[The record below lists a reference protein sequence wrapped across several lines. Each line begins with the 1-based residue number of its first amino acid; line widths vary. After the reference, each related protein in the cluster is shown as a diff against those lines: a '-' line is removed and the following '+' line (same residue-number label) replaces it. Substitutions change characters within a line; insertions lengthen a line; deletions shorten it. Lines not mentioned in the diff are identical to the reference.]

1 MTYDNTY
8 KPARRICGTMA
19 LIILL
24 TLAARTATAQ
34 TIFHVTP
41 DGTQG
46 STAWT
51 DAMTLTEALD
61 AARAGDQIWVQGFE
75 TIDSADKLYTVPDD
89 DEAFTVPSGVSLYGG
104 FSGDETSIDERVT
117 TGKLSEM
124 RYRSVLSGDRRQ
136 NDAADESLLIFPGNA
151 TRDDNAA
158 HVVVMDLAPTAA
170 SGNNNTLPTV
180 IDGFSIAEGHAD
192 GNHTDASGWG
202 GGIFVT
208 GDNSGGGAFSITR
221 CFLVNNYAR
230 RGGAVY
236 VDRTVVVRPMTST
249 ISYNTVFNNAAG
261 ERSSANNSGGG
272 LYVAGAANVVNCEVF
287 NNENGGIAIA
297 PAAAVINSTV
307 ARNTGSGIEKIDD
320 GTGDAYVY
328 NTVIWGNSY
337 LYSTLSPRF
346 IHSAYHEVQL
356 SGDAIVDADGN
367 RYVSDRNRGNDVA
380 VPMFES
386 PSLRT
391 SYDREFNWRTM
402 SYPLWSWDIQEG
414 SAFIDGGDGDMYDD
428 RFGTTD
434 MAGQGRLS
442 NGMIDIGAYE
452 YQAIPA
458 SRIRYVKP
466 DGSDMNS
473 GDSWEAA
480 YRTIQHAIDAL
491 AATPGMPGEVWVAAG
506 TYEPTTYLAD
516 NPNYPASFRMSDGIS
531 VYGGFEG
538 KETETSKADRKIKA
552 GGMPWDFANVT
563 ILQGQ
568 SYSGEIGWNSTD
580 NRWSLNSAST
590 HVVWFAPLLNE
601 NKRGFDNV
609 TILDG
614 VTVRGGQATTSQA
627 DYYNGDRGAGI
638 YMCVNAWLT
647 NSVVTENVA
656 QGDGGAVWLSGGRV
670 MSSLLFN
677 NSSDSRG
684 GAIYM
689 DRAGIVL
696 RSMLANNSAYEGAGI
711 YMDNNGPWTDGVSH
725 PEYLILSTSIVSNN
739 TSSANG
745 AVYCNKGGV
754 VLQSTITNNS
764 TPRATDMTDENASQ
778 SGGLYIDTYTQTIN
792 TVLWNNRINGA
803 NIQVYV
809 KNPSP
814 ANVRFFSTAVASMNN
829 VVWNNTVTEG
839 VLSLSDTNT
848 AGGGQ
853 LAPGFSTD
861 GQLIESGIVNDYGVQ
876 GDWTTDWTSG
886 SLAIENYWQPV
897 SGSNL
902 RAQGAVLGTMPD
914 VVLIEPE
921 QDLGG
926 SLFAQKPSIGAWEI
940 AQTALNPEE
949 ADGGN
954 TLRLYVDV
962 NSTDPDHDGSSWDN
976 AYRSLNEA
984 IAYFA
989 SLPESEVGDKQL
1001 EIYVK
1006 EGDLFPIYAFGNL
1019 DPKTATLDI
1028 KKTASSLPL
1037 RIVGGWSADGTTR
1050 DPLTCR
1056 SILEGNQSGT
1066 TLADGLY
1073 HVVMVEPEANVVLD
1087 GFYVTR
1093 GYAAGTATITG
1104 GAGMLIYDNATVEVR
1119 NSVFENNTAVSCA
1132 AIDGR
1137 QQGVTLTLVNCV
1149 INNNTNTDTS
1159 APVVEAS
1166 TLHLN
1171 HVTMVNNIGAA
1182 PAGVGADAN
1191 SFAAGNTSG
1200 DTMTFDTMGEAGT
1213 ANFTNPS
1220 NVAGAV
1226 MGHDTYYGGYAD
1238 WTPLTGSTVM
1248 ASQIINRGT
1257 VTAGLDNDIAMHG
1270 RDLGGVP
1277 DIGAYEAA
1285 LPESGRV
1292 YYVREPAD
1300 GGNDN
1305 NSGLSWDDAFAT
1317 IRKAVDAASRT
1328 EVIDGEKAQVWV
1340 AAGTYEQDP
1349 QSGSDN
1355 CFEIVEAV
1363 NVYGAFPRTGNPS
1376 MDERRPFISD
1386 EIYYDNEGGS
1396 VTAADYETILT
1407 PQTRTQSGV
1416 RRVLGQPDE
1425 YNPFSGNRSYQYV
1438 GEGNGD
1444 YVNRRGE
1451 YYPQQGGSYYYSETG
1466 NEYVE
1471 ADPNIADYK
1480 GPGYTV
1486 YYNYGDYITAY
1497 PNEYTNRNLQLVE
1510 VGDDFG
1516 RYTVTY
1522 NSWIRRYIYTDVG
1535 QGNGDYVQWTRRGE
1549 YECSADIDGATYH
1562 DYEYV
1567 GRGRGEYIHAAN
1579 AGQYYEVGSGYGNYG
1594 RYTTDI
1600 YEYVGDGNGDY
1611 VMRGVF
1617 SHPTRWDGFTIR
1629 DGYIDSDR
1637 IKFLDNGLVND
1648 KSGGKRN
1655 GGAGVAIFTNV
1666 TLANSIVYGNYNRR
1680 GGSGG
1685 ETRGGGIYCDEG
1697 TLVNCYVLDNTL
1709 GDSNDYTGYGAGVYM
1724 FNGTAYNCVIAN
1736 NEGNAQH
1743 SDGAGV
1749 LVDNNNIFFNN
1760 TIVGNRS
1767 NGETRGAGGVCI
1779 WQDNGAISLSSLVMY
1794 NCVVLSNSMRTIGTN
1809 VGDENVAAQNGEMVC
1824 YNSIVGRIPGGGAY
1838 GNPGKRVKFVNCQT
1852 GTTSIFEDYA
1862 AGNYRIAGNGAG
1874 SIAINRGENEP
1885 VIGGETYFLMDY
1897 TDMDF
1902 TARIKDCT
1910 IDAGAYEFEQT
1921 TATPSYDYDT
1931 GSYVYFVTQ
1940 NGAGNA
1946 SGSSP
1951 DNAACA
1957 TKLQIVLNAAGE
1969 LVRTTGQNATV
1980 RLGVPEETGFTF
1992 TANTLSNANDPQSY
2006 TFVVPYG
2013 VQLEGGWNEDFNN
2026 NRNPYNYPT
2035 SLSPVAT
2042 VGGVTVNGYHA
2053 VTFGEPQTGQTG
2065 RTTVIDGVVLRDGQ
2079 ATSESGTGNSNARGG
2094 GAIVP
2099 SWGHVRNCV
2108 VSGNRALQGGGLYVM
2123 PGGLV
2128 TGTLV
2133 ISNTAEQGAGIYADG
2148 TGVDE
2153 SNRAHLVSVTVTD
2166 NEASSAGGG
2175 LYLEDGAAM
2184 TVNAVV
2190 WGNTAP
2196 SDKNVSGV
2204 LNTPF
2209 ADAMLSAAS
2218 GGTIDEFYPMNN
2230 CFVETYEIPGNFAN
2244 TSLESGD
2251 DAEVKY
2257 FVVGSGTGRTL
2268 KDFSPMIKHGS
2279 SKSLVQYMIDNYG
2292 MASTDMQG
2300 IARIQGDMDKVDG
2313 GAYAFYG
2320 GTTSLENVVT
2330 RLFVSQTKTVALA
2343 DGYDEAD
2350 YRGKSFFTPFT
2361 WLDDALLYIN
2371 EVRKEHPEYEDR
2383 EFEILMAGGTYKPHY
2398 RRTAAGDPGASVV
2411 DQRLS
2416 SFVIPEGVNIY
2427 GGFSGTEEIASAGIT
2442 EIPTADSTITVAAGG
2457 DINTLANARGMSD
2470 LNVNGVV
2477 EAWEFANQ
2485 TILSGQINEGA
2496 ATSQNVEH
2504 VVYTEGDGQIML
2516 DGLTVNYGDATTGTA
2531 TGGAGIYSYGVD
2543 CIVKGCR
2550 LLNCSA
2556 VNGGAAYIR
2565 HAGLTLLSSI
2575 VAGNRATASGG
2586 AVYVDGGTET
2596 ASLDA
2601 ANTVFANNEAASYGG
2616 AVATNQAGGTVNVSL
2631 INTLMVRNS
2640 AGQNYSAI
2648 CSQPLSTRITN
2659 SVIWG
2664 NSAGKAFNLGASSF
2678 SHSASD
2684 DSSFAASVAGNDGNI
2699 ALNTVNLAIDGP
2711 RFRSPSTVAGAS
2723 GNSTSSLWNPAA
2735 ISVLTDTGDGELAY
2749 GSSDMASAE
2758 GAYHDWWDGT
2768 TVSDYSTF
2776 YMGDAGYDRYAGPRP
2791 TPQDTVPDP
2800 KVIDMGAYEY
2810 QYDNPFDLDD
2820 VYVDLQERGDGS
2832 GSSWDNATT
2841 DLRGA
2846 ISALASGEYA
2856 GRKSTK
2862 TVHIRA
2868 GEYSP
2873 QQLNGG
2879 VAYRI
2884 QMAGADNA
2892 NISVLN
2898 IRGAYDETGNQDF
2911 GNPTR
2916 FVVNPAV
2923 GQANTLLSVNV
2934 NTKEVNIEGISFEG
2948 ASQNGMFITN
2958 GLPGDN
2964 TTPRV
2969 TVRNSAFRGNGTGVY
2984 FDQAVAGTDNLFVNT
2999 LFADGGTGI
3008 DADNAVGQVTVVNA
3022 TFAKNTGAAIEG
3034 NANVYN
3040 SMSWQCGTG
3049 LTTDDANHNHDFAAI
3064 DNSDVARGP
3073 NFVNPAGGDYN
3084 IRPSIMVLNMGSTEL
3099 YSSHAGKAP
3108 TKDYDL
3114 DGAPRLTGDGVD
3126 LGAYE
3131 YDAELSQVLYVRS
3144 GVAGSD
3150 ESGGSWENAM
3160 SDLQGAVDLAS
3171 IYHNK
3176 NNGSDGYVFV
3186 HNNVTAAD
3194 GLRVSMPGVKVYGG
3208 MNGEL
3213 TEGTLA
3219 AVLARRGSFLNYQ
3232 RQSTL
3237 PGLDITAASV
3247 VDGFTITGDV
3257 TVGSEGVLS
3266 TSVLSSSAT
3275 AKIDGLLYNS
3285 FVEGNVT
3292 GAGEA
3297 VNVTTPGTLGVAT
3310 KKNVVENAVTNG
3322 YVTAPVW
3329 EYQLKED
3336 NALIDGGD
3344 TQNIS
3349 AYIARAG
3356 HSKDLSGT
3364 SRVRNAVDGGCF
3376 ETWFVNAPTTV
3387 AADDCP
3393 TGSHVVYVTPGQELS
3408 LDKGLTSDTAP
3419 FEAGFLLLQH
3429 GAGLFAN
3436 GNWVSL
3442 GNLAVERTLGGEAG
3456 DSWDMAYMPFTIT
3469 STTVDGTAY
3478 DAAAGT
3484 VAVQTYDGRA
3494 RAAYNYQF
3502 SATDG
3507 AWTDISPRG
3516 NTGMLLRSD
3525 DGAAHTVRF
3534 YGNSY
3539 TESSDAKSVRLT
3551 KYNYNDPWASP
3562 DDGGDRFTH
3571 AENMSWN
3578 MFGSPFLCGMNY
3590 SDMQYGRVIYLKN
3603 GNTFASVNT
3612 MDDDAAGGALGAGS
3626 AVLTQTATL
3635 ADYETF
3641 EIAPRS
3647 ATLGDDTARSG
3658 NLAVSVMRGD
3668 SEAADEFVLT
3678 AVPGDEASETFS
3690 LANDG
3695 VKMMSVDTTASQVYM
3710 MRDGHRYS
3718 MLSAVDVEGT
3728 VPVGLRLTDAGSYAI
3743 AIPDDCPAYDYE
3755 TVILTDN
3762 ATGRVVDL
3770 LDAPYRFNVAAGGD
3784 VEGRFTL
3791 QFNTSLSE
3799 GVGTV
3804 NVYSDSEGNV
3814 IVEGLE
3820 TGMRIRLYDASGRMT
3835 ANRIAASPTE
3845 TFTGCERGVCLV
3857 QVIDGDSEPQVF
3869 KAMVGR

>member
-34 TIFHVTP
+34 NIFHVTP

-61 AARAGDQIWVQGFE
+61 AAHAGDQIWVQGFE

-104 FSGDETSIDERVT
+104 FRGDETSIDERVT

-124 RYRSVLSGDRRQ
+124 RYRSVLSGDRSQ
-136 NDAADESLLIFPGNA
+136 NDAADESLLIFPGNK
-151 TRDDNAA
+151 TREDNAA
-158 HVVVMDLAPTAA
+158 HVVVMDLTPTAE

-192 GNHTDASGWG
+192 GDPAEASGWG

-236 VDRTVVVRPMTST
+236 VDRKVVARPTTST

-297 PAAAVINSTV
+297 PTAAVINSTV

-320 GTGDAYVY
+320 GTGEAYVY

-337 LYSTLSPRF
+337 LYSTLSPTF
-346 IHSAYHEVQL
+346 YNSSYHEVEL
-356 SGDAIVDADGN
+356 TDGATVDANGN

-458 SRIRYVKP
+458 SRIRYVKTG
-466 DGSDMNS
+466 GSDMNS
-473 GDSWEAA
+473 GDSWDAA

-506 TYEPTTYLAD
+506 TYEPTTYLED

-531 VYGGFEG
+531 VYGGFAG
-538 KETETSKADRKIKA
+538 TETSKADRKIKA

-568 SYSGEIGWNSTD
+568 SYSGEINWNSTD

-601 NKRGFDNV
+601 EKRGFDNV

-814 ANVRFFSTAVASMNN
+814 ANVRFLSTAVASMNN

-848 AGGGQ
+848 ATGGQ

-861 GQLIESGIVNDYGVQ
+861 GQLTESGIVDDYGVQ
-876 GDWTTDWTSG
+876 GDWTTDWTTSG
-886 SLAIENYWQPV
+886 TLGIDHYWQPV

-940 AQTALNPEE
+940 AQTALNPEQV
-949 ADGGN
+949 DGGS

-962 NSTDPDHDGSSWDN
+962 NSTDPANDGSSWDN

-989 SLPESEVGDKQL
+989 SLPENEVGDKQL

-1028 KKTASSLPL
+1028 KKTASRLPL
-1037 RIVGGWSADGTTR
+1037 RIIGGWSAADGTTR
-1050 DPLTCR
+1050 DPLNCR

-1159 APVVEAS
+1159 APVVGAS

-1171 HVTMVNNIGAA
+1171 HVTMVNNEGAA
-1182 PAGVGADAN
+1182 YTADSASN

-1200 DTMTFDTMGEAGT
+1200 NTMTFDTMGEAGA

-1238 WTPLTGSTVM
+1238 WTPLTGSDVM
-1248 ASQIINRGT
+1248 ASQIINQGT
-1257 VTAGLDNDIAMHG
+1257 ATTGLDNDIAMHG

-1292 YYVREPAD
+1292 YYVRAD

-1305 NSGLSWDDAFAT
+1305 NSGLSWDAAFAT
-1317 IRKAVDAASRT
+1317 IRKAVEAASLT

-1386 EIYYDNEGGS
+1386 EVWFDDEGGS
-1396 VTAADYETILT
+1396 VTAADYETILRPAT
-1407 PQTRTQSGV
+1407 ANSDV
-1416 RRVLGQPDE
+1416 RRVLGQADMF
-1425 YNPFSGNRSYQYV
+1425 NPFSTSTEHYYFYV
-1438 GEGNGD
+1438 GGGQGNYDIHGD
-1444 YVNRRGE
+1444 EVVGKLNMPAGNYVYAAAGSTYYEEYNRRG
-1451 YYPQQGGSYYYSETG
+1451 QGQNAKEL
-1466 NEYVE
+1466 
-1471 ADPNIADYK
+1471 
-1480 GPGYTV
+1480 V
-1486 YYNYGDYITAY
+1486 Y
-1497 PNEYTNRNLQLVE
+1497 
-1510 VGDDFG
+1510 
-1516 RYTVTY
+1516 
-1522 NSWIRRYIYTDVG
+1522 
-1535 QGNGDYVQWTRRGE
+1535 
-1549 YECSADIDGATYH
+1549 
-1562 DYEYV
+1562 
-1567 GRGRGEYIHAAN
+1567 
-1579 AGQYYEVGSGYGNYG
+1579 VGSGYGEYRVTRDWLG
-1594 RYTTDI
+1594 RTTWESQSGGGYTEFKEAGYYLCSDDVATHYSDGQ
-1600 YEYVGDGNGDY
+1600 YMYRKGTSGVDHVGSGKGNSVLKESEFTY
-1611 VMRGVF
+1611 
-1617 SHPTRWDGFTIR
+1617 PTTWDGFTIR
-1629 DGYIDSDR
+1629 DGYLNSAR
-1637 IKFLDNGLVND
+1637 LRFLDNNID
-1648 KSGGKRN
+1648 SSDRSGGKRN
-1655 GGAGVAIFTNV
+1655 GGAGAAIFTNV
-1666 TLANSIVYGNYNRR
+1666 TLANSVVFGNQNVHGR
-1680 GGSGG
+1680 SGQYV
-1685 ETRGGGIYCDEG
+1685 ETRGGGVYCDEG
-1697 TLVNCYVLDNTL
+1697 TLVNCYVLNNTL
-1709 GDSNDYTGYGAGVYM
+1709 GDSNDETGYGAGVYM
-1724 FNGTAYNCVIAN
+1724 FNATAYNCVIAGN
-1736 NEGNAQH
+1736 TGNAQN

-1760 TIVGNRS
+1760 TIVGNKS
-1767 NGETRGAGGVCI
+1767 NGGTRGAGGVCI
-1779 WQDNGAISLSSLVMY
+1779 WQDSGASSSLVMY
-1794 NCVVLSNSMRTIGTN
+1794 NCVVLSNSMQTIGTN
-1809 VGDENVAAQNGEMVC
+1809 VGDENVAAQNGEIVC
-1824 YNSIVGRIPGGGAY
+1824 YNSIVGKLPSGGAY
-1838 GNPGKRVKFVNCQT
+1838 GNAGKRVRFVNCQT
-1852 GTTSIFEDYA
+1852 GTTSIFEGYGV
-1862 AGNYRIAGNGAG
+1862 GNYRLDGDGDG

-1921 TATPSYDYDT
+1921 TATPDAKGIYY
-1931 GSYVYFVTQ
+1931 VTQ

-1980 RLGVPEETGFTF
+1980 RLGVPQEAGFTF

-2013 VQLEGGWNEDFNN
+2013 VQLEGGWDEDFNT
-2026 NRNPYNYPT
+2026 RNPYNYPT

-2053 VTFGEPQTGQTG
+2053 VTFGEPQTEQTG

-2108 VSGNRALQGGGLYVM
+2108 VSGNRALQGGGLFVM

-2148 TGVDE
+2148 TGVNE

-2204 LNTPF
+2204 LNKPF

-2279 SKSLVQYMIDNYG
+2279 STSLVQYMIDNYG
-2292 MASTDMQG
+2292 MAPTDMQG
-2300 IARIQGDMDKVDG
+2300 ITRIQGMDKVDG
-2313 GAYAFYG
+2313 GAYAFDG
-2320 GTTSLENVVT
+2320 GTTSLDNVVT

-2343 DGYDEAD
+2343 DGNDEAY

-2398 RRTAAGDPGASVV
+2398 RRTAGDPAAGVV

-2416 SFVIPEGVNIY
+2416 SFVIPQGVNIY
-2427 GGFSGTEEIASAGIT
+2427 GGFSGTEEIAS
-2442 EIPTADSTITVAAGG
+2442 EEITVIPAADGPIRVEAGG
-2457 DINTLANARGMSD
+2457 DINALANAREMSD
-2470 LNVNGVV
+2470 LNVNGVL

-2496 ATSQNVEH
+2496 ARSQNVEH

-2516 DGLTVNYGDATTGTA
+2516 DGLTVNYGDATTRTA
-2531 TGGAGIYSYGVD
+2531 TGGAGIYSDGVD

-2556 VNGGAAYIR
+2556 VNGGAVYVR
-2565 HAGLTLLSSI
+2565 DAGLTLLSSI

-2586 AVYVDGGTET
+2586 AVYVDGGTGT

-2601 ANTVFANNEAASYGG
+2601 ANTVFANNEAASNGG
-2616 AVATNQAGGTVNVSL
+2616 AVATNQTDQTGGTVNVSL

-2640 AGQNYSAI
+2640 AGNCSAI
-2648 CSQPLSTRITN
+2648 FSQPFNTRITN

-2664 NSAGKAFNLGASSF
+2664 NSADRAFNLDLSSF

-2684 DSSFAASVAGNDGNI
+2684 DFDASVAGNKGNI

-2735 ISVLTDTGDGELAY
+2735 ISVLTDTGDGQLAY
-2749 GSSDMASAE
+2749 DDNKMANAT
-2758 GAYHDWWDGT
+2758 GGYHDWWDGK
-2768 TVSDYSTF
+2768 TVSTYSTF

-2791 TPQDTVPDP
+2791 TAQDPDPDP

-2810 QYDNPFDLDD
+2810 QYKPFELDD

-2884 QMAGADNA
+2884 QMAGATNA

-2923 GQANTLLSVNV
+2923 GQANMLLSVNV

-2958 GLPGDN
+2958 GQLGDN

-2984 FDQAVAGTDNLFVNT
+2984 FDRAVAGTDNLFVNT
-2999 LFADGGTGI
+2999 LFADGGNGI
-3008 DADNAVGQVTVVNA
+3008 DASKAAAGTVTVVNA
-3022 TFAKNTGAAIEG
+3022 TFANNTGAAIVG
-3034 NANVYN
+3034 NADVYN
-3040 SMSWQCGTG
+3040 SMSWMCHTG
-3049 LTTDDANHNHDFAAI
+3049 LATDAANHNRDFAEI
-3064 DNSDVARGP
+3064 DNNDVANGP

-3084 IRPSIMVLNMGSTEL
+3084 IRPSIMVLDMGSIDL
-3099 YSSHAGKAP
+3099 YDTHAGKAP
-3108 TKDYDL
+3108 KEDYDL
-3114 DGAPRLTGDGVD
+3114 DGAPRLTGDKVD

-3131 YDAELSQVLYVRS
+3131 YDAELRQVLYVRS

-3150 ESGGSWENAM
+3150 ESGDSWENAM

-3176 NNGSDGYVFV
+3176 NNDSDGYVFV

-3208 MNGEL
+3208 MNGESIED
-3213 TEGTLA
+3213 TPA
-3219 AVLARRGSFLNYQ
+3219 DVLARRGSFLNYQ

-3237 PGLDITAASV
+3237 PGLDITAESV
-3247 VDGFTITGDV
+3247 VDGFTITGGV

-3266 TSVLSSSAT
+3266 TSVLSLSSSAK
-3275 AKIDGLLYNS
+3275 AEIDGLLYNS
-3285 FVEGNVT
+3285 FVEGTVT
-3292 GAGEA
+3292 GMGEA
-3297 VNVTTPGTLGVAT
+3297 VNVTTPGTLDVAT
-3310 KKNVVENAVTNG
+3310 KRNVVENAVANG
-3322 YVTAPVW
+3322 YVTTPVW
-3329 EYQLKED
+3329 KYQLKED

-3344 TQNIS
+3344 TQDIS

-3408 LDKGLTSDTAP
+3408 LDKGLTTEASP
-3419 FEAGFLLLQH
+3419 FDVGFLLLQH
-3429 GAGLFAN
+3429 GAGLVGG

-3478 DAAAGT
+3478 EAAAGT

-3507 AWTDISPRG
+3507 AWSDISPRG

-3590 SDMQYGRVIYLKN
+3590 SDMEYGRVIYLKN

-3641 EIAPRS
+3641 EITPRS
-3647 ATLGDDTARSG
+3647 PTLGDDTARSG

>member
-34 TIFHVTP
+34 TTFHVTP

-61 AARAGDQIWVQGFE
+61 AASAGDQIWVQGFE
-75 TIDSADKLYTVPDD
+75 TIDSPDKLYTVPDD

-104 FSGDETSIDERVT
+104 FRGDETSIDERVT

-124 RYRSVLSGDRRQ
+124 RYRSVLSGDRSQ

-158 HVVVMDLAPTAA
+158 HVVVMDLTPTAE

-192 GNHTDASGWG
+192 GNPTDASGWG

-208 GDNSGGGAFSITR
+208 CDNSGGGAFSITR

-236 VDRTVVVRPMTST
+236 VDKTVVVRPTTST

-356 SGDAIVDADGN
+356 SGDETVDADGN
-367 RYVSDRNRGNDVA
+367 RYVSDRNRGDDVA

-473 GDSWEAA
+473 GDSWDAA

-506 TYEPTTYLAD
+506 TYEPTTYLED

-531 VYGGFEG
+531 VYGGFAG
-538 KETETSKADRKIKA
+538 TETSKAEREIKA

-568 SYSGEIGWNSTD
+568 SYSGEISWNSTD

-814 ANVRFFSTAVASMNN
+814 ANVRFLSTAVASMNN

-861 GQLIESGIVNDYGVQ
+861 GQLTESGIVNAYGVQ

-940 AQTALNPEE
+940 AQTALNPEV
-949 ADGGN
+949 ADGGS

-1037 RIVGGWSADGTTR
+1037 RIIGGWSAADGTTR
-1050 DPLTCR
+1050 DPLNCR

-1159 APVVEAS
+1159 APVVAAS

-1182 PAGVGADAN
+1182 YTATSTSN

-1200 DTMTFDTMGEAGT
+1200 DTMTFDTMGEAGA

-1292 YYVREPAD
+1292 YYVRTPGD
-1300 GGNDN
+1300 GGSDAH
-1305 NSGLSWDDAFAT
+1305 SGLSWDDAFAT

-1340 AAGTYEQDP
+1340 AAGNYSQDP
-1349 QSGSDN
+1349 INGSDN

-1363 NVYGAFPRTGNPS
+1363 NVYGAFPATGNPS
-1376 MDERRPFISD
+1376 MDERRPFFSTW
-1386 EIYYDNEGGS
+1386 EGFYN
-1396 VTAADYETILT
+1396 ADPTVSPSEYETILR
-1407 PQTRTQSGV
+1407 PANANNDV
-1416 RRVLGQPDE
+1416 RRVLGQADE
-1425 YNPFSGNRSYQYV
+1425 FNPFSDSTEPYYFYV
-1438 GEGNGD
+1438 GEGKGD
-1444 YVNRRGE
+1444 YEAHGDVVEEDVLNMPPAGNYLYAKSGTT
-1451 YYPQQGGSYYYSETG
+1451 YYESY
-1466 NEYVE
+1466 
-1471 ADPNIADYK
+1471 
-1480 GPGYTV
+1480 
-1486 YYNYGDYITAY
+1486 
-1497 PNEYTNRNLQLVE
+1497 NL
-1510 VGDDFG
+1510 
-1516 RYTVTY
+1516 
-1522 NSWIRRYIYTDVG
+1522 I
-1535 QGNGDYVQWTRRGE
+1535 
-1549 YECSADIDGATYH
+1549 
-1562 DYEYV
+1562 
-1567 GRGRGEYIHAAN
+1567 GRGEYPKELV
-1579 AGQYYEVGSGYGNYG
+1579 YVGSDYGEYRVKNDWLGRSIWESNTGGGYSEFTGAGYYLCADDVASHYSDGQNMYRKG
-1594 RYTTDI
+1594 TSGVD
-1600 YEYVGDGNGDY
+1600 YVGNGKGNFVLKDSEFTY
-1611 VMRGVF
+1611 
-1617 SHPTRWDGFTIR
+1617 PTTWDGFTIR
-1629 DGYIDSDR
+1629 DGYINSER
-1637 IKFLDNGLVND
+1637 LRFLDNGIDSND
-1648 KSGGKRN
+1648 RGGGKRN
-1655 GGAGVAIFTNV
+1655 GGAGVAFFDNV
-1666 TLANSIVYGNYNRR
+1666 TIANCVIAGNINKRDNDR
-1680 GGSGG
+1680 QADSD
-1685 ETRGGGIYCDEG
+1685 ETRGGGVYCDGG

-1709 GDSNDYTGYGAGVYM
+1709 GDDTDNTGYGAGVYM
-1724 FNGTAYNCVIAN
+1724 YSGTSYNCVIAQN
-1736 NEGNAQH
+1736 HGYADH
-1743 SDGAGV
+1743 SDGAGIFIE
-1749 LVDNNNIFFNN
+1749 NAIFFNN
-1760 TIVGNRS
+1760 TIVANQSHGS
-1767 NGETRGAGGVCI
+1767 SRGTGGICI
-1779 WQDNGAISLSSLVMY
+1779 WNSGGSATLTAY
-1794 NCVVLSNSMRTIGTN
+1794 NCISVGNIGMTGGN
-1809 VGDENVAAQNGEMVC
+1809 LGDKDVAVNGGEITC
-1824 YNSIVGRIPGGGAY
+1824 YNSIVGTVRSQSDNGGSGGAY
-1838 GNPGKRVKFVNCQT
+1838 RSVQYNNCIT
-1852 GTTSIFEDYA
+1852 ATTSIFA
-1862 AGNYRIAGNGAG
+1862 GASAGNYRIAGNGAG

-1885 VIGGETYFLMDY
+1885 VIGGETYYLMDY

-1902 TARIKDCT
+1902 TSRIKDCT

-1921 TATPSYDYDT
+1921 TATPDANGIYY
-1931 GSYVYFVTQ
+1931 VTQ
-1940 NGAGNA
+1940 NGAGTA
-1946 SGSSP
+1946 SGESP
-1951 DNAACA
+1951 TEAACA
-1957 TKLQIVLNAAGE
+1957 SKLQIVLNAAGE
-1969 LVRTTGQNATV
+1969 RVRAGQTATV

-2013 VQLEGGWNEDFNN
+2013 VQLEGGWDEDFNT
-2026 NRNPYNYPT
+2026 RNPYNYPT

-2148 TGVDE
+2148 TGVNE

-2209 ADAMLSAAS
+2209 ADVMLSTAS

-2300 IARIQGDMDKVDG
+2300 IARIQGSMDKVDG
-2313 GAYAFYG
+2313 GAYAFDG
-2320 GTTSLENVVT
+2320 GTTSLDNVVT

-2343 DGYDEAD
+2343 DGYEEAD

-2371 EVRKEHPEYEDR
+2371 EVRKEHPEYENR

-2398 RRTAAGDPGASVV
+2398 RRAAAGHPGASVV

-2442 EIPTADSTITVAAGG
+2442 EIPAADGTITVEAGG

-2516 DGLTVNYGDATTGTA
+2516 DGLTVNYGDATSGTT
-2531 TGGAGIYSYGVD
+2531 TGGAGIYSDGVD

-2575 VAGNRATASGG
+2575 VAGNSATASGG

-2616 AVATNQAGGTVNVSL
+2616 AVATNQTGGTVNVSL

-2664 NSAGKAFNLGASSF
+2664 NSADRAFNFDASSF

-2684 DSSFAASVAGNDGNI
+2684 DSYFADNVAGKDGNI

-2735 ISVLTDTGDGELAY
+2735 ISVLTDTGDGQLAY
-2749 GSSDMASAE
+2749 GDNVIANAT
-2758 GAYHDWWDGT
+2758 GGYHDWWDGK
-2768 TVSDYSTF
+2768 TVSTYSKF
-2776 YMGDAGYDRYAGPRP
+2776 YMGDADYDRYDGPRP
-2791 TPQDTVPDP
+2791 TAQDTDPDPDP

-2810 QYDNPFDLDD
+2810 QYKPFDLDD

-2856 GRKSTK
+2856 GRNSTK

-2873 QQLNGG
+2873 QQLPGG

-2884 QMAGADNA
+2884 QMAGATNA

-2898 IRGAYDETGNQDF
+2898 IRGAYDETGNQNF
-2911 GNPTR
+2911 GAPTR

-2923 GQANTLLSVNV
+2923 GQAGTLLSVNV

-2948 ASQNGMFITN
+2948 ATGNGMFITN
-2958 GLPGDN
+2958 GQPGDD

-3022 TFAKNTGAAIEG
+3022 TFANNDGAAIEG
-3034 NANVYN
+3034 NADVYN

-3049 LTTDDANHNHDFAAI
+3049 LTTDDTNHNRDFAAI

-3084 IRPSIMVLNMGSTEL
+3084 IRPSIMVLDMGSNVL
-3099 YSSHAGKAP
+3099 YSTHAGKAP
-3108 TKDYDL
+3108 AEDYDL

-3131 YDAELSQVLYVRS
+3131 YDAELRQVLYVRS

-3150 ESGGSWENAM
+3150 ESGVSWENAM

-3176 NNGSDGYVFV
+3176 NTGSDGYVFV

-3194 GLRVSMPGVKVYGG
+3194 GLRVSMPGVRVYGG
-3208 MNGEL
+3208 MNGES
-3213 TEGTLA
+3213 TDDA
-3219 AVLARRGSFLNYQ
+3219 PADVLARRGSFLNYQ

-3247 VDGFTITGDV
+3247 VDGFTITGGV
-3257 TVGSEGVLS
+3257 TVGSDGVLS

-3275 AKIDGLLYNS
+3275 AEIDGLLYNS
-3285 FVEGNVT
+3285 FVEGTVT
-3292 GAGEA
+3292 GTGEA

-3310 KKNVVENAVTNG
+3310 KKNVVENAVANG
-3322 YVTAPVW
+3322 YVTTPVW

-3336 NALIDGGD
+3336 SPSIDGGTED
-3344 TQNIS
+3344 IAS
-3349 AYIARAG
+3349 YIDKVG
-3356 HSKDLSGT
+3356 HSEDLSGT
-3364 SRVRNAVDGGCF
+3364 SRLRGNVDNGCF
-3376 ETWFVNAPTTV
+3376 ETWRITSPETIT
-3387 AADDCP
+3387 AADRP
-3393 TGSHVVYVTPGQELS
+3393 TVSHVVYVEPGQELS
-3408 LDKGLTSDTAP
+3408 LATGLTTEASP
-3419 FEAGFLLLQH
+3419 FDVGFLLLQH
-3429 GAGLFAN
+3429 GAGLVGG
-3436 GNWVSL
+3436 GNHVSL

-3469 STTVDGTAY
+3469 GTTVDGTDY
-3478 DAAAGT
+3478 DVAAAA
-3484 VAVQTYDGRA
+3484 VKVQTYDGRA

-3507 AWTDISPRG
+3507 AWSDISPRG

-3525 DGAAHTVRF
+3525 DGAEHTVRF

-3590 SDMQYGRVIYLKN
+3590 SDMQYGRVIYSKS

-3647 ATLGDDTARSG
+3647 AALGDDTARSG

-3784 VEGRFTL
+3784 VERRFTL

>member
-8 KPARRICGTMA
+8 KPVRRICGTMA

-41 DGTQG
+41 DGTKG

-51 DAMTLTEALD
+51 DAMTLTEALA

-124 RYRSVLSGDRRQ
+124 RYRSVLSGDRSQ
-136 NDAADESLLIFPGNA
+136 NDAAHESLLIFPGNA
-151 TRDDNAA
+151 TREDNAA
-158 HVVVMDLAPTAA
+158 HVVVMDLTPTAA

-192 GNHTDASGWG
+192 GNPADASGWG

-236 VDRTVVVRPMTST
+236 VDRTVVVRPTTST

-320 GTGDAYVY
+320 GTGEAYVY

-356 SGDAIVDADGN
+356 SGDETVDADGN

-466 DGSDMNS
+466 EGSDMNS
-473 GDSWEAA
+473 GDSWGTA

-506 TYEPTTYLAD
+506 IYEPTTYLED

-531 VYGGFEG
+531 VYGGFAG
-538 KETETSKADRKIKA
+538 TETSKAEREIKA

-568 SYSGEIGWNSTD
+568 SYSGEINWNSTD

-711 YMDNNGPWTDGVSH
+711 YMDNNGKWTDGVSH

-814 ANVRFFSTAVASMNN
+814 ANVRFLSTAVASMNN

-848 AGGGQ
+848 ATGGQ

-861 GQLIESGIVNDYGVQ
+861 GQLTESGIVNDYGVQ
-876 GDWTTDWTSG
+876 RDWTTDWTSG

-949 ADGGN
+949 ADGGS

-1028 KKTASSLPL
+1028 KKTASRLPL
-1037 RIVGGWSADGTTR
+1037 RIIGGWSAADGTTR
-1050 DPLTCR
+1050 DPLNCR

-1159 APVVEAS
+1159 APVVGAS

-1171 HVTMVNNIGAA
+1171 HVTMVNNEGAA
-1182 PAGVGADAN
+1182 YTATSTSN

-1248 ASQIINRGT
+1248 ASQIINCGM

-1292 YYVREPAD
+1292 YYVRT
-1300 GGNDN
+1300 GGSDA

-1355 CFEIVEAV
+1355 CFEIVDGV

-1386 EIYYDNEGGS
+1386 EIYYDNDGGTVS
-1396 VTAADYETILT
+1396 ADAYETILT
-1407 PQTRTQSGV
+1407 PRTRTQSGV

-1425 YNPFSGNRSYQYV
+1425 YNPFSDNRSYQHV

-1444 YVNRRGE
+1444 YENLRGKH
-1451 YYPQQGGSYYYSETG
+1451 YPQQGGSYYYSE
-1466 NEYVE
+1466 
-1471 ADPNIADYK
+1471 
-1480 GPGYTV
+1480 
-1486 YYNYGDYITAY
+1486 
-1497 PNEYTNRNLQLVE
+1497 
-1510 VGDDFG
+1510 
-1516 RYTVTY
+1516 
-1522 NSWIRRYIYTDVG
+1522 
-1535 QGNGDYVQWTRRGE
+1535 NG
-1549 YECSADIDGATYH
+1549 
-1562 DYEYV
+1562 
-1567 GRGRGEYIHAAN
+1567 GEYIDAAPALEN
-1579 AGQYYEVGSGYGNYG
+1579 YLRPGYYRTKSDESTGFWNPTYYVEVGSGYGDYERGRFGSFNYVGEGKGDWRQFTDGYYYECSSEFAGKSDTRHYTDYQDVGAGRGNVFRTSPGYNDVGQGYGNYG
-1594 RYTTDI
+1594 LYTEDTF
-1600 YEYVGDGNGDY
+1600 EYVGDGNGDY
-1611 VMRGVF
+1611 VMRGAF
-1617 SHPTRWDGFTIR
+1617 SHPTRWDGFTIT
-1629 DGYIDSDR
+1629 GGFIDSDR
-1637 IKFLDNGLVND
+1637 LRFLDNNID
-1648 KSGGKRN
+1648 SSDRSGGKRN
-1655 GGAGVAIFTNV
+1655 GGAGAAIFTNV

-1685 ETRGGGIYCDEG
+1685 ETRGGGVYCDEG
-1697 TLVNCYVLDNTL
+1697 TLVNCYVLNNTL
-1709 GDSNDYTGYGAGVYM
+1709 GDSNDETGYGAGVYM

-1760 TIVGNRS
+1760 TIVGNKS
-1767 NGETRGAGGVCI
+1767 NGGTRGAGGVCI
-1779 WQDNGAISLSSLVMY
+1779 WQDSGASSSLVMY
-1794 NCVVLSNSMRTIGTN
+1794 NCVVLSNLMQTIGTN

-1824 YNSIVGRIPGGGAY
+1824 YNSIVGRIPDGGAY
-1838 GNPGKRVKFVNCQT
+1838 GNQGKRVRFVNCQT
-1852 GTTSIFEDYA
+1852 GTTSIFEGYA
-1862 AGNYRIAGNGAG
+1862 DGNYRLAGNGAG

-1921 TATPSYDYDT
+1921 TATPSYDYNT

-1980 RLGVPEETGFTF
+1980 RLGVPQEAGFTF
-1992 TANTLSNANDPQSY
+1992 TANTLSNAKDPQSY

-2013 VQLEGGWNEDFNN
+2013 VQLEGGWDEDFNI
-2026 NRNPYNYPT
+2026 RNPYNYPT

-2053 VTFGEPQTGQTG
+2053 VTFGEPQTGQGG

-2148 TGVDE
+2148 TGVTEKD
-2153 SNRAHLVSVTVTD
+2153 RAHLVSVTVTD

-2279 SKSLVQYMIDNYG
+2279 STSLVQYMITNHG

-2313 GAYAFYG
+2313 GAYAFDG
-2320 GTTSLENVVT
+2320 GTTSLKNVVT

-2343 DGYDEAD
+2343 DGYNEAD

-2361 WLDDALLYIN
+2361 WLDDALLYI
-2371 EVRKEHPEYEDR
+2371 EQVRDR
-2383 EFEILMAGGTYKPHY
+2383 YPGQYPQFEILMAGGTYKPHY
-2398 RRTAAGDPGASVV
+2398 RRTAGDPAAGVV

-2416 SFVIPEGVNIY
+2416 SFVIPQGVNIY
-2427 GGFSGTEEIASAGIT
+2427 GGFSGNEEIASEGVT
-2442 EIPTADSTITVAAGG
+2442 EIPAADGTITVADGG
-2457 DINTLANARGMSD
+2457 DINALANAREMSD
-2470 LNVNGVV
+2470 LNVNGVL

-2496 ATSQNVEH
+2496 ARSQNVEH

-2531 TGGAGIYSYGVD
+2531 TGGAGIYSDGVD

-2575 VAGNRATASGG
+2575 VAGNRAVASGSGG

-2601 ANTVFANNEAASYGG
+2601 ANTVFANNEAASNGG

-2640 AGQNYSAI
+2640 AGNYSAI

-2664 NSAGKAFNLGASSF
+2664 NSAGRAFNLGASSF

-2684 DSSFAASVAGNDGNI
+2684 DSYFAANVAGNDGNI

-2791 TPQDTVPDP
+2791 TAQDTVPDP

-2810 QYDNPFDLDD
+2810 QYDNLFNLDD

-2846 ISALASGEYA
+2846 ISALASGEYQS
-2856 GRKSTK
+2856 RETTK

-2873 QQLNGG
+2873 QQLPGG

-2884 QMAGADNA
+2884 QMAGATNA
-2892 NISVLN
+2892 NILVLN
-2898 IRGAYDETGNQDF
+2898 ICGAYDETGNQDF

-2923 GQANTLLSVNV
+2923 GQAKTLLSVNV

-2958 GLPGDN
+2958 AQAGATDGDSI
-2964 TTPRV
+2964 

-2999 LFADGGTGI
+2999 LFADGDNGI
-3008 DADNAVGQVTVVNA
+3008 DASKAAAGTVTVVNA
-3022 TFAKNTGAAIEG
+3022 TFANNTGAAIVG
-3034 NANVYN
+3034 NADVYN

-3049 LTTDDANHNHDFAAI
+3049 LTTDDANYNHDFADI

-3084 IRPSIMVLNMGSTEL
+3084 IRPSIMVLDMGSIDL
-3099 YSSHAGKAP
+3099 YDTHAGKDPA
-3108 TKDYDL
+3108 KDYDL

-3176 NNGSDGYVFV
+3176 NNSSDGYVFV

-3194 GLRVSMPGVKVYGG
+3194 RLRVSMPGVRVYGG
-3208 MNGEL
+3208 MNGESIED
-3213 TEGTLA
+3213 TPA
-3219 AVLARRGSFLNYQ
+3219 DVLARRGSFLNYQ

-3237 PGLDITAASV
+3237 PGLDITAESV
-3247 VDGFTITGDV
+3247 VDGFTITGEV

-3285 FVEGNVT
+3285 FVEGTVT
-3292 GAGEA
+3292 GTGEA

-3310 KKNVVENAVTNG
+3310 KKNVVESAVTNG
-3322 YVTAPVW
+3322 YVTTPVW
-3329 EYQLKED
+3329 KYQLKED
-3336 NALIDGGD
+3336 SPSIDGGTED
-3344 TQNIS
+3344 
-3349 AYIARAG
+3349 IASYMDKVG
-3356 HSKDLSGT
+3356 HSEDLSGT
-3364 SRVRNAVDGGCF
+3364 SRLRGIVDNGCF
-3376 ETWFVNAPTTV
+3376 ETWRITSPETIK
-3387 AADDCP
+3387 AADRP
-3393 TGSHVVYVTPGQELS
+3393 TVSHVVYVEPGQELS
-3408 LDKGLTSDTAP
+3408 LATGLTTEASP
-3419 FEAGFLLLQH
+3419 FNVGFLLLQH
-3429 GAGLFAN
+3429 GAGLVGG

-3469 STTVDGTAY
+3469 STTVDSTAY

-3494 RAAYNYQF
+3494 RAAYNYKF

-3507 AWTDISPRG
+3507 AWSDITPRG
-3516 NTGMLLRSD
+3516 NTGMLLTAA
-3525 DGAAHTVRF
+3525 DGAEHTVRF

-3562 DDGGDRFTH
+3562 ADEGDRFTH

-3590 SDMQYGRVIYLKN
+3590 SDMQYGRVIYRKS

-3612 MDDDAAGGALGAGS
+3612 MDDDAADGALGAGS

-3647 ATLGDDTARSG
+3647 AALGDDTARSG

>member
-34 TIFHVTP
+34 TTFHVTP

-61 AARAGDQIWVQGFE
+61 AASAGDQIWVQGFE
-75 TIDSADKLYTVPDD
+75 TIDSPNKLYTVPDGV
-89 DEAFTVPSGVSLYGG
+89 EAFTVPSGVSLYGG
-104 FSGDETSIDERVT
+104 FRGDETSIDERVT

-124 RYRSVLSGDRRQ
+124 RYRSVLSGDRSQ

-158 HVVVMDLAPTAA
+158 HVVVMDLTPTAA

-192 GNHTDASGWG
+192 GNPADASGWG

-236 VDRTVVVRPMTST
+236 VDKTVVVRPTAST

-356 SGDAIVDADGN
+356 SGDETVDADGN

-414 SAFIDGGDGDMYDD
+414 SAFIDGGNGDMYDD

-473 GDSWEAA
+473 GDSWDAA

-506 TYEPTTYLAD
+506 TYEPTTYLED

-531 VYGGFEG
+531 VYGGFAG
-538 KETETSKADRKIKA
+538 TETSKAEREIKA

-814 ANVRFFSTAVASMNN
+814 ANVRFLSTAVASMNN

-839 VLSLSDTNT
+839 VLSLSDANT

-861 GQLIESGIVNDYGVQ
+861 GQLTESGIVNAYGVQ

-940 AQTALNPEE
+940 AQTALNPEV
-949 ADGGN
+949 ADGGS

-962 NSTDPDHDGSSWDN
+962 NSTDPDHDGSSWNN

-1037 RIVGGWSADGTTR
+1037 RIIGGWSAADGTTR
-1050 DPLTCR
+1050 DPLNCR

-1159 APVVEAS
+1159 APVVAAS

-1182 PAGVGADAN
+1182 YTATSTSN

-1200 DTMTFDTMGEAGT
+1200 DTMTFGTMGEAGA

-1257 VTAGLDNDIAMHG
+1257 VTTGLDNDIAMHG

-1292 YYVREPAD
+1292 YYVRTPGD
-1300 GGNDN
+1300 GGSDA

-1340 AAGTYEQDP
+1340 AAGNYSQDP
-1349 QSGSDN
+1349 INGSPN
-1355 CFEIVEAV
+1355 CFEIAEAV

-1376 MDERRPFISD
+1376 MDERRPFFSTW
-1386 EIYYDNEGGS
+1386 EGFYN
-1396 VTAADYETILT
+1396 ADPTVSPSEYETILRPAT
-1407 PQTRTQSGV
+1407 ASNDV
-1416 RRVLGQPDE
+1416 RRVLGQADE
-1425 YNPFSGNRSYQYV
+1425 FNPFSDSTEPYYFYV
-1438 GEGNGD
+1438 GEGKGD
-1444 YVNRRGE
+1444 Y
-1451 YYPQQGGSYYYSETG
+1451 
-1466 NEYVE
+1466 E
-1471 ADPNIADYK
+1471 AH
-1480 GPGYTV
+1480 
-1486 YYNYGDYITAY
+1486 GD
-1497 PNEYTNRNLQLVE
+1497 E
-1510 VGDDFG
+1510 
-1516 RYTVTY
+1516 
-1522 NSWIRRYIYTDVG
+1522 DVG
-1535 QGNGDYVQWTRRGE
+1535 ELNMPAGNYL
-1549 YECSADIDGATYH
+1549 YADSGT
-1562 DYEYV
+1562 
-1567 GRGRGEYIHAAN
+1567 
-1579 AGQYYEVGSGYGNYG
+1579 QYYEDYNTDFLGRPTDGINPKTLVWVGSRYGEYRVYQKTFSWGYNRDVWKSSNGGGYSEFDGAGYYLCADDVASHYSDGQYMYRMGTSGVDYVGSGKGNSVLKDSEFTYP
-1594 RYTTDI
+1594 TT
-1600 YEYVGDGNGDY
+1600 
-1611 VMRGVF
+1611 
-1617 SHPTRWDGFTIR
+1617 WDGFTIR
-1629 DGYIDSDR
+1629 DGYINSER
-1637 IKFLDNGLVND
+1637 LRFLDNGIDSND
-1648 KSGGKRN
+1648 RGGGKRN
-1655 GGAGVAIFTNV
+1655 GGAGVAFFDNV
-1666 TLANSIVYGNYNRR
+1666 TIANCVIAGNINKRDNDR
-1680 GGSGG
+1680 QADSD
-1685 ETRGGGIYCDEG
+1685 ETRGGGVYCDGG

-1709 GDSNDYTGYGAGVYM
+1709 GDDTDNTGYGAGVYM
-1724 FNGTAYNCVIAN
+1724 YSGTSYNCVIAQN
-1736 NEGNAQH
+1736 HGYADH
-1743 SDGAGV
+1743 SDGAGIFIE
-1749 LVDNNNIFFNN
+1749 NAIFFNN
-1760 TIVGNRS
+1760 TIVANQSHGS
-1767 NGETRGAGGVCI
+1767 SRGTGGICI
-1779 WQDNGAISLSSLVMY
+1779 WNSGGSATLTAY
-1794 NCVVLSNSMRTIGTN
+1794 NCISVGNIGMTGGN
-1809 VGDENVAAQNGEMVC
+1809 LGDKDVAVNGGEITC
-1824 YNSIVGRIPGGGAY
+1824 YNSIVGTVRSQSDNGGSGGAY
-1838 GNPGKRVKFVNCQT
+1838 RSVQYNNCIT
-1852 GTTSIFEDYA
+1852 ATTSIFA
-1862 AGNYRIAGNGAG
+1862 GASAGNYRIAGNGAG

-1885 VIGGETYFLMDY
+1885 VIGGETYYLMDY

-1921 TATPSYDYDT
+1921 TATPDANGIYY
-1931 GSYVYFVTQ
+1931 VTQ
-1940 NGAGNA
+1940 NGAGTA
-1946 SGSSP
+1946 SGESP
-1951 DNAACA
+1951 TEAACA
-1957 TKLQIVLNAAGE
+1957 SKLQIVLNAAGE
-1969 LVRTTGQNATV
+1969 RVRAGQNATV

-2013 VQLEGGWNEDFNN
+2013 VQLEGGWDEDFNI
-2026 NRNPYNYPT
+2026 RNPYNYPT

-2099 SWGHVRNCV
+2099 SWGHVRNCEV
-2108 VSGNRALQGGGLYVM
+2108 RGNRALQGGGLYVL

-2133 ISNTAEQGAGIYADG
+2133 ISNTAEQGAGVYADG

-2204 LNTPF
+2204 LNMPF
-2209 ADAMLSAAS
+2209 ADVMLSTAS

-2251 DAEVKY
+2251 EAEVKY

-2300 IARIQGDMDKVDG
+2300 IARIQGSMDKVDG
-2313 GAYAFYG
+2313 GAYAFDG
-2320 GTTSLENVVT
+2320 GTTSLDNVVT

-2343 DGYDEAD
+2343 DGYEEAD

-2361 WLDDALLYIN
+2361 WLDDALLYI
-2371 EVRKEHPEYEDR
+2371 EQVRDR
-2383 EFEILMAGGTYKPHY
+2383 YPGQYQQFEILMAGGTYKPHY
-2398 RRTAAGDPGASVV
+2398 RRAAAGDPGASVV

-2442 EIPTADSTITVAAGG
+2442 EIPAADGTITVEAGG
-2457 DINTLANARGMSD
+2457 DINTLANARAMSD
-2470 LNVNGVV
+2470 LNVNGVL

-2496 ATSQNVEH
+2496 ASSQNVEH

-2516 DGLTVNYGDATTGTA
+2516 DGLTVNYGDATSGTT
-2531 TGGAGIYSYGVD
+2531 TGGAGIYSDGVD

-2575 VAGNRATASGG
+2575 VAGNSATASGG

-2616 AVATNQAGGTVNVSL
+2616 AVATNQTGGTVNVSL

-2664 NSAGKAFNLGASSF
+2664 NSAGRAFNLGASSF

-2684 DSSFAASVAGNDGNI
+2684 DSYFAASVAGNDGNI

-2711 RFRSPSTVAGAS
+2711 RFSSPSTVAGAS

-2735 ISVLTDTGDGELAY
+2735 ISVLTDTGDGQMAY
-2749 GSSDMASAE
+2749 ANSDMNSAS
-2758 GAYHDWWDGT
+2758 GGYKDWWGEKT
-2768 TVSDYSTF
+2768 TLSGYSTF

-2791 TPQDTVPDP
+2791 TAQDTDPDP

-2810 QYDNPFDLDD
+2810 QYDNLFNLDD

-2856 GRKSTK
+2856 GRKATK

-2884 QMAGADNA
+2884 QMAGATNA

-2898 IRGAYDETGNQDF
+2898 IRGAYDETGNQNF
-2911 GNPTR
+2911 GAPTR

-2923 GQANTLLSVNV
+2923 GQAGTLLSVNV

-2948 ASQNGMFITN
+2948 ATGNGMFITN
-2958 GLPGDN
+2958 GQPGDD

-3008 DADNAVGQVTVVNA
+3008 DAVNAEGQVTVVNA
-3022 TFAKNTGAAIEG
+3022 TFANNTGAAIEG
-3034 NANVYN
+3034 NADAYN
-3040 SMSWQCGTG
+3040 SMSWQCGAG
-3049 LTTDDANHNHDFAAI
+3049 LTTDDTNHNRDFAAI

-3084 IRPSIMVLNMGSTEL
+3084 IRPSIMVLDMGSTEL
-3099 YSSHAGKAP
+3099 YSAHAGKTPAE
-3108 TKDYDL
+3108 DYDL

-3131 YDAELSQVLYVRS
+3131 YDAELRQVLYVRS

-3176 NNGSDGYVFV
+3176 NTGSDGYVFV

-3194 GLRVSMPGVKVYGG
+3194 GLRVSMPGVRVYGG
-3208 MNGEL
+3208 MNGES
-3213 TEGTLA
+3213 TDGVPA
-3219 AVLARRGSFLNYQ
+3219 DVLARRGSFLNYQ

-3237 PGLDITAASV
+3237 PGLDITAESV

-3275 AKIDGLLYNS
+3275 AEIDGLLYNS
-3285 FVEGNVT
+3285 FVEGTVT
-3292 GAGEA
+3292 GTGEA
-3297 VNVTTPGTLGVAT
+3297 VNVTTPGTLGLAT

-3329 EYQLKED
+3329 KYQLKED
-3336 NALIDGGD
+3336 SPSIDGGTED
-3344 TQNIS
+3344 IAS
-3349 AYIARAG
+3349 YINKVG
-3356 HSKDLSGT
+3356 HSEDLSGT
-3364 SRVRNAVDGGCF
+3364 SRLRGTVDNGCF
-3376 ETWFVNAPTTV
+3376 ETWRITSPETIK
-3387 AADDCP
+3387 AADRP
-3393 TGSHVVYVTPGQELS
+3393 TVSHVVYVKPGQELS
-3408 LDKGLTSDTAP
+3408 LATGLTTEASP
-3419 FEAGFLLLQH
+3419 FDVGFLLLQH
-3429 GAGLFAN
+3429 GAGLVGG

-3507 AWTDISPRG
+3507 AWSDITPRG

-3590 SDMQYGRVIYLKN
+3590 SDMQYGRVIYSKS

>member
-41 DGTQG
+41 DGEQG

-51 DAMTLTEALD
+51 DAMTLTAALD
-61 AARAGDQIWVQGFE
+61 AAHAGDQIWVQGFE
-75 TIDSADKLYTVPDD
+75 TIDSPDKLYTVPDGV
-89 DEAFTVPSGVSLYGG
+89 EAFTVPSGVSLYGG
-104 FSGDETSIDERVT
+104 FRGDETSIDERVT

-136 NDAADESLLIFPGNA
+136 DDAADESLLIFPGNA

-158 HVVVMDLAPTAA
+158 HVVIMNLTPTEA

-192 GNHTDASGWG
+192 GDPADASGWG

-236 VDRTVVVRPMTST
+236 VDRTVVVRPTTST

-297 PAAAVINSTV
+297 PTAAVINSTV

-320 GTGDAYVY
+320 GTGEAYVY

-337 LYSTLSPRF
+337 LYSTLSPTF
-346 IHSAYHEVQL
+346 YNSSYHEVEL
-356 SGDAIVDADGN
+356 TDGATVDANGN
-367 RYVSDRNRGNDVA
+367 RYVSDKNRGDDIA

-414 SAFIDGGDGDMYDD
+414 SAFIDGGDGNMYDD

-442 NGMIDIGAYE
+442 NGMIDIGVYE

-466 DGSDMNS
+466 EGSDMNS
-473 GDSWEAA
+473 GDSWDAA

-506 TYEPTTYLAD
+506 TYEPTTYLED

-538 KETETSKADRKIKA
+538 KETSKAERKIKP

-568 SYSGEIGWNSTD
+568 SYNGEINWNSTD

-601 NKRGFDNV
+601 DKRGFDNV

-711 YMDNNGPWTDGVSH
+711 YMDNNGPWTDGVPH

-814 ANVRFFSTAVASMNN
+814 ANVRFLSTAVASMNN

-848 AGGGQ
+848 ATGGQ

-861 GQLIESGIVNDYGVQ
+861 GQLTESGIVDDYGVQ

-886 SLAIENYWQPV
+886 TLTLGIDHYWQPV

-940 AQTALNPEE
+940 AQTALNPEQ
-949 ADGGN
+949 ADGGS

-962 NSTDPDHDGSSWDN
+962 NSTDPANNGSSWDN

-989 SLPESEVGDKQL
+989 SLPEGEVGGKQL

-1028 KKTASSLPL
+1028 KKTASRLPL
-1037 RIVGGWSADGTTR
+1037 RIIGGWSAADGTTR
-1050 DPLTCR
+1050 DPLNCR

-1104 GAGMLIYDNATVEVR
+1104 GAGMLIYDNAKVEVR

-1159 APVVEAS
+1159 APVVGAS

-1200 DTMTFDTMGEAGT
+1200 NTMTFDTMGEAGT

-1292 YYVREPAD
+1292 YYVRTPED
-1300 GGNDN
+1300 GGSDAH
-1305 NSGLSWDDAFAT
+1305 SGLSWDDAFAT

-1386 EIYYDNEGGS
+1386 EVWFDNEGGS
-1396 VTAADYETILT
+1396 VTAADYETILRPAT
-1407 PQTRTQSGV
+1407 ANNDV
-1416 RRVLGQPDE
+1416 RRVLGQADE
-1425 YNPFSGNRSYQYV
+1425 FNPFSDSTEPYYFYV
-1438 GEGNGD
+1438 GEGKGD
-1444 YVNRRGE
+1444 YKAHGDEVVEDLNRPMPAGNYLYAE
-1451 YYPQQGGSYYYSETG
+1451 SGSTYYE
-1466 NEYVE
+1466 
-1471 ADPNIADYK
+1471 
-1480 GPGYTV
+1480 
-1486 YYNYGDYITAY
+1486 
-1497 PNEYTNRNLQLVE
+1497 
-1510 VGDDFG
+1510 
-1516 RYTVTY
+1516 
-1522 NSWIRRYIYTDVG
+1522 SWSFSWG
-1535 QGNGDYVQWTRRGE
+1535 QGTGSNPKTLVW
-1549 YECSADIDGATYH
+1549 
-1562 DYEYV
+1562 
-1567 GRGRGEYIHAAN
+1567 
-1579 AGQYYEVGSGYGNYG
+1579 VGSGFGKYSVVQETFDWIYRRDVWKSSTGGGYSEFDGAGYYLCADDVASHYSDGQNMYRKGTSGVDHVGSGKGNSVLKESEFTYP
-1594 RYTTDI
+1594 TT
-1600 YEYVGDGNGDY
+1600 
-1611 VMRGVF
+1611 
-1617 SHPTRWDGFTIR
+1617 WDGFTIR
-1629 DGYIDSDR
+1629 DGYINSAR
-1637 IKFLDNGLVND
+1637 IDFLNENRNNQVHY
-1648 KSGGKRN
+1648 RN
-1655 GGAGVAIFTNV
+1655 GGAGAALFDNV
-1666 TLANSIVYGNYNRR
+1666 TLANCVIAGNINDRADND
-1680 GGSGG
+1680 
-1685 ETRGGGIYCDEG
+1685 ETRGGAIYVDGG
-1697 TLVNCYVLDNTL
+1697 TLVNCYVLDNTN
-1709 GDSNDYTGYGAGVYM
+1709 GRSSNAATYGGGVYM
-1724 FNGTAYNCVIAN
+1724 YSGTAYNCVIA
-1736 NEGNAQH
+1736 GNTTKGNR
-1743 SDGAGV
+1743 SNGAGIFIE
-1749 LVDNNNIFFNN
+1749 NAIFFNN
-1760 TIVGNRS
+1760 TIVNNVSENSGPAGICIWKSGGSSVLRVYNTIVLGNRYGSLGNDNIGNADVGS
-1767 NGETRGAGGVCI
+1767 N
-1779 WQDNGAISLSSLVMY
+1779 NGI
-1794 NCVVLSNSMRTIGTN
+1794 I
-1809 VGDENVAAQNGEMVC
+1809 EC
-1824 YNSIVGRIPGGGAY
+1824 YNSIFSSTNNVGSGD
-1838 GNPGKRVKFVNCQT
+1838 KRVTYDSSCLSGAN
-1852 GTTSIFEDYA
+1852 TSIFEGA
-1862 AGNYRIAGNGAG
+1862 AYGNYRIDGDGAG

-1885 VIGGETYFLMDY
+1885 VIDGETYFLMDY

-1921 TATPSYDYDT
+1921 TATPDANGIYY
-1931 GSYVYFVTQ
+1931 VTQ
-1940 NGAGNA
+1940 NGAGTA
-1946 SGSSP
+1946 SGESP
-1951 DNAACA
+1951 TEAACA
-1957 TKLQIVLNAAGE
+1957 SKLQIVLNAAGE
-1969 LVRTTGQNATV
+1969 RVRAGQTATV
-1980 RLGVPEETGFTF
+1980 RLGVPKETGFTF

-2013 VQLEGGWNEDFNN
+2013 VQLEGGWDEDFNI
-2026 NRNPYNYPT
+2026 RNPYNYPT

-2053 VTFGEPQTGQTG
+2053 VTFGEPQTGQTE

-2099 SWGHVRNCV
+2099 SWGHVRNCEV
-2108 VSGNRALQGGGLYVM
+2108 RGNRALQGGGLYVM

-2166 NEASSAGGG
+2166 NDASSAGGG

-2209 ADAMLSAAS
+2209 ADAMLSVAS

-2251 DAEVKY
+2251 EAEVKY

-2279 SKSLVQYMIDNYG
+2279 SKSLVQYMITNHG

-2300 IARIQGDMDKVDG
+2300 IARIQGSMDKVDG
-2313 GAYAFYG
+2313 GAYAFDG
-2320 GTTSLENVVT
+2320 GTTSLDNVVT

-2343 DGYDEAD
+2343 DGYDEAE

-2361 WLDDALLYIN
+2361 WLDDALLYI
-2371 EVRKEHPEYEDR
+2371 EQVRDR
-2383 EFEILMAGGTYKPHY
+2383 YPGQYPHFEILMAGGTYKPHY

-2442 EIPTADSTITVAAGG
+2442 EIPAADGTITVEAGG

-2496 ATSQNVEH
+2496 AKSQNVEH

-2516 DGLTVNYGDATTGTA
+2516 DGLTVNYGDATSGTT
-2531 TGGAGIYSYGVD
+2531 TGGAGIYSDGVD

-2575 VAGNRATASGG
+2575 VAGNRAVASGSGG

-2616 AVATNQAGGTVNVSL
+2616 AVATNQTGGTVNVSL

-2664 NSAGKAFNLGASSF
+2664 NSAGRAFNLGASSF

-2684 DSSFAASVAGNDGNI
+2684 DSYFAASVAGNDGNI

-2711 RFRSPSTVAGAS
+2711 RFSSPSTVAGAS

-2735 ISVLTDTGDGELAY
+2735 ISVLTDTGDGQLAY
-2749 GSSDMASAE
+2749 ANSDMNSAS
-2758 GAYHDWWDGT
+2758 GGYKDWWDGK
-2768 TVSDYSTF
+2768 TVSTYSTF

-2791 TPQDTVPDP
+2791 TAQDTDPDP

-2810 QYDNPFDLDD
+2810 QYDNLFNLDD

-2856 GRKSTK
+2856 GLKSTK

-2884 QMAGADNA
+2884 QMAGATNA

-2911 GNPTR
+2911 GAPTR

-2923 GQANTLLSVNV
+2923 GQAGTLLSVNV

-2948 ASQNGMFITN
+2948 ATGNGMFITN
-2958 GLPGDN
+2958 GQPGDD

-3022 TFAKNTGAAIEG
+3022 TFANNAGAAIEG
-3034 NANVYN
+3034 NADVYN

-3049 LTTDDANHNHDFAAI
+3049 IADNETNHNHDFADI

-3084 IRPSIMVLNMGSTEL
+3084 IRPSIMVLDMGSTEL
-3099 YSSHAGKAP
+3099 YSTHAGKDPAV
-3108 TKDYDL
+3108 DYDL

-3131 YDAELSQVLYVRS
+3131 YDAELRQVLYVRS

-3194 GLRVSMPGVKVYGG
+3194 GLRVSMPGVRVYGG
-3208 MNGEL
+3208 MNGES
-3213 TEGTLA
+3213 TDGVPA
-3219 AVLARRGSFLNYQ
+3219 DVLARRGSFLNYQ

-3237 PGLDITAASV
+3237 PGLDITAESV
-3247 VDGFTITGDV
+3247 VDGFTITGGV

-3275 AKIDGLLYNS
+3275 AEIDGLLYNS
-3285 FVEGNVT
+3285 FVEGTVT
-3292 GAGEA
+3292 GTGEA

-3322 YVTAPVW
+3322 YVTTPVW

-3336 NALIDGGD
+3336 SPSIDGGTED
-3344 TQNIS
+3344 IAS
-3349 AYIARAG
+3349 YINKVG
-3356 HSKDLSGT
+3356 HSEDLSGT
-3364 SRVRNAVDGGCF
+3364 SRLRGTVDNGCF
-3376 ETWFVNAPTTV
+3376 ETWRITSPETIT
-3387 AADDCP
+3387 AADRP
-3393 TGSHVVYVTPGQELS
+3393 TVSHVVYVKPRQELS
-3408 LDKGLTSDTAP
+3408 LAADLTTEASP
-3419 FEAGFLLLQH
+3419 FDVGFLLLQH
-3429 GAGLFAN
+3429 GAGLVGG
-3436 GNWVSL
+3436 GNHVSL

-3507 AWTDISPRG
+3507 AWSDISPRG
-3516 NTGMLLRSD
+3516 NTGMLLTAA
-3525 DGAAHTVRF
+3525 DGAEHTVRF

-3641 EIAPRS
+3641 EITPRS

>member
-1 MTYDNTY
+1 MKHNKLDSMT
-8 KPARRICGTMA
+8 RMSLR
-19 LIILL
+19 
-24 TLAARTATAQ
+24 TLAVPLLMLCAAPALAQ
-34 TIFHVTP
+34 DVWHVSP
-41 DGTQG
+41 AGGGDGSSWDSPVTLHQALG
-46 STAWT
+46 SAK
-51 DAMTLTEALD
+51 
-61 AARAGDQIWVQGFE
+61 AGDEVWVQGFE
-75 TIDSADKLYTVPDD
+75 TIDSPDKLYTVPDD

-104 FSGDETSIDERVT
+104 FRGDETSIDERVT

-124 RYRSVLSGDRRQ
+124 RYRSVLSGDRSQ

-158 HVVVMDLAPTAA
+158 HVVVMDLTPTAE

-192 GNHTDASGWG
+192 GNPTDASGWG

-236 VDRTVVVRPMTST
+236 VDKTVVVRPTTST

-356 SGDAIVDADGN
+356 SGDETVDADGN
-367 RYVSDRNRGNDVA
+367 RYVSDRNRGDDVA

-428 RFGTTD
+428 KFGTTD

-466 DGSDMNS
+466 GGSDMNS
-473 GDSWEAA
+473 GDSWDAA

-506 TYEPTTYLAD
+506 TYEPTTYLED

-531 VYGGFEG
+531 VYGGFAG
-538 KETETSKADRKIKA
+538 TETSKADREIKA

-568 SYSGEIGWNSTD
+568 SYSGEISWNSTD

-814 ANVRFFSTAVASMNN
+814 ANVRFLSTAVASMNN

-861 GQLIESGIVNDYGVQ
+861 GQLTESGIVNAYGVQ

-940 AQTALNPEE
+940 AQTALNPEV
-949 ADGGN
+949 ADGGS

-1028 KKTASSLPL
+1028 KKTASRLPL
-1037 RIVGGWSADGTTR
+1037 RIIGGWSAADGTTR
-1050 DPLTCR
+1050 DPLNCR

-1159 APVVEAS
+1159 APVVAAS

-1182 PAGVGADAN
+1182 YTATSTSN

-1200 DTMTFDTMGEAGT
+1200 NTMTFDTMGEAGA

-1257 VTAGLDNDIAMHG
+1257 VTTGLDNDIAMHG

-1292 YYVREPAD
+1292 YYVRTPGD
-1300 GGNDN
+1300 GGSDAH
-1305 NSGLSWDDAFAT
+1305 SGLSWDDAFAT

-1340 AAGTYEQDP
+1340 AAGNYSQDP
-1349 QSGSDN
+1349 INGSPN
-1355 CFEIVEAV
+1355 CFEIAEAV

-1376 MDERRPFISD
+1376 MDERRPFFSTW
-1386 EIYYDNEGGS
+1386 GGFYN
-1396 VTAADYETILT
+1396 ADPTVSPSEYETILR
-1407 PQTRTQSGV
+1407 PANDNNDV
-1416 RRVLGQPDE
+1416 RRVLGQADMF
-1425 YNPFSGNRSYQYV
+1425 NPFSDSTEPYYFYV
-1438 GEGNGD
+1438 GEGKGD
-1444 YVNRRGE
+1444 YEAHGDVVEEGE
-1451 YYPQQGGSYYYSETG
+1451 LNMPPAGNYLYAKSGTTYYESF
-1466 NEYVE
+1466 
-1471 ADPNIADYK
+1471 
-1480 GPGYTV
+1480 
-1486 YYNYGDYITAY
+1486 
-1497 PNEYTNRNLQLVE
+1497 NLL
-1510 VGDDFG
+1510 
-1516 RYTVTY
+1516 
-1522 NSWIRRYIYTDVG
+1522 
-1535 QGNGDYVQWTRRGE
+1535 
-1549 YECSADIDGATYH
+1549 
-1562 DYEYV
+1562 
-1567 GRGRGEYIHAAN
+1567 GRGENPKELVY
-1579 AGQYYEVGSGYGNYG
+1579 VGSGYGEYHVTNDWLRRSIWKSSTGGGYSEFTG
-1594 RYTTDI
+1594 VRYYPCAYDVASHYSDGQYMYRKGTSGVDHVGSGKGNSVLKDSEFTYPTT
-1600 YEYVGDGNGDY
+1600 
-1611 VMRGVF
+1611 
-1617 SHPTRWDGFTIR
+1617 WDGFTIR
-1629 DGYIDSDR
+1629 DGYINSER
-1637 IKFLDNGLVND
+1637 LRFLDNGIDSND
-1648 KSGGKRN
+1648 RGGGKRN
-1655 GGAGVAIFTNV
+1655 GGAGVAFFDNV
-1666 TLANSIVYGNYNRR
+1666 TIANCVIAGNINKRDNDR
-1680 GGSGG
+1680 QADSD
-1685 ETRGGGIYCDEG
+1685 ETRGGGVYCDGG

-1709 GDSNDYTGYGAGVYM
+1709 GDDTDNTGYGAGVYM
-1724 FNGTAYNCVIAN
+1724 YSGTSYNCVIAQN
-1736 NEGNAQH
+1736 HGYADH
-1743 SDGAGV
+1743 SDGAGIFIE
-1749 LVDNNNIFFNN
+1749 NAIFFNN
-1760 TIVGNRS
+1760 TIVANQSHGS
-1767 NGETRGAGGVCI
+1767 SRGTGGICI
-1779 WQDNGAISLSSLVMY
+1779 WNSGGSATLTAY
-1794 NCVVLSNSMRTIGTN
+1794 NCISVGNIGMTGGN
-1809 VGDENVAAQNGEMVC
+1809 LGDKDVAVNGGEIIC
-1824 YNSIVGRIPGGGAY
+1824 YNSIVGTVRSQSDNGGTGGAY
-1838 GNPGKRVKFVNCQT
+1838 RGVQYNNCIAA
-1852 GTTSIFEDYA
+1852 TTSIFA
-1862 AGNYRIAGNGAG
+1862 GASAGNYRIDGDGAG

-1921 TATPSYDYDT
+1921 TATPDANGIYY
-1931 GSYVYFVTQ
+1931 VTQ
-1940 NGAGNA
+1940 NGAGTA
-1946 SGSSP
+1946 SGESP
-1951 DNAACA
+1951 TEAACA
-1957 TKLQIVLNAAGE
+1957 SKLQIVLNAAGE
-1969 LVRTTGQNATV
+1969 RVRAGQTATV

-2013 VQLEGGWNEDFNN
+2013 VQLEGGWDEDFNT
-2026 NRNPYNYPT
+2026 RNPYNYPT

-2099 SWGHVRNCV
+2099 SWGHVRNCEV
-2108 VSGNRALQGGGLYVM
+2108 RGNRALQGGGLYVM

-2166 NEASSAGGG
+2166 NDASSAGGG

-2204 LNTPF
+2204 LNMPF
-2209 ADAMLSAAS
+2209 ADAMLSTAS

-2251 DAEVKY
+2251 EAEVKY

-2279 SKSLVQYMIDNYG
+2279 SKSLVQYMITNHG

-2300 IARIQGDMDKVDG
+2300 IARIQDGMDKVDG

-2371 EVRKEHPEYEDR
+2371 EVRKEHPEYENR

-2398 RRTAAGDPGASVV
+2398 RRTAAGDQGASVV

-2442 EIPTADSTITVAAGG
+2442 EIPAADGTITVADGG
-2457 DINTLANARGMSD
+2457 DINALANARGMSD
-2470 LNVNGVV
+2470 LNINGVL

-2516 DGLTVNYGDATTGTA
+2516 DGLTVNYGDATSGTT
-2531 TGGAGIYSYGVD
+2531 TGGAGIYSDGVD

-2586 AVYVDGGTET
+2586 AVYVDGGTGT

-2616 AVATNQAGGTVNVSL
+2616 AVATNQTGGTVNVSL

-2664 NSAGKAFNLGASSF
+2664 NSAGRAFNFGASSF

-2684 DSSFAASVAGNDGNI
+2684 DSYFAASVVGNDGNI

-2735 ISVLTDTGDGELAY
+2735 ISVLTDTGDGQLAY
-2749 GSSDMASAE
+2749 ANSDMNSAS
-2758 GAYHDWWDGT
+2758 GGYKDWWDGKT
-2768 TVSDYSTF
+2768 TLSGYSTF

-2791 TPQDTVPDP
+2791 TAQDTDPDP

-2810 QYDNPFDLDD
+2810 QYDNLFNLDD

-2856 GRKSTK
+2856 GRKATK

-2884 QMAGADNA
+2884 QMAGAINA
-2892 NISVLN
+2892 NVSVLN

-2911 GNPTR
+2911 GAPTR

-2923 GQANTLLSVNV
+2923 GQAGTLLSVNV

-2948 ASQNGMFITN
+2948 ATGNGMFITN
-2958 GLPGDN
+2958 GQPGDD

-3022 TFAKNTGAAIEG
+3022 TFANNDGAAIEG
-3034 NANVYN
+3034 NADVYN

-3049 LTTDDANHNHDFAAI
+3049 LTTDDTNHNRDFAAI

-3084 IRPSIMVLNMGSTEL
+3084 IRPSIMVLDMGSTEL
-3099 YSSHAGKAP
+3099 YSAHAGKTPAE
-3108 TKDYDL
+3108 DYDL

-3131 YDAELSQVLYVRS
+3131 YDAELRQVLYVRS

-3150 ESGGSWENAM
+3150 ESGDSWENAM

-3208 MNGEL
+3208 MNGES
-3213 TEGTLA
+3213 TDGVPA
-3219 AVLARRGSFLNYQ
+3219 DVLARRGSFLNYQ

-3247 VDGFTITGDV
+3247 VDGFTITGGV
-3257 TVGSEGVLS
+3257 TVGSDGVLS

-3275 AKIDGLLYNS
+3275 AEIDGLLYNS
-3285 FVEGNVT
+3285 FVEGTVT
-3292 GAGEA
+3292 GTGEA

-3310 KKNVVENAVTNG
+3310 KKNVVENAVANG
-3322 YVTAPVW
+3322 YVTTPVW
-3329 EYQLKED
+3329 EYQLRED
-3336 NALIDGGD
+3336 SPSIDGGTED
-3344 TQNIS
+3344 IAS
-3349 AYIARAG
+3349 YIDKVG
-3356 HSKDLSGT
+3356 HSEDLSGT
-3364 SRVRNAVDGGCF
+3364 SRLRGTVDNGCF
-3376 ETWFVNAPTTV
+3376 ETWRITSPETIT
-3387 AADDCP
+3387 AADRP
-3393 TGSHVVYVTPGQELS
+3393 TVSHVVYVEPGQELS
-3408 LDKGLTSDTAP
+3408 LATGLTTEASP
-3419 FEAGFLLLQH
+3419 FDVGFLLLQH
-3429 GAGLFAN
+3429 GAGLVGG
-3436 GNWVSL
+3436 GNHVSL

-3494 RAAYNYQF
+3494 RAAYDYQF
-3502 SATDG
+3502 SATEG
-3507 AWTDISPRG
+3507 AWSDITPRG

-3590 SDMQYGRVIYLKN
+3590 SDMQYGRVIYSKS

-3647 ATLGDDTARSG
+3647 AALGDDTARSG

-3869 KAMVGR
+3869 KAMVNR

>member
-34 TIFHVTP
+34 TTFHVTP

-75 TIDSADKLYTVPDD
+75 TIDSPDKLYTVPDD

-104 FSGDETSIDERVT
+104 FRGDETSIDERVT

-158 HVVVMDLAPTAA
+158 HVVVMDLTPTAE

-192 GNHTDASGWG
+192 GNPTDASGWG

-236 VDRTVVVRPMTST
+236 VDRTVVVRPTTST

-320 GTGDAYVY
+320 GTGEAYVY

-356 SGDAIVDADGN
+356 SGDETVDADGN

-473 GDSWEAA
+473 GDSWGTA

-491 AATPGMPGEVWVAAG
+491 AATPGMPGEVWVATG
-506 TYEPTTYLAD
+506 TYEPTTYLED

-531 VYGGFEG
+531 VYGGFAG
-538 KETETSKADRKIKA
+538 TETSKADREIKA

-814 ANVRFFSTAVASMNN
+814 TNVRFLSTAVASMNN

-861 GQLIESGIVNDYGVQ
+861 GQLTESGIVNDYGVQ

-949 ADGGN
+949 ADGGS

-1037 RIVGGWSADGTTR
+1037 RIIGGWSAADGTTR
-1050 DPLTCR
+1050 DPLNCR

-1159 APVVEAS
+1159 APVVGAS

-1182 PAGVGADAN
+1182 YTATSTSN

-1200 DTMTFDTMGEAGT
+1200 DTMTFGTMGEAGT

-1248 ASQIINRGT
+1248 ASQIINCGM

-1292 YYVREPAD
+1292 YYVRAD
-1300 GGNDN
+1300 GGSDA
-1305 NSGLSWDDAFAT
+1305 NSGLSWDNAFAT
-1317 IRKAVDAASRT
+1317 IRKAVEAASRT

-1340 AAGTYEQDP
+1340 AAGNYAQDP
-1349 QSGSDN
+1349 INGSDN

-1386 EIYYDNEGGS
+1386 EVWFDDEGGS
-1396 VTAADYETILT
+1396 VTAADYETILRPAT
-1407 PQTRTQSGV
+1407 ANNDV
-1416 RRVLGQPDE
+1416 RRVLGQADE
-1425 YNPFSGNRSYQYV
+1425 FNPFSDSTEPYYFYV

-1444 YVNRRGE
+1444 YEAHGDEVVGEMNMPGNYLNANSGTQYYE
-1451 YYPQQGGSYYYSETG
+1451 YYETNWAG
-1466 NEYVE
+1466 RPTDGVN
-1471 ADPNIADYK
+1471 PK
-1480 GPGYTV
+1480 T
-1486 YYNYGDYITAY
+1486 
-1497 PNEYTNRNLQLVE
+1497 LVE
-1510 VGDDFG
+1510 VGSEFGEYRVYEKRYAVVYTRDVWEASPGGGYSEFTGAGYYLCAEDVATHYSDG
-1516 RYTVTY
+1516 RYMYRKGTSGV
-1522 NSWIRRYIYTDVG
+1522 
-1535 QGNGDYVQWTRRGE
+1535 DY
-1549 YECSADIDGATYH
+1549 
-1562 DYEYV
+1562 
-1567 GRGRGEYIHAAN
+1567 
-1579 AGQYYEVGSGYGNYG
+1579 VGSGKGNSVLKESEFTYP
-1594 RYTTDI
+1594 TT
-1600 YEYVGDGNGDY
+1600 
-1611 VMRGVF
+1611 
-1617 SHPTRWDGFTIR
+1617 WDGFTIR
-1629 DGYIDSDR
+1629 DGYINSAR
-1637 IKFLDNGLVND
+1637 IDFLNENRNNQVHY
-1648 KSGGKRN
+1648 RN
-1655 GGAGVAIFTNV
+1655 GGAGAALFDNV
-1666 TLANSIVYGNYNRR
+1666 TLANCVIAGNINDRADND
-1680 GGSGG
+1680 
-1685 ETRGGGIYCDEG
+1685 ETRGGAIYVDGG
-1697 TLVNCYVLDNTL
+1697 TLVNCYVLDNTN
-1709 GDSNDYTGYGAGVYM
+1709 GRSSNAATYGGGVYM
-1724 FNGTAYNCVIAN
+1724 YSGTAYNCVIA
-1736 NEGNAQH
+1736 GNTTKGNR
-1743 SDGAGV
+1743 SNGAGIFIE
-1749 LVDNNNIFFNN
+1749 NAIFFNN
-1760 TIVGNRS
+1760 TIVNNVSENSGPAGICIWKSGGSSVLRVYNTIVLGNRYGSLGNDNIGNADVGS
-1767 NGETRGAGGVCI
+1767 N
-1779 WQDNGAISLSSLVMY
+1779 NGI
-1794 NCVVLSNSMRTIGTN
+1794 I
-1809 VGDENVAAQNGEMVC
+1809 EC
-1824 YNSIVGRIPGGGAY
+1824 YNSIFSSTNNVGSGD
-1838 GNPGKRVKFVNCQT
+1838 KRVTYDSSCLSGAN
-1852 GTTSIFEDYA
+1852 TSIFEGA
-1862 AGNYRIAGNGAG
+1862 AYGNYRIDGDGAG

-1921 TATPSYDYDT
+1921 TATPDANGIYY
-1931 GSYVYFVTQ
+1931 VTQ
-1940 NGAGNA
+1940 NGAGTA
-1946 SGSSP
+1946 SGESP
-1951 DNAACA
+1951 TEAACA
-1957 TKLQIVLNAAGE
+1957 SKLQIVLNAAGE
-1969 LVRTTGQNATV
+1969 RVRAGQNATV

-2013 VQLEGGWNEDFNN
+2013 VQLEGGWDEDFNT
-2026 NRNPYNYPT
+2026 RNPYNYPT

-2209 ADAMLSAAS
+2209 ADAMLSEAS
-2218 GGTIDEFYPMNN
+2218 GRTIDEFYPMNN

-2279 SKSLVQYMIDNYG
+2279 STSLVQYMIDYYG

-2300 IARIQGDMDKVDG
+2300 ITRIQGDMDKVDG
-2313 GAYAFYG
+2313 GAYAFDG
-2320 GTTSLENVVT
+2320 GTTSLDNVVT

-2361 WLDDALLYIN
+2361 WLDDALLYI
-2371 EVRKEHPEYEDR
+2371 EQVRDR
-2383 EFEILMAGGTYKPHY
+2383 YPGQYPQFEILMAGGTYKPHY

-2427 GGFSGTEEIASAGIT
+2427 GGFSGNEEIASEGVT
-2442 EIPTADSTITVAAGG
+2442 EIPAADGTITVADGG
-2457 DINTLANARGMSD
+2457 DINALANAREMSD
-2470 LNVNGVV
+2470 LNVNGVL

-2496 ATSQNVEH
+2496 ARSQNVEH

-2531 TGGAGIYSYGVD
+2531 TGGAGIYSDGVD

-2575 VAGNRATASGG
+2575 VAGNSATASGG
-2586 AVYVDGGTET
+2586 AVYVDGGTGT

-2616 AVATNQAGGTVNVSL
+2616 AVATNLTDDGTVNVSL

-2664 NSAGKAFNLGASSF
+2664 NSAGRAFNLAASSF

-2684 DSSFAASVAGNDGNI
+2684 DSSFAASVAGNEGNI
-2699 ALNTVNLAIDGP
+2699 ALSTVNLAIDGP

-2723 GNSTSSLWNPAA
+2723 GNSTSALWNPAA
-2735 ISVLTDTGDGELAY
+2735 ISVLTDTGDGQLAY
-2749 GSSDMASAE
+2749 VNSDMNSAS
-2758 GAYHDWWDGT
+2758 GGYKNWWDEK
-2768 TVSDYSTF
+2768 TVSTYSTF
-2776 YMGDAGYDRYAGPRP
+2776 YMGDADYDRYAGPRP
-2791 TPQDTVPDP
+2791 TAQDTDPDP

-2810 QYDNPFDLDD
+2810 QYDNLFDLDD

-2856 GRKSTK
+2856 GLKSTK

-2884 QMAGADNA
+2884 QMAGATNA

-2898 IRGAYDETGNQDF
+2898 ISGAYDETGNQDF

-2934 NTKEVNIEGISFEG
+2934 NTKNVNIEGISFEG
-2948 ASQNGMFITN
+2948 ATGNGMFITN
-2958 GLPGDN
+2958 GQPGDNN

-3022 TFAKNTGAAIEG
+3022 TFANNTGAAIEG
-3034 NANVYN
+3034 NADVYN

-3049 LTTDDANHNHDFAAI
+3049 LTTDDANHNRDFAAI
-3064 DNSDVARGP
+3064 DNSDVANGP
-3073 NFVNPAGGDYN
+3073 NFVNPAEGDYN
-3084 IRPSIMVLNMGSTEL
+3084 IRPSIMVLDMGSTEL
-3099 YSSHAGKAP
+3099 YSTHAGKAP
-3108 TKDYDL
+3108 AEDYDL
-3114 DGAPRLTGDGVD
+3114 DGAPRQTGDEVD

-3131 YDAELSQVLYVRS
+3131 YDAELRQVLYVRS

-3150 ESGGSWENAM
+3150 ESGGNWENAM

-3176 NNGSDGYVFV
+3176 NNSSDGYVFV

-3213 TEGTLA
+3213 TEDTPA
-3219 AVLARRGSFLNYQ
+3219 DVLARRGSFLNYQ

-3237 PGLDITAASV
+3237 PGLDITAESV

-3275 AKIDGLLYNS
+3275 AEIDGLLYNS
-3285 FVEGNVT
+3285 FVEGTVT
-3292 GAGEA
+3292 GTGEA
-3297 VNVTTPGTLGVAT
+3297 VNVTTPGTLGLAT

-3322 YVTAPVW
+3322 YVTTPVW

-3336 NALIDGGD
+3336 SPSIDGGTED
-3344 TQNIS
+3344 IAS
-3349 AYIARAG
+3349 YIDKVG
-3356 HSKDLSGT
+3356 HSEDLSGT
-3364 SRVRNAVDGGCF
+3364 SRLRGTVDNGCF
-3376 ETWFVNAPTTV
+3376 ETWRITSPETIT
-3387 AADDCP
+3387 AADRP
-3393 TGSHVVYVTPGQELS
+3393 TGSHVVYVEPGQELS
-3408 LDKGLTSDTAP
+3408 LATGLTTEASP
-3419 FEAGFLLLQH
+3419 FDVGFLLLQH
-3429 GAGLFAN
+3429 GAGLVGG
-3436 GNWVSL
+3436 GNHVSL

-3494 RAAYNYQF
+3494 RAAYDYQF

-3507 AWTDISPRG
+3507 AWSDISPRG

-3525 DGAAHTVRF
+3525 DGEAHTVRF

-3590 SDMQYGRVIYLKN
+3590 SDMQYGRVIYSKS

-3641 EIAPRS
+3641 EITPRS

>member
-34 TIFHVTP
+34 TTFHVTP

-46 STAWT
+46 NTAWT

-75 TIDSADKLYTVPDD
+75 TIDSPDKLYTVPDD

-104 FSGDETSIDERVT
+104 FRGDETSIDERVT

-124 RYRSVLSGDRRQ
+124 RYRSVLSGDRSQ
-136 NDAADESLLIFPGNA
+136 NDAAHESLLIFPGNA

-158 HVVVMDLAPTAA
+158 HVVVMDLTPTPE

-236 VDRTVVVRPMTST
+236 VDRTVVVRPTTST

-356 SGDAIVDADGN
+356 SGDATVDADGN

-466 DGSDMNS
+466 GGSDMNS

-506 TYEPTTYLAD
+506 TYEPTTYLED

-531 VYGGFEG
+531 VYGGFAG
-538 KETETSKADRKIKA
+538 KETSKADREIKA

-568 SYSGEIGWNSTD
+568 SYSGEISWNSTD

-814 ANVRFFSTAVASMNN
+814 ANVRFLSTAVASMNN

-861 GQLIESGIVNDYGVQ
+861 GQLTESGIVNDYGVQ

-949 ADGGN
+949 ADGGS

-962 NSTDPDHDGSSWDN
+962 NSTDPANDGSSWDN

-989 SLPESEVGDKQL
+989 SLPESKVGDKQL

-1037 RIVGGWSADGTTR
+1037 RIIGGWSAADGTTR
-1050 DPLTCR
+1050 DPLNCR

-1159 APVVEAS
+1159 APVVGAS

-1182 PAGVGADAN
+1182 YTATSTSN

-1200 DTMTFDTMGEAGT
+1200 DTMTFDTKGEAGA

-1292 YYVREPAD
+1292 YYVRTPGD
-1300 GGNDN
+1300 GGSDA
-1305 NSGLSWDDAFAT
+1305 NSGLSWDAAFAT

-1340 AAGTYEQDP
+1340 AAGNYAQDP
-1349 QSGSDN
+1349 INGSDN

-1386 EIYYDNEGGS
+1386 EVWYDDEGGAI
-1396 VTAADYETILT
+1396 TTADYETILR
-1407 PQTRTQSGV
+1407 PLSASSDV
-1416 RRVLGQPDE
+1416 RRVLGQADIF
-1425 YNPFSGNRSYQYV
+1425 NPFSDSTEPYYLYV
-1438 GEGNGD
+1438 GAGKGNYAYYGDDVVDGVSLPEGN
-1444 YVNRRGE
+1444 YI
-1451 YYPQQGGSYYYSETG
+1451 YYG
-1466 NEYVE
+1466 N
-1471 ADPNIADYK
+1471 NS
-1480 GPGYTV
+1480 GTV
-1486 YYNYGDYITAY
+1486 YYKNWS
-1497 PNEYTNRNLQLVE
+1497 
-1510 VGDDFG
+1510 F
-1516 RYTVTY
+1516 
-1522 NSWIRRYIYTDVG
+1522 SWG
-1535 QGNGDYVQWTRRGE
+1535 QGTGSDPMTLVW
-1549 YECSADIDGATYH
+1549 
-1562 DYEYV
+1562 
-1567 GRGRGEYIHAAN
+1567 
-1579 AGQYYEVGSGYGNYG
+1579 VGSGFGKYRVYEK
-1594 RYTTDI
+1594 TFSWI
-1600 YEYVGDGNGDY
+1600 YDRDVWESSQGGGYSEFTGAGYYLCSEDMATHYSDGQYMYVKGTAGIRPTQGGDY
-1611 VMRGVF
+1611 LLKDSEF
-1617 SHPTRWDGFTIR
+1617 TYPTTWDGFTIR
-1629 DGYIDSDR
+1629 DGYINSAKID
-1637 IKFLDNGLVND
+1637 FLNENRNNQVHY
-1648 KSGGKRN
+1648 RN
-1655 GGAGVAIFTNV
+1655 GGAGAALFDNV
-1666 TLANSIVYGNYNRR
+1666 TLANCVIAGNINDRADND
-1680 GGSGG
+1680 
-1685 ETRGGGIYCDEG
+1685 ETRGGAIYVDGG
-1697 TLVNCYVLDNTL
+1697 TLVNCYVLDNTN
-1709 GDSNDYTGYGAGVYM
+1709 GRSRNAATYGGGVYM
-1724 FNGTAYNCVIAN
+1724 YSGTAYNCVIA
-1736 NEGNAQH
+1736 GNTTKGNR
-1743 SDGAGV
+1743 SNGAGIFIE
-1749 LVDNNNIFFNN
+1749 NAIFFNN
-1760 TIVGNRS
+1760 TIVNNVSENSGPAGICIWKSGGSSVLRVYNTIVLGNRYGSLGNGNIGNADVGS
-1767 NGETRGAGGVCI
+1767 N
-1779 WQDNGAISLSSLVMY
+1779 NGI
-1794 NCVVLSNSMRTIGTN
+1794 I
-1809 VGDENVAAQNGEMVC
+1809 EC
-1824 YNSIVGRIPGGGAY
+1824 YNSIFSSTNNVGSGD
-1838 GNPGKRVKFVNCQT
+1838 KRVTYDSSCLSGAN
-1852 GTTSIFEDYA
+1852 TSIFEGA
-1862 AGNYRIAGNGAG
+1862 AYGNYRIDGDGAG

-1885 VIGGETYFLMDY
+1885 VIDGETYYLMDY

-1980 RLGVPEETGFTF
+1980 RLGVPQEAGFTF

-2013 VQLEGGWNEDFNN
+2013 VQLEGGWDEDFNI
-2026 NRNPYNYPT
+2026 RNPYNYPT

-2209 ADAMLSAAS
+2209 ADAMLSVAS

-2279 SKSLVQYMIDNYG
+2279 SKSLVQYMITNHG

-2300 IARIQGDMDKVDG
+2300 IARIQDGMDKVDG
-2313 GAYAFYG
+2313 GAYAFDG
-2320 GTTSLENVVT
+2320 GTTSLNNVVT

-2361 WLDDALLYIN
+2361 WLDDALLYI
-2371 EVRKEHPEYEDR
+2371 EQVRDR
-2383 EFEILMAGGTYKPHY
+2383 YPGQYPQFEILMAGGTYKPHY
-2398 RRTAAGDPGASVV
+2398 RRTAGDPAAGVV

-2427 GGFSGTEEIASAGIT
+2427 GGFSGNEQIASEGVT
-2442 EIPTADSTITVAAGG
+2442 EIPAADGTITVADGG
-2457 DINTLANARGMSD
+2457 DINALANAREMSD
-2470 LNVNGVV
+2470 LNVNGVL

-2531 TGGAGIYSYGVD
+2531 TGGAGIYSDGVD

-2556 VNGGAAYIR
+2556 VNGGAVYVR
-2565 HAGLTLLSSI
+2565 DAGLTLLSSI

-2586 AVYVDGGTET
+2586 AVYVDGVSAT

-2616 AVATNQAGGTVNVSL
+2616 AVATNQTDQTGGTVNVSL

-2640 AGQNYSAI
+2640 AGQNHSAI
-2648 CSQPLSTRITN
+2648 CSQPLSTQITN

-2664 NSAGKAFNLGASSF
+2664 NSADRAFNFGASSF

-2684 DSSFAASVAGNDGNI
+2684 DSYFADNVAGNDGNI

-2735 ISVLTDTGDGELAY
+2735 ISVLTDTGDGQLAY
-2749 GSSDMASAE
+2749 ANSDMNSAS
-2758 GAYHDWWDGT
+2758 GGYKNWWDEK
-2768 TVSDYSTF
+2768 TVSTYSTF
-2776 YMGDAGYDRYAGPRP
+2776 YMGDADYDRYAGPRP
-2791 TPQDTVPDP
+2791 TAQDTDPDP

-2884 QMAGADNA
+2884 QMAGATNA

-2898 IRGAYDETGNQDF
+2898 ICGAYDETGNQDF

-2934 NTKEVNIEGISFEG
+2934 NTKNVNIEGISFEG
-2948 ASQNGMFITN
+2948 ATGNGMFITN
-2958 GLPGDN
+2958 GQPGDN

-3022 TFAKNTGAAIEG
+3022 TFANNTGAAIEG
-3034 NANVYN
+3034 NADVYN

-3049 LTTDDANHNHDFAAI
+3049 IADNETNHNHDFADI

-3084 IRPSIMVLNMGSTEL
+3084 IRPSIMVLDMGSTAL
-3099 YSSHAGKAP
+3099 YSTHAGKDPAV
-3108 TKDYDL
+3108 DYDL
-3114 DGAPRLTGDGVD
+3114 DGAPRWTGDGVD

-3131 YDAELSQVLYVRS
+3131 YDAELRQVLYVRS

-3150 ESGGSWENAM
+3150 ESGDSWENAM

-3194 GLRVSMPGVKVYGG
+3194 ELRVSMPGVRVYGG

-3213 TEGTLA
+3213 TEGTPA
-3219 AVLARRGSFLNYQ
+3219 DVLARRGSFLNYQ

-3237 PGLDITAASV
+3237 PGLDITAESV
-3247 VDGFTITGDV
+3247 VDGFTITGGV

-3275 AKIDGLLYNS
+3275 AEIDGLLYNS
-3285 FVEGNVT
+3285 FVEGTVT
-3292 GAGEA
+3292 GTGEA

-3322 YVTAPVW
+3322 YVTTPVW

-3336 NALIDGGD
+3336 SPSIDGGTED
-3344 TQNIS
+3344 IAS
-3349 AYIARAG
+3349 YIDKVG
-3356 HSKDLSGT
+3356 HSEDLSGT
-3364 SRVRNAVDGGCF
+3364 SRLRGTVDNGCF
-3376 ETWFVNAPTTV
+3376 ETWRVSAPETIT
-3387 AADDCP
+3387 AADRP
-3393 TGSHVVYVTPGQELS
+3393 TVSHVVYVEPGQELS
-3408 LDKGLTSDTAP
+3408 LATGLTTEASP
-3419 FEAGFLLLQH
+3419 FDVGFLLLQH
-3429 GAGLFAN
+3429 GAGLVGG
-3436 GNWVSL
+3436 GNHVSL

-3507 AWTDISPRG
+3507 AWSDISPRG

-3590 SDMQYGRVIYLKN
+3590 SDMQYGRVIYSKN

>member
-8 KPARRICGTMA
+8 KPARRICGAMA

-24 TLAARTATAQ
+24 TLAARTAAAQ

-46 STAWT
+46 STAWE
-51 DAMTLTEALD
+51 DAMTLTEAL
-61 AARAGDQIWVQGFE
+61 AAAHAGDQIWVQGFE
-75 TIDSADKLYTVPDD
+75 TIDSADKLYTVPADV
-89 DEAFTVPSGVSLYGG
+89 EAFTVPSGVSLYGG
-104 FSGDETSIDERVT
+104 FRGDETSIDERVT

-124 RYRSVLSGDRRQ
+124 RYRSVLSGDRSQ

-158 HVVVMDLAPTAA
+158 HVVIMNLTPTEA

-192 GNHTDASGWG
+192 GSPTDASGWG

-230 RGGAVY
+230 RGGAIY
-236 VDRTVVVRPMTST
+236 VDKTVVARPTTST

-287 NNENGGIAIA
+287 NNEHGGIAIA

-320 GTGDAYVY
+320 GTGEAYVY

-356 SGDAIVDADGN
+356 SGDETVDADGN

-466 DGSDMNS
+466 EGSDMNS
-473 GDSWEAA
+473 GDSWGTA

-506 TYEPTTYLAD
+506 TYEPTTYLED
-516 NPNYPASFRMSDGIS
+516 NPNYPASFHMSDGIS

-538 KETETSKADRKIKA
+538 KETSKAERKIKA

-568 SYSGEIGWNSTD
+568 SYSGEINWNSTD

-601 NKRGFDNV
+601 DKRGFDNV

-677 NSSDSRG
+677 NSSYSRG

-814 ANVRFFSTAVASMNN
+814 ANVRFLSTAVASMNN

-848 AGGGQ
+848 AGRGQ

-861 GQLIESGIVNDYGVQ
+861 GQLTESGIVNDYGVQ
-876 GDWTTDWTSG
+876 GDWTTNWTSG
-886 SLAIENYWQPV
+886 TLGIDHYWQPV

-940 AQTALNPEE
+940 AQTALNPER
-949 ADGGN
+949 ADGGS

-962 NSTDPDHDGSSWDN
+962 NSTDPSNDGSSWDN

-989 SLPESEVGDKQL
+989 SLPENEVSNKQL

-1050 DPLTCR
+1050 DPLNCR

-1159 APVVEAS
+1159 APVVAAS

-1171 HVTMVNNIGAA
+1171 HVTMVNNEGAA
-1182 PAGVGADAN
+1182 YTADSAAN

-1200 DTMTFDTMGEAGT
+1200 DTMTFDTMGEAGA

-1292 YYVREPAD
+1292 YYVRTPGD
-1300 GGNDN
+1300 GGSDA

-1340 AAGTYEQDP
+1340 AAGNYSQDP
-1349 QSGSDN
+1349 INGSPN
-1355 CFEIVEAV
+1355 CFEIAEAV

-1376 MDERRPFISD
+1376 MDERRPFFSTWD
-1386 EIYYDNEGGS
+1386 GFYN
-1396 VTAADYETILT
+1396 ADPTVSPSEYETILRPAT
-1407 PQTRTQSGV
+1407 ASNDV
-1416 RRVLGQPDE
+1416 RRVLGQADE
-1425 YNPFSGNRSYQYV
+1425 FNPFSDSTEPYYFYV
-1438 GEGNGD
+1438 GEGKGD
-1444 YVNRRGE
+1444 Y
-1451 YYPQQGGSYYYSETG
+1451 
-1466 NEYVE
+1466 E
-1471 ADPNIADYK
+1471 AH
-1480 GPGYTV
+1480 
-1486 YYNYGDYITAY
+1486 GD
-1497 PNEYTNRNLQLVE
+1497 E
-1510 VGDDFG
+1510 
-1516 RYTVTY
+1516 
-1522 NSWIRRYIYTDVG
+1522 DVG
-1535 QGNGDYVQWTRRGE
+1535 ELNMPAGNYLYADRG
-1549 YECSADIDGATYH
+1549 T
-1562 DYEYV
+1562 
-1567 GRGRGEYIHAAN
+1567 
-1579 AGQYYEVGSGYGNYG
+1579 QYYEDYNTDLLGRPTDGINPMTLVWVGSRYGEYRVYQKTFRWGYNRDVWESSIGGGYSQLTDA
-1594 RYTTDI
+1594 RYYPCADDVASHYSDGHNMYLMGTSGVD
-1600 YEYVGDGNGDY
+1600 YVGNGRGNSVLKDSEFTY
-1611 VMRGVF
+1611 
-1617 SHPTRWDGFTIR
+1617 PTTWDGFTIR
-1629 DGYIDSDR
+1629 DGYINSER
-1637 IKFLDNGLVND
+1637 LRFLDNGIDSND
-1648 KSGGKRN
+1648 RGGGKRN
-1655 GGAGVAIFTNV
+1655 GGAGVAFFDNV
-1666 TLANSIVYGNYNRR
+1666 TIANCVIAGNINKRDNDWQAD
-1680 GGSGG
+1680 SD
-1685 ETRGGGIYCDEG
+1685 ETRGGGVYCDGG

-1709 GDSNDYTGYGAGVYM
+1709 GDDTDNTGYGAGVYM
-1724 FNGTAYNCVIAN
+1724 YSGTSYNCVIAQN
-1736 NEGNAQH
+1736 HGYADH
-1743 SDGAGV
+1743 SDGAGIFIE
-1749 LVDNNNIFFNN
+1749 NAIFFNN
-1760 TIVGNRS
+1760 TIVANQSHGS
-1767 NGETRGAGGVCI
+1767 SRGTGGICI
-1779 WQDNGAISLSSLVMY
+1779 WNSGGSATLTAY
-1794 NCVVLSNSMRTIGTN
+1794 NCISVGNIGMTGGN
-1809 VGDENVAAQNGEMVC
+1809 LGDKDVAVNGGEIIC
-1824 YNSIVGRIPGGGAY
+1824 YNSIVGTVRSQSDYGGTGGAY
-1838 GNPGKRVKFVNCQT
+1838 RGVQYNNCIAA
-1852 GTTSIFEDYA
+1852 TTSIFA
-1862 AGNYRIAGNGAG
+1862 GASAGNYRIAGNGAG
-1874 SIAINRGENEP
+1874 SIAINRGNNEP

-1921 TATPSYDYDT
+1921 TATPDANGIYY
-1931 GSYVYFVTQ
+1931 VTQ
-1940 NGAGNA
+1940 NGAGTA
-1946 SGSSP
+1946 SGESP
-1951 DNAACA
+1951 DKAACA

-2013 VQLEGGWNEDFNN
+2013 VQLEGGWDEDFNT
-2026 NRNPYNYPT
+2026 RNPYNYPT
-2035 SLSPVAT
+2035 SLSSVAT

-2053 VTFGEPQTGQTG
+2053 VTFGEPQTGQTR

-2209 ADAMLSAAS
+2209 ADAMLSEAS

-2279 SKSLVQYMIDNYG
+2279 SKSLVQYMITNHG

-2300 IARIQGDMDKVDG
+2300 IARIQDGMDKVDG
-2313 GAYAFYG
+2313 GAYAFDG
-2320 GTTSLENVVT
+2320 GTTSLDKVVT

-2343 DGYDEAD
+2343 DGYNEAD

-2361 WLDDALLYIN
+2361 WLDDALLYI
-2371 EVRKEHPEYEDR
+2371 EQVRDR
-2383 EFEILMAGGTYKPHY
+2383 YPGQYPQFEILMAGGTYKPHY
-2398 RRTAAGDPGASVV
+2398 RRTAGDPAAGVV

-2416 SFVIPEGVNIY
+2416 SFVIPQGVNIY
-2427 GGFSGTEEIASAGIT
+2427 GGFSGNEEIASEGVT
-2442 EIPTADSTITVAAGG
+2442 EIPAADGTITVADGG
-2457 DINTLANARGMSD
+2457 DINALANARGMSD

-2496 ATSQNVEH
+2496 ARSQNVEH

-2531 TGGAGIYSYGVD
+2531 TGGAGIYSDGVD

-2556 VNGGAAYIR
+2556 VNGGAVYVR
-2565 HAGLTLLSSI
+2565 DAGLTLLSSI
-2575 VAGNRATASGG
+2575 VAGNRVTASGG
-2586 AVYVDGGTET
+2586 AVYVEGVSAT

-2616 AVATNQAGGTVNVSL
+2616 AVATNQTGGTVNVSL

-2664 NSAGKAFNLGASSF
+2664 NSADRAFNLGASSF

-2684 DSSFAASVAGNDGNI
+2684 DFDASVAGNDGNI

-2735 ISVLTDTGDGELAY
+2735 ISVLTDTGDGQLAY
-2749 GSSDMASAE
+2749 GDYNMANATD
-2758 GAYHDWWDGT
+2758 GYHDWWDGK
-2768 TVSDYSTF
+2768 TVSTYSTF
-2776 YMGDAGYDRYAGPRP
+2776 YMGDADYDRYAGPRP
-2791 TPQDTVPDP
+2791 TAQDTVPDP

-2884 QMAGADNA
+2884 QMAGATNA
-2892 NISVLN
+2892 NISALN

-2923 GQANTLLSVNV
+2923 GQAKTLLSVNV

-2948 ASQNGMFITN
+2948 ATENGMFITN
-2958 GLPGDN
+2958 GQPGDNN

-3008 DADNAVGQVTVVNA
+3008 DADNAVGQMTVVNA
-3022 TFAKNTGAAIEG
+3022 TFANNTGAAIVG
-3034 NANVYN
+3034 NADVYN

-3049 LTTDDANHNHDFAAI
+3049 IADNETNHNHDFADI

-3084 IRPSIMVLNMGSTEL
+3084 IRPSIMVLDMGSDSL
-3099 YSSHAGKAP
+3099 YDTHAGKDP
-3108 TKDYDL
+3108 TEDYDL

-3131 YDAELSQVLYVRS
+3131 YDAELRQVLYVRS

-3150 ESGGSWENAM
+3150 ESGDSWENAM

-3176 NNGSDGYVFV
+3176 NNSSDGYVFV
-3186 HNNVTAAD
+3186 HNNVIAAD
-3194 GLRVSMPGVKVYGG
+3194 RLRVSMPGVRVYGG
-3208 MNGEL
+3208 MNGES
-3213 TEGTLA
+3213 TEDTPA
-3219 AVLARRGSFLNYQ
+3219 YVLARRGSFLNYQ

-3247 VDGFTITGDV
+3247 VDGFTITGGV

-3275 AKIDGLLYNS
+3275 AEIDGLLYNS

-3292 GAGEA
+3292 GEGEA

-3322 YVTAPVW
+3322 YVTTSVW

-3336 NALIDGGD
+3336 SPSIDGGTED
-3344 TQNIS
+3344 IAS
-3349 AYIARAG
+3349 YIDKVG
-3356 HSKDLSGT
+3356 HSEDLSGT
-3364 SRVRNAVDGGCF
+3364 SRVRGKVDNGCF
-3376 ETWFVNAPTTV
+3376 ETWRISAPETIK
-3387 AADDCP
+3387 AADRP
-3393 TGSHVVYVTPGQELS
+3393 TGSHVVYVEPGQELS
-3408 LDKGLTSDTAP
+3408 LATGLTTEASP
-3419 FEAGFLLLQH
+3419 FDVGFLLLQH
-3429 GAGLFAN
+3429 GAGLVGG

-3478 DAAAGT
+3478 DAAA
-3484 VAVQTYDGRA
+3484 VKVQTYDGRA

-3507 AWTDISPRG
+3507 AWSDITPQG
-3516 NTGMLLRSD
+3516 NTGMLLTAA
-3525 DGAAHTVRF
+3525 DGAEHTVRF

-3562 DDGGDRFTH
+3562 DDRGNRFTH

-3590 SDMQYGRVIYLKN
+3590 SDMQYGRVIYRKN

-3612 MDDDAAGGALGAGS
+3612 MDDDAADGALGAGS

-3641 EIAPRS
+3641 EITPRS
-3647 ATLGDDTARSG
+3647 PALGDDTARSG
-3658 NLAVSVMRGD
+3658 NLAVSVMRDD

>member
-34 TIFHVTP
+34 TTFHVTP

-61 AARAGDQIWVQGFE
+61 AASAGDQIWVQGFE
-75 TIDSADKLYTVPDD
+75 TIDSPNKLYTVPDD

-104 FSGDETSIDERVT
+104 FRGDETSIDERVT

-124 RYRSVLSGDRRQ
+124 RYRSVLSGDRSQ

-158 HVVVMDLAPTAA
+158 HVVVMDLTPTAE

-192 GNHTDASGWG
+192 GNPTDASGWG

-236 VDRTVVVRPMTST
+236 VDRTVVVRPTTST

-356 SGDAIVDADGN
+356 SGDETVDADGN
-367 RYVSDRNRGNDVA
+367 RYVSDRNRGDDVA

-466 DGSDMNS
+466 GGSDMNS

-506 TYEPTTYLAD
+506 TYEPTTYLED

-531 VYGGFEG
+531 VYGGFAG
-538 KETETSKADRKIKA
+538 TETSKAEREIKA

-568 SYSGEIGWNSTD
+568 SYSGEISWNNTD

-638 YMCVNAWLT
+638 YMCVNSWLT

-814 ANVRFFSTAVASMNN
+814 ANVRFLSTAVASMNN

-861 GQLIESGIVNDYGVQ
+861 GQLTESGIVNDYGVQ

-940 AQTALNPEE
+940 AQTALKPEQ
-949 ADGGN
+949 ADGGS

-962 NSTDPDHDGSSWDN
+962 NSTDPANDGSSWDK

-1028 KKTASSLPL
+1028 KKTASRLPL
-1037 RIVGGWSADGTTR
+1037 RIIGGWSAADGTTR
-1050 DPLTCR
+1050 DPLNCR

-1159 APVVEAS
+1159 APVVAAS

-1171 HVTMVNNIGAA
+1171 HVTMVNNEGAA
-1182 PAGVGADAN
+1182 YTADSAAN

-1200 DTMTFDTMGEAGT
+1200 NTMTVPGFDTMGEAGA

-1292 YYVREPAD
+1292 YYVRTPGD
-1300 GGNDN
+1300 GGSDAH
-1305 NSGLSWDDAFAT
+1305 SGLSWDDAFAT

-1340 AAGTYEQDP
+1340 AAGNYAQDP
-1349 QSGSDN
+1349 INGSDN

-1386 EIYYDNEGGS
+1386 EVWFDDEGGS
-1396 VTAADYETILT
+1396 VTAADYETILRPAT
-1407 PQTRTQSGV
+1407 ASNDV
-1416 RRVLGQPDE
+1416 RRVLGQADMF
-1425 YNPFSGNRSYQYV
+1425 NPFSDSTEPYYFYV
-1438 GEGNGD
+1438 GEGKGD
-1444 YVNRRGE
+1444 YEAHGDEVEEGVNMPAGNYLYATSGST
-1451 YYPQQGGSYYYSETG
+1451 YYE
-1466 NEYVE
+1466 
-1471 ADPNIADYK
+1471 
-1480 GPGYTV
+1480 
-1486 YYNYGDYITAY
+1486 
-1497 PNEYTNRNLQLVE
+1497 
-1510 VGDDFG
+1510 
-1516 RYTVTY
+1516 
-1522 NSWIRRYIYTDVG
+1522 SWSFSWG
-1535 QGNGDYVQWTRRGE
+1535 QGTGSNPKTLVW
-1549 YECSADIDGATYH
+1549 
-1562 DYEYV
+1562 
-1567 GRGRGEYIHAAN
+1567 
-1579 AGQYYEVGSGYGNYG
+1579 VGSGFGKYSVVQETFDWIYRRDVWKSSTGGGYSEFDGAGYYLCADDVASHYSDGQNMYRKGTSGVDHVGSGKGNSVLKESEFTYP
-1594 RYTTDI
+1594 TT
-1600 YEYVGDGNGDY
+1600 
-1611 VMRGVF
+1611 
-1617 SHPTRWDGFTIR
+1617 WDGFTIR
-1629 DGYIDSDR
+1629 DGYINSAR
-1637 IKFLDNGLVND
+1637 IDFLNENRNNQVHY
-1648 KSGGKRN
+1648 RN
-1655 GGAGVAIFTNV
+1655 GGAGAALFDNV
-1666 TLANSIVYGNYNRR
+1666 TLANCVIAGNINDRADND
-1680 GGSGG
+1680 
-1685 ETRGGGIYCDEG
+1685 ETRGGAIYVDGG
-1697 TLVNCYVLDNTL
+1697 TLVNCYVLDNTN
-1709 GDSNDYTGYGAGVYM
+1709 GRSSNAATYGGGVYM
-1724 FNGTAYNCVIAN
+1724 YSGTAYNCVIA
-1736 NEGNAQH
+1736 GNTTKGNR
-1743 SDGAGV
+1743 SNGAGIFIE
-1749 LVDNNNIFFNN
+1749 NAIFFNN
-1760 TIVGNRS
+1760 TIVNNVSENSGPAGICIWKSGGSSVLRVYNTIVLGNRYGSLGNDNIGNADVGS
-1767 NGETRGAGGVCI
+1767 N
-1779 WQDNGAISLSSLVMY
+1779 NGI
-1794 NCVVLSNSMRTIGTN
+1794 I
-1809 VGDENVAAQNGEMVC
+1809 EC
-1824 YNSIVGRIPGGGAY
+1824 YNSIFSSTNNVGSGD
-1838 GNPGKRVKFVNCQT
+1838 KRVTYDSSCLSGAN
-1852 GTTSIFEDYA
+1852 TSIFEGA
-1862 AGNYRIAGNGAG
+1862 AYGNYRIDGDGAG

-1885 VIGGETYFLMDY
+1885 VIDGETYFLMDY

-1921 TATPSYDYDT
+1921 TATPDANGIYY
-1931 GSYVYFVTQ
+1931 VTQ
-1940 NGAGNA
+1940 NGAGTA
-1946 SGSSP
+1946 SGESP
-1951 DNAACA
+1951 TEAACA
-1957 TKLQIVLNAAGE
+1957 SKLQIVLNAAGE
-1969 LVRTTGQNATV
+1969 RVRAGQTATV
-1980 RLGVPEETGFTF
+1980 RLGVPKETGFTF

-2013 VQLEGGWNEDFNN
+2013 VQLEGGWDEDFNI
-2026 NRNPYNYPT
+2026 RNPYNYPT

-2053 VTFGEPQTGQTG
+2053 VTFGEPQTGQTE

-2099 SWGHVRNCV
+2099 SWGHVRNCEV
-2108 VSGNRALQGGGLYVM
+2108 RGNRALQGGGLYVM

-2166 NEASSAGGG
+2166 NDASSAGGG

-2209 ADAMLSAAS
+2209 ADAMLSVAS

-2251 DAEVKY
+2251 EAEVKY

-2279 SKSLVQYMIDNYG
+2279 SKSLVQYMITNHG

-2300 IARIQGDMDKVDG
+2300 IARIQGSMDKVDG
-2313 GAYAFYG
+2313 GAYAFDG
-2320 GTTSLENVVT
+2320 GTTSLDNVVT

-2343 DGYDEAD
+2343 DGYDEAE

-2361 WLDDALLYIN
+2361 WLDDALLYI
-2371 EVRKEHPEYEDR
+2371 EQVRDR
-2383 EFEILMAGGTYKPHY
+2383 YPGQYPHFEILMAGGTYKPHY

-2442 EIPTADSTITVAAGG
+2442 EIPAADGTITVEAGG

-2496 ATSQNVEH
+2496 AKSQNVEH

-2516 DGLTVNYGDATTGTA
+2516 DGLTVNYGDATSGTT
-2531 TGGAGIYSYGVD
+2531 TGGAGIYSDGVD

-2575 VAGNRATASGG
+2575 VAGNRAVASGSGG

-2616 AVATNQAGGTVNVSL
+2616 AVATNQTGGTVNVSL

-2664 NSAGKAFNLGASSF
+2664 NSAGRAFNLGASSF

-2684 DSSFAASVAGNDGNI
+2684 DSYFAASVAGNDGNI

-2711 RFRSPSTVAGAS
+2711 RFSSPSTVAGAS

-2735 ISVLTDTGDGELAY
+2735 ISVLTDTGDGQLAY
-2749 GSSDMASAE
+2749 ANSDMNSAS
-2758 GAYHDWWDGT
+2758 GGYKDWWDGK
-2768 TVSDYSTF
+2768 TVSTYSTF

-2791 TPQDTVPDP
+2791 TAQDTDPDP

-2810 QYDNPFDLDD
+2810 QYDNLFNLDD

-2856 GRKSTK
+2856 GLKSTK

-2884 QMAGADNA
+2884 QMAGATNA

-2911 GNPTR
+2911 GAPTR

-2923 GQANTLLSVNV
+2923 GQAGTLLSVNV

-2948 ASQNGMFITN
+2948 ATGNGMFITN
-2958 GLPGDN
+2958 GQPGDD

-3022 TFAKNTGAAIEG
+3022 TFANNAGAAIEG
-3034 NANVYN
+3034 NADVYN
-3040 SMSWQCGTG
+3040 SMSWQCGAG
-3049 LTTDDANHNHDFAAI
+3049 LTTDDTNHNRDFADI

-3084 IRPSIMVLNMGSTEL
+3084 IRPSIMVLDMGSTEL
-3099 YSSHAGKAP
+3099 YSSHAGKVPAE
-3108 TKDYDL
+3108 DYDL
-3114 DGAPRLTGDGVD
+3114 DGAPRLTGDAVD

-3131 YDAELSQVLYVRS
+3131 YDAELRQVLYVRS

-3150 ESGGSWENAM
+3150 ESGDSWENAM

-3176 NNGSDGYVFV
+3176 NTGSDGYVFV

-3208 MNGEL
+3208 MNGESIED
-3213 TEGTLA
+3213 TPA
-3219 AVLARRGSFLNYQ
+3219 YVLARRGSFLNYQ

-3292 GAGEA
+3292 GEGEA
-3297 VNVTTPGTLGVAT
+3297 VNVTTTGTLGVAT

-3329 EYQLKED
+3329 EYQLRED
-3336 NALIDGGD
+3336 SPSIDGGTED
-3344 TQNIS
+3344 
-3349 AYIARAG
+3349 IASYMDKVG
-3356 HSKDLSGT
+3356 HSEDLSGT
-3364 SRVRNAVDGGCF
+3364 SRVRGIVDNGCF
-3376 ETWFVNAPTTV
+3376 ETWRITAPKTIT
-3387 AADDCP
+3387 AADRP
-3393 TGSHVVYVTPGQELS
+3393 TASHVVYVEPGQELS
-3408 LDKGLTSDTAP
+3408 LATGLTTEASP
-3419 FEAGFLLLQH
+3419 FNVGFLLLQH
-3429 GAGLFAN
+3429 GAGLVGG

-3507 AWTDISPRG
+3507 AWSDITPRG
-3516 NTGMLLRSD
+3516 NTGMLLTAA
-3525 DGAAHTVRF
+3525 DGAEHTVRF
-3534 YGNSY
+3534 YGAGY

-3641 EIAPRS
+3641 EITPRS
-3647 ATLGDDTARSG
+3647 PTLGDDTARSG

-3668 SEAADEFVLT
+3668 SEAVDEFVLT

>member
-1 MTYDNTY
+1 MKHNKLDSMT
-8 KPARRICGTMA
+8 RMSLR
-19 LIILL
+19 
-24 TLAARTATAQ
+24 TLAVPLLMLCAAPALAQ
-34 TIFHVTP
+34 DVWHVSP
-41 DGTQG
+41 AGGGDGSSWDSPVTLHQALG
-46 STAWT
+46 SAK
-51 DAMTLTEALD
+51 
-61 AARAGDQIWVQGFE
+61 AGDEVWVQGFE
-75 TIDSADKLYTVPDD
+75 TIDSPDKLYTVPDGV
-89 DEAFTVPSGVSLYGG
+89 EAFTVPSGVSLYGG
-104 FSGDETSIDERVT
+104 FRGDETSIDERVT

-158 HVVVMDLAPTAA
+158 HVVVMDLTPTVA

-192 GNHTDASGWG
+192 GNSTDASGWG

-236 VDRTVVVRPMTST
+236 VDRTVVVRPTTST

-356 SGDAIVDADGN
+356 SGDETVDADGN
-367 RYVSDRNRGNDVA
+367 RYVSDRNRGDDVA

-414 SAFIDGGDGDMYDD
+414 SAFIDGGNGDMYDD

-473 GDSWEAA
+473 GDSWDAA

-506 TYEPTTYLAD
+506 TYEPTTYLED

-531 VYGGFEG
+531 VYGGFAG
-538 KETETSKADRKIKA
+538 TETSKAGREIKA

-568 SYSGEIGWNSTD
+568 SYSGEISWNSTD

-814 ANVRFFSTAVASMNN
+814 ANVRFLSTAVASMNN

-861 GQLIESGIVNDYGVQ
+861 GQLTESGIVNAYGVQ

-949 ADGGN
+949 ADGGS

-1037 RIVGGWSADGTTR
+1037 RIIGGWSAADGTTR
-1050 DPLTCR
+1050 DPLNCR

-1093 GYAAGTATITG
+1093 GYAASTATITG

-1159 APVVEAS
+1159 APVVAAS

-1182 PAGVGADAN
+1182 YTADSAAN

-1200 DTMTFDTMGEAGT
+1200 NTMTFGTMGEAGA

-1257 VTAGLDNDIAMHG
+1257 VTTGLDNDIAMHG

-1292 YYVREPAD
+1292 YYVRTPGD
-1300 GGNDN
+1300 GGSDAH
-1305 NSGLSWDDAFAT
+1305 SGLSWDDAFAT

-1340 AAGTYEQDP
+1340 AAGNYSQDP
-1349 QSGSDN
+1349 INGSDN

-1376 MDERRPFISD
+1376 MDERRPFFSTWD
-1386 EIYYDNEGGS
+1386 GFYN
-1396 VTAADYETILT
+1396 ADPTVSPSEYETILR
-1407 PQTRTQSGV
+1407 PANANNDV
-1416 RRVLGQPDE
+1416 RRVLGQADE
-1425 YNPFSGNRSYQYV
+1425 FNPFSDSTEPYYFYV
-1438 GEGNGD
+1438 GEGKGD
-1444 YVNRRGE
+1444 Y
-1451 YYPQQGGSYYYSETG
+1451 
-1466 NEYVE
+1466 E
-1471 ADPNIADYK
+1471 AH
-1480 GPGYTV
+1480 
-1486 YYNYGDYITAY
+1486 GD
-1497 PNEYTNRNLQLVE
+1497 E
-1510 VGDDFG
+1510 
-1516 RYTVTY
+1516 
-1522 NSWIRRYIYTDVG
+1522 DVG
-1535 QGNGDYVQWTRRGE
+1535 ELNMPDGNYLYATSGTTY
-1549 YECSADIDGATYH
+1549 YESYNLI
-1562 DYEYV
+1562 
-1567 GRGRGEYIHAAN
+1567 GRGENPKELVYVGSDYGEYRVTNDWLGRSIWESNTGGGYSEFTGAR
-1579 AGQYYEVGSGYGNYG
+1579 YYYLCADDVASHYSDGKYMYSMGTSGVDHVGSGKGNSVLKDSEFTYP
-1594 RYTTDI
+1594 TT
-1600 YEYVGDGNGDY
+1600 
-1611 VMRGVF
+1611 
-1617 SHPTRWDGFTIR
+1617 WDGFTIR
-1629 DGYIDSDR
+1629 DGYINSER
-1637 IKFLDNGLVND
+1637 LRFLDNGIDSND
-1648 KSGGKRN
+1648 RGGGKRN
-1655 GGAGVAIFTNV
+1655 GGAGVAFFDNV
-1666 TLANSIVYGNYNRR
+1666 TIANCVIAGNINKRDNDWQAD
-1680 GGSGG
+1680 SD
-1685 ETRGGGIYCDEG
+1685 ETRGGGVYCDGG

-1709 GDSNDYTGYGAGVYM
+1709 GDDTDNTGYGAGVYM
-1724 FNGTAYNCVIAN
+1724 YSGTSYNCVIAQN
-1736 NEGNAQH
+1736 HGYADH
-1743 SDGAGV
+1743 SDGAGIFIE
-1749 LVDNNNIFFNN
+1749 NAIFFNN
-1760 TIVGNRS
+1760 TIVANQSHGS
-1767 NGETRGAGGVCI
+1767 SRGTGGICI
-1779 WQDNGAISLSSLVMY
+1779 WNSGGSATLTAY
-1794 NCVVLSNSMRTIGTN
+1794 NCISVGNIGMTGGN
-1809 VGDENVAAQNGEMVC
+1809 LGDKDVAVNGGEIIC
-1824 YNSIVGRIPGGGAY
+1824 YNSIVGTVRSQSDHGGTGGAY
-1838 GNPGKRVKFVNCQT
+1838 RGVQYNNCIAA
-1852 GTTSIFEDYA
+1852 TTSIFA
-1862 AGNYRIAGNGAG
+1862 GANAGNYRIAGDGAG

-1921 TATPSYDYDT
+1921 TATPDANGIYY
-1931 GSYVYFVTQ
+1931 VTQ
-1940 NGAGNA
+1940 NGAGTA
-1946 SGSSP
+1946 SGESP
-1951 DNAACA
+1951 TEAACA
-1957 TKLQIVLNAAGE
+1957 SKLQIVLNAAGE
-1969 LVRTTGQNATV
+1969 RVRAGQTATV

-2013 VQLEGGWNEDFNN
+2013 VQLEGGWDEDFNT
-2026 NRNPYNYPT
+2026 RNPYNYPT

-2053 VTFGEPQTGQTG
+2053 VTFGGPQTGQTG

-2148 TGVDE
+2148 TGVNE

-2204 LNTPF
+2204 LNMPF

-2300 IARIQGDMDKVDG
+2300 IARIQGSMDKVDG
-2313 GAYAFYG
+2313 GAYAFDG

-2343 DGYDEAD
+2343 DGYEEAD

-2371 EVRKEHPEYEDR
+2371 EVRKEHPEYENR

-2398 RRTAAGDPGASVV
+2398 RRAAAGDPGASVV

-2442 EIPTADSTITVAAGG
+2442 EIPAADGTITVEAGG
-2457 DINTLANARGMSD
+2457 DINTLANARAMSD
-2470 LNVNGVV
+2470 LNVNGVL

-2496 ATSQNVEH
+2496 ASSQNVEH

-2516 DGLTVNYGDATTGTA
+2516 DGLTVNYGDATSGTT
-2531 TGGAGIYSYGVD
+2531 TGGAGIYSDGVD

-2575 VAGNRATASGG
+2575 VAGNSATASGG

-2616 AVATNQAGGTVNVSL
+2616 AVATNQTGGTVNVSL

-2664 NSAGKAFNLGASSF
+2664 NSAGRAFNLGASSF

-2684 DSSFAASVAGNDGNI
+2684 DSYFAASVAGNDGNI

-2735 ISVLTDTGDGELAY
+2735 ISVLTDTGDGQLAY
-2749 GSSDMASAE
+2749 ANSDMNSAS
-2758 GAYHDWWDGT
+2758 GGYKNWWDGK
-2768 TVSDYSTF
+2768 TVSTYSTF

-2791 TPQDTVPDP
+2791 TAQDTEPDP

-2810 QYDNPFDLDD
+2810 QYDNLFNLDD

-2846 ISALASGEYA
+2846 ISALASGEYE
-2856 GRKSTK
+2856 GRKATK

-2884 QMAGADNA
+2884 QMAGADNT
-2892 NISVLN
+2892 NVSVLN

-2911 GNPTR
+2911 GAPTR

-2948 ASQNGMFITN
+2948 ATENGMFITN
-2958 GLPGDN
+2958 GQPGDD

-2969 TVRNSAFRGNGTGVY
+2969 TVRNSAFRGNGTGAY

-3008 DADNAVGQVTVVNA
+3008 DAVNAEGQVTVVNA
-3022 TFAKNTGAAIEG
+3022 TFANNTGAAIEG
-3034 NANVYN
+3034 NADIYN

-3049 LTTDDANHNHDFAAI
+3049 LTTDDTNHNRDFAAI

-3084 IRPSIMVLNMGSTEL
+3084 IRPSIMVLDMGSAYL
-3099 YSSHAGKAP
+3099 YGTHAGKTPAEE
-3108 TKDYDL
+3108 DYDL

-3131 YDAELSQVLYVRS
+3131 YDAELRQVLYVRS

-3176 NNGSDGYVFV
+3176 NTGSDGYVFV
-3186 HNNVTAAD
+3186 HNNVTATD
-3194 GLRVSMPGVKVYGG
+3194 GLRVSMPGVRVYGG
-3208 MNGEL
+3208 MNGESPD
-3213 TEGTLA
+3213 GVPA
-3219 AVLARRGSFLNYQ
+3219 DVLARRGSFLNYQ

-3247 VDGFTITGDV
+3247 VDGFTITGGV

-3275 AKIDGLLYNS
+3275 AEIDGLLYNS
-3285 FVEGNVT
+3285 FVEGTVT
-3292 GAGEA
+3292 GTGEA

-3310 KKNVVENAVTNG
+3310 KKNVVENAVANG
-3322 YVTAPVW
+3322 YVTTPVW

-3336 NALIDGGD
+3336 SPSIDGGTED
-3344 TQNIS
+3344 IAS
-3349 AYIARAG
+3349 YIDKVG
-3356 HSKDLSGT
+3356 HSEDLSGT
-3364 SRVRNAVDGGCF
+3364 NRVRGNVDNGCF
-3376 ETWFVNAPTTV
+3376 ETWRITSPETIT
-3387 AADDCP
+3387 AADRP
-3393 TGSHVVYVTPGQELS
+3393 TVSHVVYVEPGQELS
-3408 LDKGLTSDTAP
+3408 LAAGLTTEASP
-3419 FEAGFLLLQH
+3419 FDVGFLLLQH
-3429 GAGLFAN
+3429 GAGLVGG
-3436 GNWVSL
+3436 GNHVSL
-3442 GNLAVERTLGGEAG
+3442 DNLAVERTLGGEAG

-3494 RAAYNYQF
+3494 RAAYDYQF

-3507 AWTDISPRG
+3507 AWSDITPRG

-3590 SDMQYGRVIYLKN
+3590 SDMQYGRVIYSKS
-3603 GNTFASVNT
+3603 GNTFSSVNT

-3641 EIAPRS
+3641 EITPRL
-3647 ATLGDDTARSG
+3647 AALGDDTARSG

-3869 KAMVGR
+3869 KAMVNR

>member
-75 TIDSADKLYTVPDD
+75 TIDSADKLYTVPADV
-89 DEAFTVPSGVSLYGG
+89 EAFTVPSGVSLYGG

-124 RYRSVLSGDRRQ
+124 RYRSVLSGDRSQ
-136 NDAADESLLIFPGNA
+136 NDAAHESLLIFPGNT
-151 TRDDNAA
+151 TREDNAA
-158 HVVVMDLAPTAA
+158 HVVVMDLTPTAA

-192 GNHTDASGWG
+192 GNPADASGWG

-236 VDRTVVVRPMTST
+236 VDRTVVVRPTTST

-320 GTGDAYVY
+320 GTGEAYVY

-356 SGDAIVDADGN
+356 SGDETVDADGN

-466 DGSDMNS
+466 EGSDMNS
-473 GDSWEAA
+473 GDSWGTA

-506 TYEPTTYLAD
+506 TYEPTTYLED

-531 VYGGFEG
+531 VYGGFAG
-538 KETETSKADRKIKA
+538 TETSKAERKIKA

-568 SYSGEIGWNSTD
+568 SYSGEINWNSTD

-677 NSSDSRG
+677 NSSYSRG

-814 ANVRFFSTAVASMNN
+814 ANVRFLSTAVASMNN

-853 LAPGFSTD
+853 LAPGFLTD
-861 GQLIESGIVNDYGVQ
+861 GQLTESGIVNDYGVQ

-940 AQTALNPEE
+940 AQTALNPEQ
-949 ADGGN
+949 ADGGS

-962 NSTDPDHDGSSWDN
+962 NSTDPANDGSSWDN

-989 SLPESEVGDKQL
+989 SLPENEVSDKQL

-1028 KKTASSLPL
+1028 KKTASRLPL

-1159 APVVEAS
+1159 APVVAAS

-1171 HVTMVNNIGAA
+1171 HVTMVNNEGAA
-1182 PAGVGADAN
+1182 YTADSAAN

-1200 DTMTFDTMGEAGT
+1200 DTMTFGTMGEAGA

-1292 YYVREPAD
+1292 YYVRTPGD
-1300 GGNDN
+1300 GGDDN
-1305 NSGLSWDDAFAT
+1305 NSGLSWDAAFAT

-1386 EIYYDNEGGS
+1386 EIYYDNDGGTVS
-1396 VTAADYETILT
+1396 ADAYETILT
-1407 PQTRTQSGV
+1407 PRTRTQSGV

-1425 YNPFSGNRSYQYV
+1425 YNPFSGNRSYEYV

-1451 YYPQQGGSYYYSETG
+1451 YYPQQGGGYYLSETG

-1471 ADPNIADYK
+1471 ASPDVADYI

-1486 YYNYGDYITAY
+1486 NYGYGDYITAY
-1497 PNEYTNRNLQLVE
+1497 RSANNIRNPLQLVE
-1510 VGDDFG
+1510 VGNGFG

-1522 NSWIRRYIYTDVG
+1522 NSQRRRYVYIDHG
-1535 QGNGDYVQWTRRGE
+1535 QEGYGDYVQWTGPGE
-1549 YECSADIDGATYH
+1549 YECSDDIDGATYH

-1567 GRGRGEYIHAAN
+1567 DTWSGRGEYIFAAN
-1579 AGQYYEVGSGYGNYG
+1579 AGHYYEVGSGYGNYG

-1629 DGYIDSDR
+1629 DGYINSER
-1637 IKFLDNGLVND
+1637 IDFLN
-1648 KSGGKRN
+1648 SAGKRN
-1655 GGAGVAIFTNV
+1655 GGAGAAIFTNV
-1666 TLANSIVYGNYNRR
+1666 TLANSIVVGNTNEAPT
-1680 GGSGG
+1680 SSST
-1685 ETRGGGIYCDEG
+1685 EIRGGGIYCDEG
-1697 TLVNCYVLDNTL
+1697 TLVNCYIMDNTL
-1709 GDSNDYTGYGAGVYM
+1709 GDAGEYTAYGAGVYM
-1724 FNGTAYNCVIAN
+1724 YNGLAYNCVIAGNRN
-1736 NEGNAQH
+1736 NGQYT
-1743 SDGAGV
+1743 DGAGIFIE
-1749 LVDNNNIFFNN
+1749 NAIFFNN
-1760 TIVGNRS
+1760 TIVGNKS
-1767 NGETRGAGGVCI
+1767 NGTSRGNGGICI
-1779 WQDNGAISLSSLVMY
+1779 YFDPEREGAAPSLDMY
-1794 NCVVLSNSMRTIGTN
+1794 NCIVIGNQRVSQSVQGDGNNDIAISGGEARCFNTLFEEYASDSRITYTN
-1809 VGDENVAAQNGEMVC
+1809 CGEGYDTNIFVAYSDDDN
-1824 YNSIVGRIPGGGAY
+1824 YRN
-1838 GNPGKRVKFVNCQT
+1838 
-1852 GTTSIFEDYA
+1852 D
-1862 AGNYRIAGNGAG
+1862 NYRILGNGAG
-1874 SIAINRGENEP
+1874 HDAINRGNNEP

-1921 TATPSYDYDT
+1921 TATPSYDYNT

-1980 RLGVPEETGFTF
+1980 RLGVPQEAGFTF

-2013 VQLEGGWNEDFNN
+2013 VQLEGGWDEDFNI
-2026 NRNPYNYPT
+2026 RNPYNYPT

-2053 VTFGEPQTGQTG
+2053 VTFGEPQTGQGG

-2148 TGVDE
+2148 TGV
-2153 SNRAHLVSVTVTD
+2153 R
-2166 NEASSAGGG
+2166 GG
-2175 LYLEDGAAM
+2175 
-2184 TVNAVV
+2184 
-2190 WGNTAP
+2190 
-2196 SDKNVSGV
+2196 
-2204 LNTPF
+2204 
-2209 ADAMLSAAS
+2209 
-2218 GGTIDEFYPMNN
+2218 
-2230 CFVETYEIPGNFAN
+2230 
-2244 TSLESGD
+2244 
-2251 DAEVKY
+2251 
-2257 FVVGSGTGRTL
+2257 
-2268 KDFSPMIKHGS
+2268 
-2279 SKSLVQYMIDNYG
+2279 
-2292 MASTDMQG
+2292 
-2300 IARIQGDMDKVDG
+2300 
-2313 GAYAFYG
+2313 
-2320 GTTSLENVVT
+2320 
-2330 RLFVSQTKTVALA
+2330 
-2343 DGYDEAD
+2343 
-2350 YRGKSFFTPFT
+2350 
-2361 WLDDALLYIN
+2361 
-2371 EVRKEHPEYEDR
+2371 
-2383 EFEILMAGGTYKPHY
+2383 
-2398 RRTAAGDPGASVV
+2398 
-2411 DQRLS
+2411 
-2416 SFVIPEGVNIY
+2416 
-2427 GGFSGTEEIASAGIT
+2427 
-2442 EIPTADSTITVAAGG
+2442 
-2457 DINTLANARGMSD
+2457 
-2470 LNVNGVV
+2470 
-2477 EAWEFANQ
+2477 
-2485 TILSGQINEGA
+2485 
-2496 ATSQNVEH
+2496 
-2504 VVYTEGDGQIML
+2504 
-2516 DGLTVNYGDATTGTA
+2516 
-2531 TGGAGIYSYGVD
+2531 
-2543 CIVKGCR
+2543 
-2550 LLNCSA
+2550 
-2556 VNGGAAYIR
+2556 
-2565 HAGLTLLSSI
+2565 
-2575 VAGNRATASGG
+2575 
-2586 AVYVDGGTET
+2586 
-2596 ASLDA
+2596 
-2601 ANTVFANNEAASYGG
+2601 
-2616 AVATNQAGGTVNVSL
+2616 
-2631 INTLMVRNS
+2631 
-2640 AGQNYSAI
+2640 
-2648 CSQPLSTRITN
+2648 
-2659 SVIWG
+2659 
-2664 NSAGKAFNLGASSF
+2664 
-2678 SHSASD
+2678 
-2684 DSSFAASVAGNDGNI
+2684 
-2699 ALNTVNLAIDGP
+2699 
-2711 RFRSPSTVAGAS
+2711 
-2723 GNSTSSLWNPAA
+2723 
-2735 ISVLTDTGDGELAY
+2735 
-2749 GSSDMASAE
+2749 
-2758 GAYHDWWDGT
+2758 
-2768 TVSDYSTF
+2768 
-2776 YMGDAGYDRYAGPRP
+2776 
-2791 TPQDTVPDP
+2791 
-2800 KVIDMGAYEY
+2800 
-2810 QYDNPFDLDD
+2810 
-2820 VYVDLQERGDGS
+2820 
-2832 GSSWDNATT
+2832 
-2841 DLRGA
+2841 
-2846 ISALASGEYA
+2846 
-2856 GRKSTK
+2856 
-2862 TVHIRA
+2862 
-2868 GEYSP
+2868 
-2873 QQLNGG
+2873 
-2879 VAYRI
+2879 
-2884 QMAGADNA
+2884 
-2892 NISVLN
+2892 
-2898 IRGAYDETGNQDF
+2898 
-2911 GNPTR
+2911 
-2916 FVVNPAV
+2916 
-2923 GQANTLLSVNV
+2923 
-2934 NTKEVNIEGISFEG
+2934 
-2948 ASQNGMFITN
+2948 
-2958 GLPGDN
+2958 
-2964 TTPRV
+2964 
-2969 TVRNSAFRGNGTGVY
+2969 
-2984 FDQAVAGTDNLFVNT
+2984 
-2999 LFADGGTGI
+2999 
-3008 DADNAVGQVTVVNA
+3008 
-3022 TFAKNTGAAIEG
+3022 
-3034 NANVYN
+3034 
-3040 SMSWQCGTG
+3040 
-3049 LTTDDANHNHDFAAI
+3049 
-3064 DNSDVARGP
+3064 
-3073 NFVNPAGGDYN
+3073 
-3084 IRPSIMVLNMGSTEL
+3084 
-3099 YSSHAGKAP
+3099 
-3108 TKDYDL
+3108 
-3114 DGAPRLTGDGVD
+3114 
-3126 LGAYE
+3126 
-3131 YDAELSQVLYVRS
+3131 
-3144 GVAGSD
+3144 
-3150 ESGGSWENAM
+3150 
-3160 SDLQGAVDLAS
+3160 
-3171 IYHNK
+3171 
-3176 NNGSDGYVFV
+3176 
-3186 HNNVTAAD
+3186 
-3194 GLRVSMPGVKVYGG
+3194 
-3208 MNGEL
+3208 
-3213 TEGTLA
+3213 
-3219 AVLARRGSFLNYQ
+3219 
-3232 RQSTL
+3232 
-3237 PGLDITAASV
+3237 
-3247 VDGFTITGDV
+3247 
-3257 TVGSEGVLS
+3257 
-3266 TSVLSSSAT
+3266 
-3275 AKIDGLLYNS
+3275 
-3285 FVEGNVT
+3285 
-3292 GAGEA
+3292 
-3297 VNVTTPGTLGVAT
+3297 
-3310 KKNVVENAVTNG
+3310 
-3322 YVTAPVW
+3322 
-3329 EYQLKED
+3329 
-3336 NALIDGGD
+3336 
-3344 TQNIS
+3344 
-3349 AYIARAG
+3349 
-3356 HSKDLSGT
+3356 
-3364 SRVRNAVDGGCF
+3364 
-3376 ETWFVNAPTTV
+3376 
-3387 AADDCP
+3387 
-3393 TGSHVVYVTPGQELS
+3393 
-3408 LDKGLTSDTAP
+3408 
-3419 FEAGFLLLQH
+3419 
-3429 GAGLFAN
+3429 
-3436 GNWVSL
+3436 
-3442 GNLAVERTLGGEAG
+3442 
-3456 DSWDMAYMPFTIT
+3456 
-3469 STTVDGTAY
+3469 
-3478 DAAAGT
+3478 
-3484 VAVQTYDGRA
+3484 
-3494 RAAYNYQF
+3494 
-3502 SATDG
+3502 
-3507 AWTDISPRG
+3507 
-3516 NTGMLLRSD
+3516 
-3525 DGAAHTVRF
+3525 
-3534 YGNSY
+3534 
-3539 TESSDAKSVRLT
+3539 
-3551 KYNYNDPWASP
+3551 
-3562 DDGGDRFTH
+3562 
-3571 AENMSWN
+3571 
-3578 MFGSPFLCGMNY
+3578 
-3590 SDMQYGRVIYLKN
+3590 
-3603 GNTFASVNT
+3603 
-3612 MDDDAAGGALGAGS
+3612 
-3626 AVLTQTATL
+3626 
-3635 ADYETF
+3635 
-3641 EIAPRS
+3641 
-3647 ATLGDDTARSG
+3647 
-3658 NLAVSVMRGD
+3658 
-3668 SEAADEFVLT
+3668 
-3678 AVPGDEASETFS
+3678 
-3690 LANDG
+3690 
-3695 VKMMSVDTTASQVYM
+3695 
-3710 MRDGHRYS
+3710 
-3718 MLSAVDVEGT
+3718 
-3728 VPVGLRLTDAGSYAI
+3728 
-3743 AIPDDCPAYDYE
+3743 
-3755 TVILTDN
+3755 
-3762 ATGRVVDL
+3762 
-3770 LDAPYRFNVAAGGD
+3770 
-3784 VEGRFTL
+3784 
-3791 QFNTSLSE
+3791 
-3799 GVGTV
+3799 
-3804 NVYSDSEGNV
+3804 
-3814 IVEGLE
+3814 
-3820 TGMRIRLYDASGRMT
+3820 
-3835 ANRIAASPTE
+3835 
-3845 TFTGCERGVCLV
+3845 
-3857 QVIDGDSEPQVF
+3857 
-3869 KAMVGR
+3869 

>member
-51 DAMTLTEALD
+51 DAMTLTEAL
-61 AARAGDQIWVQGFE
+61 AAAHAGDQIWVQGFE
-75 TIDSADKLYTVPDD
+75 TIDSPGKLYTVPDGV
-89 DEAFTVPSGVSLYGG
+89 EAFTVPSGVSLYGG
-104 FSGDETSIDERVT
+104 FRGDETSIDERVT

-124 RYRSVLSGDRRQ
+124 RYRSVLSGDRSQ

-158 HVVVMDLAPTAA
+158 HVVVMDLTPTAA

-192 GNHTDASGWG
+192 GNPADASGWG

-236 VDRTVVVRPMTST
+236 VDKTVVVRPTAST

-356 SGDAIVDADGN
+356 SGDETVDADGN
-367 RYVSDRNRGNDVA
+367 RYVSDRNRGDDVA

-466 DGSDMNS
+466 GGSDMNS
-473 GDSWEAA
+473 GDSWKAA

-506 TYEPTTYLAD
+506 TYEPTTYLED

-531 VYGGFEG
+531 VYGGFAG
-538 KETETSKADRKIKA
+538 KETSKAEREIKA

-568 SYSGEIGWNSTD
+568 SYSGEINWNNTD

-814 ANVRFFSTAVASMNN
+814 ANVRFLSTAVASMNN

-861 GQLIESGIVNDYGVQ
+861 GQLTESGIVNDYGVQ

-926 SLFAQKPSIGAWEI
+926 SIFAQKPSIGAWEI

-949 ADGGN
+949 ADGGS

-962 NSTDPDHDGSSWDN
+962 NSTDPANDGSSWDK

-989 SLPESEVGDKQL
+989 SLPENEVGDKQL

-1037 RIVGGWSADGTTR
+1037 RIVGGWSAADGTTR
-1050 DPLTCR
+1050 DPLNCR

-1159 APVVEAS
+1159 APVVGAS

-1171 HVTMVNNIGAA
+1171 HVTMVNNEGAA
-1182 PAGVGADAN
+1182 YTATSTSN

-1200 DTMTFDTMGEAGT
+1200 DTMTFDTMGEAGA

-1292 YYVREPAD
+1292 YYVRTPGD
-1300 GGNDN
+1300 GGDDN
-1305 NSGLSWDDAFAT
+1305 NSGLSWDAAFAT

-1386 EIYYDNEGGS
+1386 EIYYDNDGGTVS
-1396 VTAADYETILT
+1396 ADAYETILT

-1416 RRVLGQPDE
+1416 YRVLGQPDMF
-1425 YNPFSGNRSYQYV
+1425 NPYSTSNEAYYFYV
-1438 GEGNGD
+1438 GGGNGSYIYHQGD
-1444 YVNRRGE
+1444 PVYGYDGLSEGYYRYYQRGTTYYGSYSWGFGQNPKTLINVGDGYGSYSLTSSGYRTVWVRDSQGDYAEFTDAGYYRCEDGMSTHYSDGTHLYVNGTT
-1451 YYPQQGGSYYYSETG
+1451 YYS
-1466 NEYVE
+1466 Y
-1471 ADPNIADYK
+1471 
-1480 GPGYTV
+1480 
-1486 YYNYGDYITAY
+1486 
-1497 PNEYTNRNLQLVE
+1497 
-1510 VGDDFG
+1510 
-1516 RYTVTY
+1516 
-1522 NSWIRRYIYTDVG
+1522 VG
-1535 QGNGDYVQWTRRGE
+1535 QGNGDYIIKGHE
-1549 YECSADIDGATYH
+1549 FTY
-1562 DYEYV
+1562 
-1567 GRGRGEYIHAAN
+1567 
-1579 AGQYYEVGSGYGNYG
+1579 
-1594 RYTTDI
+1594 
-1600 YEYVGDGNGDY
+1600 
-1611 VMRGVF
+1611 
-1617 SHPTRWDGFTIR
+1617 PTRWDGFTITG
-1629 DGYIDSDR
+1629 GYINSQQIDF
-1637 IKFLDNGLVND
+1637 IVTNVAC
-1648 KSGGKRN
+1648 RN
-1655 GGAGVAIFTNV
+1655 GGAGAAIFTNV
-1666 TLANSIVYGNYNRR
+1666 TLANSIVVGNTNETPY
-1680 GGSGG
+1680 SGI
-1685 ETRGGGIYCDEG
+1685 EMRGGGVYCDEG
-1697 TLVNCYVLDNTL
+1697 TLVNCYVLNNTL
-1709 GDSNDYTGYGAGVYM
+1709 GRTGNYTGYGAGVYM
-1724 FNGTAYNCVIAN
+1724 RNGTSYNCVIAN
-1736 NEGNAQH
+1736 NVGNANY
-1743 SDGAGV
+1743 SDGAGI
-1749 LVDNNNIFFNN
+1749 LVDNNNVFFNN
-1760 TIVGNRS
+1760 TIVGNNS
-1767 NGETRGAGGVCI
+1767 NGSSRGGGGICL
-1779 WQDNGAISLSSLVMY
+1779 WQDNGITSSLTAY
-1794 NCVVLSNSMRTIGTN
+1794 NCVVLDNYARTIGGN
-1809 VGDENVAAQNGEMVC
+1809 AGNADVVVQNGTITC
-1824 YNSIVGRIPGGGAY
+1824 YNSIFNNTNNGNGY
-1838 GNPGKRVKFVNCQT
+1838 GSQGKRVEFVDCVD
-1852 GTTSIFEDYA
+1852 GVTTSIFENYV

-1921 TATPSYDYDT
+1921 TATPSYDHDT

-1980 RLGVPEETGFTF
+1980 RLGVPQEAGFTF

-2013 VQLEGGWNEDFNN
+2013 VQLEGGWDEDFNI
-2026 NRNPYNYPT
+2026 RNPYNYPT

-2053 VTFGEPQTGQTG
+2053 VTFGEPQTGQGG

-2148 TGVDE
+2148 TGVTEKD
-2153 SNRAHLVSVTVTD
+2153 RAHLVSVTVTD

-2279 SKSLVQYMIDNYG
+2279 STSLVQYMITNHG

-2320 GTTSLENVVT
+2320 GTTSLKNVVT

-2343 DGYDEAD
+2343 DGYNEAD

-2361 WLDDALLYIN
+2361 WLDDALLYI
-2371 EVRKEHPEYEDR
+2371 EQVRDR
-2383 EFEILMAGGTYKPHY
+2383 YPGQYPQFEILMAGGTYKPHY

-2442 EIPTADSTITVAAGG
+2442 EIPAADSTITVVAGG
-2457 DINTLANARGMSD
+2457 DINKLANARGMSD

-2496 ATSQNVEH
+2496 ARSQNVEH

-2516 DGLTVNYGDATTGTA
+2516 DGLTVNYGDATTDTT
-2531 TGGAGIYSYGVD
+2531 TGGAGIYSDGVD

-2586 AVYVDGGTET
+2586 AVYVDGGTGT

-2601 ANTVFANNEAASYGG
+2601 ANTVFANNEAASNGG

-2640 AGQNYSAI
+2640 AGNYSAI

-2664 NSAGKAFNLGASSF
+2664 NSAGRAFNLGASSF

-2684 DSSFAASVAGNDGNI
+2684 DSYFAANVAGNDGNI

-2735 ISVLTDTGDGELAY
+2735 ISVLTDTGDGQLAY
-2749 GSSDMASAE
+2749 GDNDIANATD
-2758 GAYHDWWDGT
+2758 GYHDWWDGK
-2768 TVSDYSTF
+2768 TVSTYSTF

-2934 NTKEVNIEGISFEG
+2934 NTKEVSIEGISFEG

-2958 GLPGDN
+2958 AQAGATDGDSI
-2964 TTPRV
+2964 

-3022 TFAKNTGAAIEG
+3022 TFANNDGAAIEG
-3034 NANVYN
+3034 NADVYN

-3049 LTTDDANHNHDFAAI
+3049 LTTDDTNHNRDFAAI

-3084 IRPSIMVLNMGSTEL
+3084 IRPSIMVLDMGSTKL
-3099 YSSHAGKAP
+3099 YSAHAGKTPAE
-3108 TKDYDL
+3108 DYDL
-3114 DGAPRLTGDGVD
+3114 DGAPRRTGDGVD

-3131 YDAELSQVLYVRS
+3131 YDAELRQVLYVRS

-3150 ESGGSWENAM
+3150 ESGDSWENAM

-3176 NNGSDGYVFV
+3176 NTGSDGYVFV

-3194 GLRVSMPGVKVYGG
+3194 GLRVSMPGVRVYGG
-3208 MNGEL
+3208 MNGESPD
-3213 TEGTLA
+3213 GVPA
-3219 AVLARRGSFLNYQ
+3219 DVLARRGSFLNYQ

-3247 VDGFTITGDV
+3247 VDGFTITGGV
-3257 TVGSEGVLS
+3257 TVGSDGVLS

-3275 AKIDGLLYNS
+3275 AEIDGLLYNS
-3285 FVEGNVT
+3285 FVEGTVT
-3292 GAGEA
+3292 GTGEA

-3310 KKNVVENAVTNG
+3310 KKNVVENAVANG
-3322 YVTAPVW
+3322 YVTTPVW

-3336 NALIDGGD
+3336 SPSIDGGTED
-3344 TQNIS
+3344 IAS
-3349 AYIARAG
+3349 YIDKVG
-3356 HSKDLSGT
+3356 HSEDLSGT
-3364 SRVRNAVDGGCF
+3364 SRLRGTVDNGCF
-3376 ETWFVNAPTTV
+3376 ETWRITSPETIT
-3387 AADDCP
+3387 AADRP
-3393 TGSHVVYVTPGQELS
+3393 TVSHVVYVEPGQELS
-3408 LDKGLTSDTAP
+3408 LATGLTTEASP
-3419 FEAGFLLLQH
+3419 FDVGFLLLQH
-3429 GAGLFAN
+3429 GAGLVGG
-3436 GNWVSL
+3436 GNHVSL

-3494 RAAYNYQF
+3494 RAAYDYQF

-3507 AWTDISPRG
+3507 AWSDITPRG

-3590 SDMQYGRVIYLKN
+3590 SDMQYGRVIYSKS

-3612 MDDDAAGGALGAGS
+3612 MDDDAAGGALAAGS

-3641 EIAPRS
+3641 EITPRS

>member
-46 STAWT
+46 STAWE

-75 TIDSADKLYTVPDD
+75 TIDSPDKLYTVPDD

-104 FSGDETSIDERVT
+104 FRGDETSIDERVT

-124 RYRSVLSGDRRQ
+124 RYRSVLSGDRSQ
-136 NDAADESLLIFPGNA
+136 NDAAHESLLIFPGNA

-158 HVVVMDLAPTAA
+158 HVVVMDLTPTAA

-192 GNHTDASGWG
+192 GNPADASGWG

-236 VDRTVVVRPMTST
+236 VDRTVVVRPTTST

-320 GTGDAYVY
+320 GTGEAYVY

-356 SGDAIVDADGN
+356 SGDETVDADGN

-473 GDSWEAA
+473 GDSWGTA

-506 TYEPTTYLAD
+506 TYEPTTYLED

-531 VYGGFEG
+531 VYGGFAG
-538 KETETSKADRKIKA
+538 IETETSKADREIKA

-568 SYSGEIGWNSTD
+568 SYSGEISWNSTD

-609 TILDG
+609 TMLDG

-656 QGDGGAVWLSGGRV
+656 QGDGGAIWLSGGRV

-814 ANVRFFSTAVASMNN
+814 ANVRFLSTAVASMNN

-861 GQLIESGIVNDYGVQ
+861 GQLTESGIVNDYGVQ

-940 AQTALNPEE
+940 AQTALNPEQ
-949 ADGGN
+949 ADGGS

-962 NSTDPDHDGSSWDN
+962 NSTDPANDGSSWDN

-1028 KKTASSLPL
+1028 KKTASRLPL
-1037 RIVGGWSADGTTR
+1037 RIIGGWSAADGTTR
-1050 DPLTCR
+1050 DPLNCR

-1159 APVVEAS
+1159 APVVGAS

-1182 PAGVGADAN
+1182 YTATSTSN

-1200 DTMTFDTMGEAGT
+1200 DTMTFDTKGEAGA

-1248 ASQIINRGT
+1248 ASQIINHGT

-1292 YYVREPAD
+1292 YYVRTPGD
-1300 GGNDN
+1300 GGDDN
-1305 NSGLSWDDAFAT
+1305 NSGLSWDAAFAT

-1355 CFEIVEAV
+1355 CFEIVDGV

-1376 MDERRPFISD
+1376 MDERRPLVSD
-1386 EIYYDNEGGS
+1386 VIHYDTSDG
-1396 VTAADYETILT
+1396 VTADQYETILEPYT
-1407 PQTRTQSGV
+1407 KTNTRNV
-1416 RRVLGQPDE
+1416 RRRVLGQADD
-1425 YNPFSGNRSYQYV
+1425 YNPFASGHDYTFVGPGNGAWKKLNDYYYSLGGGYRYSESGGEIVDANPDTYNCLRPGYYKNVTRPDKTARPSRFGNSTNFVEVGQGMGDYTLDEQSGILGSWWKYNHVGEGRGNYVMMDGVGYYECTPELASIKSPDDYYYPVTAGQGHVFMTQPGYNYV
-1438 GEGNGD
+1438 GDGYGDYGKYDTSTYEYVGPGNGD
-1444 YVNRRGE
+1444 YNRGNTFIC
-1451 YYPQQGGSYYYSETG
+1451 ET
-1466 NEYVE
+1466 
-1471 ADPNIADYK
+1471 
-1480 GPGYTV
+1480 T
-1486 YYNYGDYITAY
+1486 
-1497 PNEYTNRNLQLVE
+1497 
-1510 VGDDFG
+1510 
-1516 RYTVTY
+1516 
-1522 NSWIRRYIYTDVG
+1522 
-1535 QGNGDYVQWTRRGE
+1535 
-1549 YECSADIDGATYH
+1549 
-1562 DYEYV
+1562 
-1567 GRGRGEYIHAAN
+1567 
-1579 AGQYYEVGSGYGNYG
+1579 
-1594 RYTTDI
+1594 
-1600 YEYVGDGNGDY
+1600 
-1611 VMRGVF
+1611 
-1617 SHPTRWDGFTIR
+1617 WDGFTIR
-1629 DGYIDSDR
+1629 NGWLDSKGLAYLNVTIDD
-1637 IKFLDNGLVND
+1637 
-1648 KSGGKRN
+1648 SGTVHSRN
-1655 GGAGVAIFTNV
+1655 GGAGAVLYENAI
-1666 TLANSIVYGNYNRR
+1666 LANSIVYGCTNFHSDGAGVR
-1680 GGSGG
+1680 GGS
-1685 ETRGGGIYCDEG
+1685 IYTDGG
-1697 TLVNCYVLDNTL
+1697 TLVNCYIMNNHCGWSGNT
-1709 GDSNDYTGYGAGVYM
+1709 SNGETYGGGVYM
-1724 FNGTAYNCVIAN
+1724 YSGTAYNCVIAG
-1736 NEGNAQH
+1736 NESRG
-1743 SDGAGV
+1743 SVPLGAGIFIE
-1749 LVDNNNIFFNN
+1749 NANFFNN
-1760 TIVGNRS
+1760 TIVGNRA
-1767 NGETRGAGGVCI
+1767 NGGNAVGGICI
-1779 WQDNGAISLSSLVMY
+1779 WKSGSSSNLVVYNCIVLGNSVINGTVQQTGNKDVAANGGAI
-1794 NCVVLSNSMRTIGTN
+1794 T
-1809 VGDENVAAQNGEMVC
+1809 C
-1824 YNSIVGRIPGGGAY
+1824 YNSIFEETKNASSGSRSVTYDISCTSLKNLG
-1838 GNPGKRVKFVNCQT
+1838 F
-1852 GTTSIFEDYA
+1852 GTDSKPYTSIFENYDNS
-1862 AGNYRIAGNGAG
+1862 NYRIDGDGNG
-1874 SIAINRGENEP
+1874 SIAINSGENEP
-1885 VIGGETYFLMDY
+1885 VIDGETYYLMDY

-1921 TATPSYDYDT
+1921 TATPDANGIYY
-1931 GSYVYFVTQ
+1931 VTQ
-1940 NGAGNA
+1940 NGAGTA
-1946 SGSSP
+1946 SGESP
-1951 DNAACA
+1951 TEAACA
-1957 TKLQIVLNAAGE
+1957 SKLQIVLNAAGE
-1969 LVRTTGQNATV
+1969 RVRAGQNATV

-2013 VQLEGGWNEDFNN
+2013 VQLEGGWDEDFNI
-2026 NRNPYNYPT
+2026 RNPYNYPT

-2042 VGGVTVNGYHA
+2042 VGGVTVNGYHT

-2209 ADAMLSAAS
+2209 ADAMLSEAS

-2279 SKSLVQYMIDNYG
+2279 SKSLVQYMITNHG

-2300 IARIQGDMDKVDG
+2300 IARIQDGMDKVDG
-2313 GAYAFYG
+2313 GAYAFDG
-2320 GTTSLENVVT
+2320 GTTSLDNVVT

-2343 DGYDEAD
+2343 DGYEEAD

-2398 RRTAAGDPGASVV
+2398 RRTAGDPGASVV

-2735 ISVLTDTGDGELAY
+2735 ISVLTDTGDGQLAY
-2749 GSSDMASAE
+2749 GDNDIANATD
-2758 GAYHDWWDGT
+2758 GYHDWWDGK
-2768 TVSDYSTF
+2768 TVSTYSTF
-2776 YMGDAGYDRYAGPRP
+2776 YMGDADYDRYAGPRP

-2846 ISALASGEYA
+2846 ISALASGEYE
-2856 GRKSTK
+2856 GLKSTK

-2884 QMAGADNA
+2884 QMAGATNA

-2911 GNPTR
+2911 GVPTR

-2923 GQANTLLSVNV
+2923 GQAKTLLSVNV
-2934 NTKEVNIEGISFEG
+2934 NTKEVNIDGISFEG

-2958 GLPGDN
+2958 GQPGDNN

-3008 DADNAVGQVTVVNA
+3008 DVDNAVGQVTVVNA
-3022 TFAKNTGAAIEG
+3022 TFANNTGAAIEG
-3034 NANVYN
+3034 NADVYN

-3049 LTTDDANHNHDFAAI
+3049 LTTDDANHNRDFAAI

-3084 IRPSIMVLNMGSTEL
+3084 IRPSIMVLDMGSDTL
-3099 YSSHAGKAP
+3099 YSTHAGKAP
-3108 TKDYDL
+3108 AKDYDL
-3114 DGAPRLTGDGVD
+3114 DGAPRRTGDGVD

-3131 YDAELSQVLYVRS
+3131 YDAELRQVLYVRS

-3176 NNGSDGYVFV
+3176 NNSSDGYVFV
-3186 HNNVTAAD
+3186 HNNVTAAG

-3208 MNGEL
+3208 MNGESI
-3213 TEGTLA
+3213 EGTPA
-3219 AVLARRGSFLNYQ
+3219 DVLARRGSFLNYQ

-3237 PGLDITAASV
+3237 PGLDITAESV
-3247 VDGFTITGDV
+3247 VDGFTITGGV

-3275 AKIDGLLYNS
+3275 AEIDGLLYNS
-3285 FVEGNVT
+3285 FVEGTVT
-3292 GAGEA
+3292 GTGEA

-3322 YVTAPVW
+3322 YVTTPVW

-3336 NALIDGGD
+3336 SPSIDGGTED
-3344 TQNIS
+3344 IAS
-3349 AYIARAG
+3349 YINKVG
-3356 HSKDLSGT
+3356 HSEDLSGT
-3364 SRVRNAVDGGCF
+3364 SRLRGTVDNGCF
-3376 ETWFVNAPTTV
+3376 ETWRVSAPETIT
-3387 AADDCP
+3387 AADRP
-3393 TGSHVVYVTPGQELS
+3393 TVSHVVYVEPGQELS
-3408 LDKGLTSDTAP
+3408 LATGLTTEASP
-3419 FEAGFLLLQH
+3419 FDVGFLLLQH
-3429 GAGLFAN
+3429 GAGLVGG
-3436 GNWVSL
+3436 GNHVSL

-3507 AWTDISPRG
+3507 AWTDILPRG

-3551 KYNYNDPWASP
+3551 KYNYNDPWTSP

-3641 EIAPRS
+3641 EITPRS

>member
-46 STAWT
+46 STAWE
-51 DAMTLTEALD
+51 DAMTLTEAL
-61 AARAGDQIWVQGFE
+61 AAAHAGDQIWVQGFE

-104 FSGDETSIDERVT
+104 FRGDETSIDERVT

-136 NDAADESLLIFPGNA
+136 DDAADESLLIFPGNA

-158 HVVVMDLAPTAA
+158 HVVIMNLTPTEA

-192 GNHTDASGWG
+192 GNPADASGWG

-208 GDNSGGGAFSITR
+208 GNNSGGGAFSITR

-236 VDRTVVVRPMTST
+236 VDKTVVVRPTTST

-320 GTGDAYVY
+320 GTGEAYVY

-337 LYSTLSPRF
+337 LYSTLSPTF
-346 IHSAYHEVQL
+346 YNSSYHEVEL
-356 SGDAIVDADGN
+356 TDGATVDADGN

-466 DGSDMNS
+466 GGSDMNS
-473 GDSWEAA
+473 GDSWKAA

-506 TYEPTTYLAD
+506 TYEPTTYLED

-538 KETETSKADRKIKA
+538 KETSKAGRKIKA

-568 SYSGEIGWNSTD
+568 SYSGEINWNSTD

-814 ANVRFFSTAVASMNN
+814 ANVRFLSTAVASMNN

-861 GQLIESGIVNDYGVQ
+861 GQLTESGIVNDYGVQ
-876 GDWTTDWTSG
+876 RDWTTDWTSG

-940 AQTALNPEE
+940 AQTALNPEQ
-949 ADGGN
+949 ADGGS

-1028 KKTASSLPL
+1028 KKTASRLPL
-1037 RIVGGWSADGTTR
+1037 RIIGGWSAADGTTR
-1050 DPLTCR
+1050 DPLNCR

-1159 APVVEAS
+1159 APVVAAS

-1171 HVTMVNNIGAA
+1171 HVTMVNNEGAA
-1182 PAGVGADAN
+1182 YTADSAAN

-1200 DTMTFDTMGEAGT
+1200 DTMTFDTMGEAGA

-1292 YYVREPAD
+1292 YYVRTPGD
-1300 GGNDN
+1300 GGSDA

-1340 AAGTYEQDP
+1340 AAGNYSQDP
-1349 QSGSDN
+1349 INGSPN
-1355 CFEIVEAV
+1355 CFEIAEAV

-1376 MDERRPFISD
+1376 MDERRPFFSTWD
-1386 EIYYDNEGGS
+1386 GFYN
-1396 VTAADYETILT
+1396 ADPTVSPSEYETILRPAT
-1407 PQTRTQSGV
+1407 ASNDV
-1416 RRVLGQPDE
+1416 RRVLGQADE
-1425 YNPFSGNRSYQYV
+1425 FNPFSDSTEPYYFYV
-1438 GEGNGD
+1438 GEGKGD
-1444 YVNRRGE
+1444 Y
-1451 YYPQQGGSYYYSETG
+1451 
-1466 NEYVE
+1466 E
-1471 ADPNIADYK
+1471 AH
-1480 GPGYTV
+1480 
-1486 YYNYGDYITAY
+1486 GD
-1497 PNEYTNRNLQLVE
+1497 E
-1510 VGDDFG
+1510 
-1516 RYTVTY
+1516 
-1522 NSWIRRYIYTDVG
+1522 DVG
-1535 QGNGDYVQWTRRGE
+1535 ELNMPAGNYLYADRG
-1549 YECSADIDGATYH
+1549 T
-1562 DYEYV
+1562 
-1567 GRGRGEYIHAAN
+1567 
-1579 AGQYYEVGSGYGNYG
+1579 QYYEDYNTDLLGRPTDGINPMTLVWVGSRYGEYRVYQKTFRWGYNRDVWESSIGGGYSQLTDA
-1594 RYTTDI
+1594 RYYPCADDVASHYSDGHNMYLMGTSGVD
-1600 YEYVGDGNGDY
+1600 YVGNGRGNSVLKDSEFTY
-1611 VMRGVF
+1611 
-1617 SHPTRWDGFTIR
+1617 PTTWDGFTIR
-1629 DGYIDSDR
+1629 DGYINSER
-1637 IKFLDNGLVND
+1637 LRFLDNGIDSND
-1648 KSGGKRN
+1648 RGGGKRN
-1655 GGAGVAIFTNV
+1655 GGAGVAFFDNV
-1666 TLANSIVYGNYNRR
+1666 TIANCVIAGNINKRDNDWQAD
-1680 GGSGG
+1680 SD
-1685 ETRGGGIYCDEG
+1685 ETRGGGVYCDGG

-1709 GDSNDYTGYGAGVYM
+1709 GDDTDNTGYGAGVYM
-1724 FNGTAYNCVIAN
+1724 YSGTSYNCVIAQN
-1736 NEGNAQH
+1736 HGYADH
-1743 SDGAGV
+1743 SDGAGIFIE
-1749 LVDNNNIFFNN
+1749 NAIFFNN
-1760 TIVGNRS
+1760 TIVANQSHGS
-1767 NGETRGAGGVCI
+1767 SRGTGGICI
-1779 WQDNGAISLSSLVMY
+1779 WNSGGSATLTAY
-1794 NCVVLSNSMRTIGTN
+1794 NCISVGNIGMTGGN
-1809 VGDENVAAQNGEMVC
+1809 LGDKDVAVNGGEIIC
-1824 YNSIVGRIPGGGAY
+1824 YNSIVGTVRSQSDYGGTGGAY
-1838 GNPGKRVKFVNCQT
+1838 RGVQYNNCIAA
-1852 GTTSIFEDYA
+1852 TTSIFA
-1862 AGNYRIAGNGAG
+1862 GASAGNYRIAGDGAG

-1921 TATPSYDYDT
+1921 TATPSYDYNT

-1980 RLGVPEETGFTF
+1980 RLGVPQEAGFTF

-2013 VQLEGGWNEDFNN
+2013 LQLEGGWDEDFNI
-2026 NRNPYNYPT
+2026 RNPYNYPT

-2053 VTFGEPQTGQTG
+2053 VTFGEPQTGQGG

-2279 SKSLVQYMIDNYG
+2279 STSLVQYMITNHG

-2320 GTTSLENVVT
+2320 GTTSLKNVVT

-2343 DGYDEAD
+2343 DGYNEAD

-2361 WLDDALLYIN
+2361 WLDDALLYI
-2371 EVRKEHPEYEDR
+2371 EQVRDR
-2383 EFEILMAGGTYKPHY
+2383 YPGQYPQFEILMAGGTYKPHY
-2398 RRTAAGDPGASVV
+2398 RRTAGDPAAGVV

-2416 SFVIPEGVNIY
+2416 SFVIPQGVNIY
-2427 GGFSGTEEIASAGIT
+2427 GGFSGTEEIASAGIN
-2442 EIPTADSTITVAAGG
+2442 EIPAADGPIRVEAGG
-2457 DINTLANARGMSD
+2457 DINALANAREMSD
-2470 LNVNGVV
+2470 LNVNGVL

-2496 ATSQNVEH
+2496 ARSQNVEH

-2516 DGLTVNYGDATTGTA
+2516 DGLTVNYGDATGTA
-2531 TGGAGIYSYGVD
+2531 TGGAGIYSDGVD

-2575 VAGNRATASGG
+2575 VAGNRAVASGSGG

-2601 ANTVFANNEAASYGG
+2601 ANTVFANNEAVSNGG

-2664 NSAGKAFNLGASSF
+2664 NSAGRAFNLGASSF

-2684 DSSFAASVAGNDGNI
+2684 DSYFAANVAGSDGNI

-2758 GAYHDWWDGT
+2758 GAYHDWWDGK
-2768 TVSDYSTF
+2768 TVSTYSTF
-2776 YMGDAGYDRYAGPRP
+2776 YMGDADYYRYAGPRP
-2791 TPQDTVPDP
+2791 TEDTTPDP
-2800 KVIDMGAYEY
+2800 NKVIDMGAYEY
-2810 QYDNPFDLDD
+2810 QYKLFNLDD

-2846 ISALASGEYA
+2846 ISALASGEYE
-2856 GRKSTK
+2856 GRKTTK

-2884 QMAGADNA
+2884 QMAGATNA

-2923 GQANTLLSVNV
+2923 GQAKTLLSVNV

-2958 GLPGDN
+2958 AQAGATDGDSI
-2964 TTPRV
+2964 

-2984 FDQAVAGTDNLFVNT
+2984 FDRAVAGTDNLFVNT

-3022 TFAKNTGAAIEG
+3022 TFANNTGAAIEG
-3034 NANVYN
+3034 NADVYN
-3040 SMSWQCGTG
+3040 SMSWMCHTG
-3049 LTTDDANHNHDFAAI
+3049 LATDAAKHNRDFAEI
-3064 DNSDVARGP
+3064 DNNDVANGP

-3084 IRPSIMVLNMGSTEL
+3084 IRPSIMVLDMGSKDL
-3099 YSSHAGKAP
+3099 YSTHAGKVP
-3108 TKDYDL
+3108 TEDYDL
-3114 DGAPRLTGDGVD
+3114 DGAPRRTGDEVD

-3131 YDAELSQVLYVRS
+3131 YDAELRQVLYVRS

-3150 ESGGSWENAM
+3150 ESGDSWENAM

-3176 NNGSDGYVFV
+3176 NNDRDGYVFV

-3194 GLRVSMPGVKVYGG
+3194 RLRVSMPGVRVYGG
-3208 MNGEL
+3208 MNGESIED
-3213 TEGTLA
+3213 TPA
-3219 AVLARRGSFLNYQ
+3219 DVLARRGSFLNYQ

-3247 VDGFTITGDV
+3247 VDGFTITGGV
-3257 TVGSEGVLS
+3257 TVGREGVLS

-3285 FVEGNVT
+3285 FVEGTVT
-3292 GAGEA
+3292 GTGEA

-3310 KKNVVENAVTNG
+3310 KKNVVEKAVTNG

-3344 TQNIS
+3344 TQDIS
-3349 AYIARAG
+3349 AYIAKAG

-3408 LDKGLTSDTAP
+3408 LDKGLTTEASP
-3419 FEAGFLLLQH
+3419 FNVGFLLLQH
-3429 GAGLFAN
+3429 GAGLVGG

-3478 DAAAGT
+3478 DAAA
-3484 VAVQTYDGRA
+3484 VKVQTYDGRA

-3507 AWTDISPRG
+3507 AWSDITPQG
-3516 NTGMLLRSD
+3516 NTGMLLTAA
-3525 DGAAHTVRF
+3525 DGAEHTVRF

-3590 SDMQYGRVIYLKN
+3590 LDMQYGRVIYLKN

-3612 MDDDAAGGALGAGS
+3612 MDDDAADGALGAGS

-3647 ATLGDDTARSG
+3647 VALGDDTARSG

>member
-104 FSGDETSIDERVT
+104 FRGDETSIDERVT

-124 RYRSVLSGDRRQ
+124 RYRSVLSGDRSQ

-158 HVVVMDLAPTAA
+158 HVVVMNLTPTAA

-192 GNHTDASGWG
+192 GNPADASGWG

-236 VDRTVVVRPMTST
+236 VDRTVVVRPTTST

-320 GTGDAYVY
+320 GTGEAYVY

-356 SGDAIVDADGN
+356 SGDETVDADGN

-466 DGSDMNS
+466 GGSDMNS
-473 GDSWEAA
+473 GDSWDAA

-506 TYEPTTYLAD
+506 TYEPTTYLED

-538 KETETSKADRKIKA
+538 KETSKAARKIKA

-568 SYSGEIGWNSTD
+568 SYSGEINWNNTD

-656 QGDGGAVWLSGGRV
+656 QGDGSAVWLSGGRV

-814 ANVRFFSTAVASMNN
+814 ANVRFLSTAVASMNN

-848 AGGGQ
+848 ATGGQ
-853 LAPGFSTD
+853 LAPGFSTN
-861 GQLIESGIVNDYGVQ
+861 GQLTESGIVNDYGVQ

-949 ADGGN
+949 ADGGS

-1028 KKTASSLPL
+1028 KKTASRLPL
-1037 RIVGGWSADGTTR
+1037 RIIGGWSAADGTTR
-1050 DPLTCR
+1050 DPLNCR

-1159 APVVEAS
+1159 APVVGAS

-1171 HVTMVNNIGAA
+1171 HVTMVNNEGAA
-1182 PAGVGADAN
+1182 YTATSTSN

-1200 DTMTFDTMGEAGT
+1200 DTMTFDTMGEAGA

-1248 ASQIINRGT
+1248 ASQIINRGA

-1292 YYVREPAD
+1292 YYVRTPGD
-1300 GGNDN
+1300 GGSDA
-1305 NSGLSWDDAFAT
+1305 NSGLSWDAAFAT

-1376 MDERRPFISD
+1376 MNERRPFISD
-1386 EIYYDNEGGS
+1386 EVWFDDEGGS
-1396 VTAADYETILT
+1396 VTAADYETILRPAT
-1407 PQTRTQSGV
+1407 DNNDV
-1416 RRVLGQPDE
+1416 RRVLGQADE
-1425 YNPFSGNRSYQYV
+1425 FNPFSDSTEPYYFYV
-1438 GEGNGD
+1438 GEGKGD
-1444 YVNRRGE
+1444 YEAHGDEVVEGLIMPAGNYLYATLGTT
-1451 YYPQQGGSYYYSETG
+1451 YYE
-1466 NEYVE
+1466 
-1471 ADPNIADYK
+1471 
-1480 GPGYTV
+1480 
-1486 YYNYGDYITAY
+1486 
-1497 PNEYTNRNLQLVE
+1497 
-1510 VGDDFG
+1510 
-1516 RYTVTY
+1516 
-1522 NSWIRRYIYTDVG
+1522 SWSFSWG
-1535 QGNGDYVQWTRRGE
+1535 QGTGSNPKTLVW
-1549 YECSADIDGATYH
+1549 
-1562 DYEYV
+1562 
-1567 GRGRGEYIHAAN
+1567 
-1579 AGQYYEVGSGYGNYG
+1579 VGSGFGKYSVVQKTFDWFYNRNVWDSIPGGGYSEFDG
-1594 RYTTDI
+1594 AGYYLCAEDEASHYSDGQYMYRMGTSGVD
-1600 YEYVGDGNGDY
+1600 YVGNGGGNSVLKDSEFTY
-1611 VMRGVF
+1611 
-1617 SHPTRWDGFTIR
+1617 PTTWDGFTITG
-1629 DGYIDSDR
+1629 GYINSQQIDF
-1637 IKFLDNGLVND
+1637 IVTNVAC
-1648 KSGGKRN
+1648 RN
-1655 GGAGVAIFTNV
+1655 GGAGAAIFTNV
-1666 TLANSIVYGNYNRR
+1666 TLANSIVVGNTNETPN
-1680 GGSGG
+1680 SGI
-1685 ETRGGGIYCDEG
+1685 EMRGGGVYCDEG
-1697 TLVNCYVLDNTL
+1697 TLVNCYVLNNTL
-1709 GDSNDYTGYGAGVYM
+1709 GRTGNYTGYGAGVYM
-1724 FNGTAYNCVIAN
+1724 RNGTSYNCVIAN
-1736 NEGNAQH
+1736 NVGNANY
-1743 SDGAGV
+1743 SDGAGI
-1749 LVDNNNIFFNN
+1749 LVDNNNVFFNN
-1760 TIVGNRS
+1760 TIVGNNS
-1767 NGETRGAGGVCI
+1767 NGSSRGGGGICL
-1779 WQDNGAISLSSLVMY
+1779 WQDDGITSSLTAY
-1794 NCVVLSNSMRTIGTN
+1794 NCVVLDNYARTIGSN
-1809 VGDENVAAQNGEMVC
+1809 AGNADVVVQNGTITC
-1824 YNSIVGRIPGGGAY
+1824 YNSIFNNTNNGNGY
-1838 GNPGKRVKFVNCQT
+1838 GSQGKRVEFVDCVD
-1852 GTTSIFEDYA
+1852 GVTTSIFENYV

-1885 VIGGETYFLMDY
+1885 VIDGEIYYLMDY

-1980 RLGVPEETGFTF
+1980 RLGVPQEAGFTF

-2013 VQLEGGWNEDFNN
+2013 VQLEGGWDEDFNI
-2026 NRNPYNYPT
+2026 RNPYNYPT

-2053 VTFGEPQTGQTG
+2053 VTFGEPQTGQGG

-2279 SKSLVQYMIDNYG
+2279 STSLVQYMITNHG

-2320 GTTSLENVVT
+2320 GTTSLKNVVT

-2343 DGYDEAD
+2343 DGYNEAD

-2531 TGGAGIYSYGVD
+2531 TGGAGIYSDGVD

-2550 LLNCSA
+2550 LLNCTA

-2575 VAGNRATASGG
+2575 VAGNRAVASGSGG

-2640 AGQNYSAI
+2640 AGNYSAI

-2664 NSAGKAFNLGASSF
+2664 NSAGRAFNLGASSF

-2684 DSSFAASVAGNDGNI
+2684 DFDASVAGNDGNI

-2776 YMGDAGYDRYAGPRP
+2776 YMGDADYDRYAGPRP

-2884 QMAGADNA
+2884 QMAGATNA

-2934 NTKEVNIEGISFEG
+2934 NTKNVNIEGISFEG

-2958 GLPGDN
+2958 AQAGATDGDSI
-2964 TTPRV
+2964 

-2999 LFADGGTGI
+2999 LFADGGNGI
-3008 DADNAVGQVTVVNA
+3008 DASRAAAGRVTVVNA
-3022 TFAKNTGAAIEG
+3022 TFANNTGAAIVG
-3034 NANVYN
+3034 NADVYN

-3049 LTTDDANHNHDFAAI
+3049 LTTDDANHNRDFAAI

-3084 IRPSIMVLNMGSTEL
+3084 IRPSIMVLDMGSHAL
-3099 YSSHAGKAP
+3099 YSTHAGKVP
-3108 TKDYDL
+3108 TEDYDL
-3114 DGAPRLTGDGVD
+3114 DGAPRRTGDEVD

-3131 YDAELSQVLYVRS
+3131 YDAELRQVLYVRS

-3150 ESGGSWENAM
+3150 ESGDSWENAM

-3176 NNGSDGYVFV
+3176 NNDSDGYVFV

-3194 GLRVSMPGVKVYGG
+3194 GLRVSMPGVRVYGG
-3208 MNGEL
+3208 MNGES
-3213 TEGTLA
+3213 TKGTPA
-3219 AVLARRGSFLNYQ
+3219 DVLARRGSFLNYQ

-3257 TVGSEGVLS
+3257 KVGSEGVLS
-3266 TSVLSSSAT
+3266 TSVLSSSSAT
-3275 AKIDGLLYNS
+3275 AEIDGLLYNS
-3285 FVEGNVT
+3285 FVEGTVT

-3297 VNVTTPGTLGVAT
+3297 VNVTTPGTLEVAT

-3329 EYQLKED
+3329 EYQLRED
-3336 NALIDGGD
+3336 SPSIDGG
-3344 TQNIS
+3344 TEK
-3349 AYIARAG
+3349 IASYMDKVG
-3356 HSKDLSGT
+3356 HREDLSGT
-3364 SRVRNAVDGGCF
+3364 SRLRGTVDNGCF
-3376 ETWFVNAPTTV
+3376 ETWRITAPETIT
-3387 AADDCP
+3387 AADRP
-3393 TGSHVVYVTPGQELS
+3393 TASHVVYVEPGQELS
-3408 LDKGLTSDTAP
+3408 LATGLTTEASP
-3419 FEAGFLLLQH
+3419 FDVGFLLLQH
-3429 GAGLFAN
+3429 GAGLVGG

-3456 DSWDMAYMPFTIT
+3456 DSWDLAYMPFTIT
-3469 STTVDGTAY
+3469 STTVDGTDY

-3507 AWTDISPRG
+3507 AWSDITTPQG

-3525 DGAAHTVRF
+3525 DGEAHTVRF

-3562 DDGGDRFTH
+3562 DDEGDRFTH

-3845 TFTGCERGVCLV
+3845 TFTGCECGVCLV

>member
-8 KPARRICGTMA
+8 KPARRIYGTMA

-89 DEAFTVPSGVSLYGG
+89 VEAFTVPSGVSLYGG

-124 RYRSVLSGDRRQ
+124 RYRSVLSGDRSQ
-136 NDAADESLLIFPGNA
+136 NDAAHESLLIFPGNT
-151 TRDDNAA
+151 TREDNAA
-158 HVVVMDLAPTAA
+158 HVVVMDLTPTAA

-192 GNHTDASGWG
+192 GNPADASGWG

-236 VDRTVVVRPMTST
+236 VDRTVVVRPTTST

-320 GTGDAYVY
+320 GTGEAYVY

-356 SGDAIVDADGN
+356 SGDETVDADGN

-466 DGSDMNS
+466 GGSDVNS
-473 GDSWEAA
+473 GDSWDAA

-506 TYEPTTYLAD
+506 TYEPTTYLED

-538 KETETSKADRKIKA
+538 KETSKANREIKA

-568 SYSGEIGWNSTD
+568 SYSGEINWNNTD

-814 ANVRFFSTAVASMNN
+814 ANVRFLSTAVASMNN

-848 AGGGQ
+848 ATGGQ

-861 GQLIESGIVNDYGVQ
+861 GQLTESGIVDYYGVQ
-876 GDWTTDWTSG
+876 RDWTTDWTSG

-940 AQTALNPEE
+940 AQTALNPEQ
-949 ADGGN
+949 ADGGS

-1037 RIVGGWSADGTTR
+1037 RIIGGWSAADGTTR
-1050 DPLTCR
+1050 DPLNCR

-1159 APVVEAS
+1159 APVVGAS

-1171 HVTMVNNIGAA
+1171 HVTMVNNEGAA
-1182 PAGVGADAN
+1182 YTADSASN

-1200 DTMTFDTMGEAGT
+1200 DTMTFDTKGEAGA

-1238 WTPLTGSTVM
+1238 WTPLTGSDVM
-1248 ASQIINRGT
+1248 ASQIINCGT

-1292 YYVREPAD
+1292 YYVRTPGD
-1300 GGNDN
+1300 GGSDA
-1305 NSGLSWDDAFAT
+1305 NSGLSWDAAFAT

-1386 EIYYDNEGGS
+1386 EVWFDNEGGS
-1396 VTAADYETILT
+1396 VTAADYETILRPAT
-1407 PQTRTQSGV
+1407 ANNDV
-1416 RRVLGQPDE
+1416 RRVLGQADE
-1425 YNPFSGNRSYQYV
+1425 FNPFSDSTEPYYFYV
-1438 GEGNGD
+1438 GEGKGD
-1444 YVNRRGE
+1444 YEAHGDEVVEGLIMPAGN
-1451 YYPQQGGSYYYSETG
+1451 YLYATTGST
-1466 NEYVE
+1466 
-1471 ADPNIADYK
+1471 
-1480 GPGYTV
+1480 
-1486 YYNYGDYITAY
+1486 
-1497 PNEYTNRNLQLVE
+1497 
-1510 VGDDFG
+1510 
-1516 RYTVTY
+1516 
-1522 NSWIRRYIYTDVG
+1522 
-1535 QGNGDYVQWTRRGE
+1535 
-1549 YECSADIDGATYH
+1549 
-1562 DYEYV
+1562 
-1567 GRGRGEYIHAAN
+1567 
-1579 AGQYYEVGSGYGNYG
+1579 YYEDWNLNWGRWEGENPKVLVYVGSGFGEYLVKQGTALQNWRTVWAPSSGGGYSEFKEAGYYLCSDDVATHYSDGQYMYRKGTSGVDHVGSGKGNSVLKESEFTYP
-1594 RYTTDI
+1594 TT
-1600 YEYVGDGNGDY
+1600 
-1611 VMRGVF
+1611 
-1617 SHPTRWDGFTIR
+1617 WDGFTIR
-1629 DGYIDSDR
+1629 DGYLNSAR
-1637 IKFLDNGLVND
+1637 LRFLDNNID
-1648 KSGGKRN
+1648 SSDRSGGKRN
-1655 GGAGVAIFTNV
+1655 GGAGAAIFTNV
-1666 TLANSIVYGNYNRR
+1666 TLANSIVVGNTNETPN
-1680 GGSGG
+1680 SGI
-1685 ETRGGGIYCDEG
+1685 EMRGGGVYCDEG
-1697 TLVNCYVLDNTL
+1697 TLVNCYVLNNTL
-1709 GDSNDYTGYGAGVYM
+1709 GRTGNYTGYGAGVYM
-1724 FNGTAYNCVIAN
+1724 RNGTSYNCVIAN
-1736 NEGNAQH
+1736 NVGNANY
-1743 SDGAGV
+1743 SDGAGI
-1749 LVDNNNIFFNN
+1749 LVDNNNVFFNN
-1760 TIVGNRS
+1760 TIVGNNS
-1767 NGETRGAGGVCI
+1767 NGSSRGGGGICL
-1779 WQDNGAISLSSLVMY
+1779 WQDDGITSSLTAY
-1794 NCVVLSNSMRTIGTN
+1794 NCVVLDNYARTIGSN
-1809 VGDENVAAQNGEMVC
+1809 AGNADVVVQNGTITC
-1824 YNSIVGRIPGGGAY
+1824 YNSIFNNTNNGNGY
-1838 GNPGKRVKFVNCQT
+1838 GSQGKRVEFVDCVD
-1852 GTTSIFEDYA
+1852 GVTTSIFENYV
-1862 AGNYRIAGNGAG
+1862 AGNYRLDGDGDG

-1885 VIGGETYFLMDY
+1885 VIDGEIYYLMDY

-1921 TATPSYDYDT
+1921 TATPSYDYNT

-1969 LVRTTGQNATV
+1969 LVRTTGQNAIV
-1980 RLGVPEETGFTF
+1980 RLGVPQEAGFTF

-2013 VQLEGGWNEDFNN
+2013 VQLEGGWDEDFNI
-2026 NRNPYNYPT
+2026 RNPYNYPT

-2279 SKSLVQYMIDNYG
+2279 STSLVQYMIDNYG

-2320 GTTSLENVVT
+2320 GTTSLNNVVT
-2330 RLFVSQTKTVALA
+2330 RLFVSQTKTIALA

-2350 YRGKSFFTPFT
+2350 YRGKSFLTPFT

-2371 EVRKEHPEYEDR
+2371 EVRKEHPEYENR

-2398 RRTAAGDPGASVV
+2398 RRTAGDPAAGVV

-2427 GGFSGTEEIASAGIT
+2427 GGFSGNEQIASEGVT
-2442 EIPTADSTITVAAGG
+2442 EIPAADGTITVADGG
-2457 DINTLANARGMSD
+2457 DINALANAREMSD
-2470 LNVNGVV
+2470 LNVNGVL

-2516 DGLTVNYGDATTGTA
+2516 DGLTVNYGDATSGTT
-2531 TGGAGIYSYGVD
+2531 TGGAGIYSDGVD

-2586 AVYVDGGTET
+2586 AVYVDGGTGT

-2601 ANTVFANNEAASYGG
+2601 ANTVFANNEAVSYGG
-2616 AVATNQAGGTVNVSL
+2616 AVATNQADQTGGTVNVSL

-2640 AGQNYSAI
+2640 AGQNHSAI

-2664 NSAGKAFNLGASSF
+2664 NSADRAFNFGASSF

-2684 DSSFAASVAGNDGNI
+2684 DSYFADNVAGNDGNI

-2735 ISVLTDTGDGELAY
+2735 ISVLTDTGDGQLAY
-2749 GSSDMASAE
+2749 ANSDMNSAS
-2758 GAYHDWWDGT
+2758 GGYKNWWDEK
-2768 TVSDYSTF
+2768 TVSTYSTF
-2776 YMGDAGYDRYAGPRP
+2776 YMGDADYDRYAGPRP

-2884 QMAGADNA
+2884 QMAGATNA

-2923 GQANTLLSVNV
+2923 GQAKTLLSVNV
-2934 NTKEVNIEGISFEG
+2934 NTKEVNIDGISFEG

-2958 GLPGDN
+2958 GQPGYNN

-3008 DADNAVGQVTVVNA
+3008 DVDNAVGQVTVVNA
-3022 TFAKNTGAAIEG
+3022 TFANNTGAAIEG
-3034 NANVYN
+3034 NADVYN

-3049 LTTDDANHNHDFAAI
+3049 LTTDDANHNRDFAAI

-3084 IRPSIMVLNMGSTEL
+3084 IRPSIMVLDMGSDTL
-3099 YSSHAGKAP
+3099 YSTHAGKAP
-3108 TKDYDL
+3108 AKDYDL
-3114 DGAPRLTGDGVD
+3114 DGAPRRTGDGVD

-3131 YDAELSQVLYVRS
+3131 YDAELRQVLYVRS

-3176 NNGSDGYVFV
+3176 NNSSDGYVFV

-3213 TEGTLA
+3213 TEGTPA
-3219 AVLARRGSFLNYQ
+3219 DVLARRGSFLNYQ

-3237 PGLDITAASV
+3237 PGLDITAESV
-3247 VDGFTITGDV
+3247 VDGFTITGGV

-3275 AKIDGLLYNS
+3275 AEIDGLLYNS
-3285 FVEGNVT
+3285 FVEGTVT
-3292 GAGEA
+3292 GTGEA
-3297 VNVTTPGTLGVAT
+3297 VNVTTPGTLEVAT
-3310 KKNVVENAVTNG
+3310 KKNVVENAVANG
-3322 YVTAPVW
+3322 YVTTPVW
-3329 EYQLKED
+3329 KYQLKED
-3336 NALIDGGD
+3336 SPSIDGGTED
-3344 TQNIS
+3344 IAS
-3349 AYIARAG
+3349 YIDKVG
-3356 HSKDLSGT
+3356 HSEDLSGT
-3364 SRVRNAVDGGCF
+3364 SRLRGTVDNGCF
-3376 ETWFVNAPTTV
+3376 ETWRITSPETIT
-3387 AADDCP
+3387 AADRP
-3393 TGSHVVYVTPGQELS
+3393 TVSHVVYVEPRQELS
-3408 LDKGLTSDTAP
+3408 LAAGLTTEASP
-3419 FEAGFLLLQH
+3419 FDVGFLLLQH
-3429 GAGLFAN
+3429 GAGLVGG
-3436 GNWVSL
+3436 GNHVSL

-3507 AWTDISPRG
+3507 AWSDISPRG

-3590 SDMQYGRVIYLKN
+3590 SDMEYGRVIYLKN

-3641 EIAPRS
+3641 EITPRS
-3647 ATLGDDTARSG
+3647 ATLGYDTARSG

-3820 TGMRIRLYDASGRMT
+3820 IGMRIRLYDASGRMT

>member
-1 MTYDNTY
+1 MKHNKLDSMT
-8 KPARRICGTMA
+8 RMSLR
-19 LIILL
+19 
-24 TLAARTATAQ
+24 TLAVPLLMLCAAPALAQ
-34 TIFHVTP
+34 DVWHVSP
-41 DGTQG
+41 AGGGDGSSWDSPVTLHQALG
-46 STAWT
+46 SAK
-51 DAMTLTEALD
+51 
-61 AARAGDQIWVQGFE
+61 AGDEVWVQGFE
-75 TIDSADKLYTVPDD
+75 VIDGTDKLYTLEGRDD
-89 DEAFTVPSGVSLYGG
+89 SFTVPSGVKVYGG
-104 FSGDETSIDERVT
+104 FKGDETGIDERKT
-117 TGKLSEM
+117 LGKLSEM
-124 RYRSVLSGDRRQ
+124 RYRSVLSGDVAG
-136 NDAADESLLIFPGNA
+136 NDALHDTYLIFPDNQL
-151 TRDDNAA
+151 RDDNAK
-158 HVVVMDLAPTAA
+158 HVVILDLTPKEA

-180 IDGFSIAEGHAD
+180 LDGLSIAEGHASGDAQTAD
-192 GNHTDASGWG
+192 GRG
-202 GGIFVT
+202 GGVLVT
-208 GDNSGGGAFSITR
+208 GDNADGGAFMITN
-221 CFLVNNYAR
+221 CFFVNNYAR
-230 RGGAVY
+230 RGGAVA
-236 VDRTVVVRPMTST
+236 VDATVVMRPTESV
-249 ISYNTVFNNAAG
+249 ISYCTIFNNAAG

-320 GTGDAYVY
+320 GTGEAYVY

-356 SGDAIVDADGN
+356 SGDETVDADGN

-466 DGSDMNS
+466 GGSDMNS

-506 TYEPTTYLAD
+506 TYEPTTYLED

-538 KETETSKADRKIKA
+538 KETSKADREIKA

-568 SYSGEIGWNSTD
+568 SYSGEISWNSTD

-609 TILDG
+609 TMLDG

-814 ANVRFFSTAVASMNN
+814 ANVRFLSTAVASMNN

-861 GQLIESGIVNDYGVQ
+861 GQLTESGIVNDYGVQ

-949 ADGGN
+949 ADGGS

-1037 RIVGGWSADGTTR
+1037 RIIGGWSAADGTTR
-1050 DPLTCR
+1050 DPLNCR

-1182 PAGVGADAN
+1182 YTADSAAN

-1238 WTPLTGSTVM
+1238 WTPLTGSDVM

-1292 YYVREPAD
+1292 YYVRTPGD
-1300 GGNDN
+1300 GGSDA
-1305 NSGLSWDDAFAT
+1305 NSGLSWDAAFAT
-1317 IRKAVDAASRT
+1317 IRKAVDAASHT

-1340 AAGTYEQDP
+1340 AAGNYAQDP
-1349 QSGSDN
+1349 INGSDN

-1386 EIYYDNEGGS
+1386 EVWFDDEGGS
-1396 VTAADYETILT
+1396 VTAADYETILRPAT
-1407 PQTRTQSGV
+1407 ANNDV
-1416 RRVLGQPDE
+1416 RRVLGQADE
-1425 YNPFSGNRSYQYV
+1425 FNPFSDSTEPYYFYV
-1438 GEGNGD
+1438 GEGKGD
-1444 YVNRRGE
+1444 YEAHGDEVVGE
-1451 YYPQQGGSYYYSETG
+1451 LNMQAGNYLYAESGTTYYE
-1466 NEYVE
+1466 
-1471 ADPNIADYK
+1471 
-1480 GPGYTV
+1480 
-1486 YYNYGDYITAY
+1486 
-1497 PNEYTNRNLQLVE
+1497 
-1510 VGDDFG
+1510 
-1516 RYTVTY
+1516 
-1522 NSWIRRYIYTDVG
+1522 SWSFSWG
-1535 QGNGDYVQWTRRGE
+1535 QGTGSNPKTLVW
-1549 YECSADIDGATYH
+1549 
-1562 DYEYV
+1562 
-1567 GRGRGEYIHAAN
+1567 
-1579 AGQYYEVGSGYGNYG
+1579 VGSGFGKYSVVQETFDWFYRRDVWKSSTGGGYSEFDGAGYYLCADDVASHYSDGQNMYRKGTSGVDHVGSGKGNSVLKESEFTYP
-1594 RYTTDI
+1594 TT
-1600 YEYVGDGNGDY
+1600 
-1611 VMRGVF
+1611 
-1617 SHPTRWDGFTIR
+1617 WDGFTIR
-1629 DGYIDSDR
+1629 DGYINSAR
-1637 IKFLDNGLVND
+1637 IDFLNENRNNQVHY
-1648 KSGGKRN
+1648 RN
-1655 GGAGVAIFTNV
+1655 GGAGAALFDNV
-1666 TLANSIVYGNYNRR
+1666 TLANCVIAGNINDRADND
-1680 GGSGG
+1680 
-1685 ETRGGGIYCDEG
+1685 ETRGGAIYVDGG
-1697 TLVNCYVLDNTL
+1697 TLVNCYVLNNTN
-1709 GDSNDYTGYGAGVYM
+1709 GRSNNAATYGGGVYM
-1724 FNGTAYNCVIAN
+1724 YSGTAYNCVIA
-1736 NEGNAQH
+1736 GNTTKGNR
-1743 SDGAGV
+1743 SNGAGIFIE
-1749 LVDNNNIFFNN
+1749 NAIFFNN
-1760 TIVGNRS
+1760 TIVNNVSENSGPAGICIWKSGGSSVLRVYNTIVLGNRYGSLGNDNIGNADVGS
-1767 NGETRGAGGVCI
+1767 N
-1779 WQDNGAISLSSLVMY
+1779 NGI
-1794 NCVVLSNSMRTIGTN
+1794 I
-1809 VGDENVAAQNGEMVC
+1809 EC
-1824 YNSIVGRIPGGGAY
+1824 YNSIFSSTNNVGSGD
-1838 GNPGKRVKFVNCQT
+1838 KRVTYDSSCLSGAN
-1852 GTTSIFEDYA
+1852 TSIFEGA
-1862 AGNYRIAGNGAG
+1862 AYGNYRIAGNGAG

-1921 TATPSYDYDT
+1921 TATPDANGIYY
-1931 GSYVYFVTQ
+1931 VTQ
-1940 NGAGNA
+1940 NGAGTA
-1946 SGSSP
+1946 SGESP
-1951 DNAACA
+1951 TEAACA
-1957 TKLQIVLNAAGE
+1957 SKLQIVLNAAGE
-1969 LVRTTGQNATV
+1969 RVRAGQNATV

-2013 VQLEGGWNEDFNN
+2013 VQLEGGWDEDFNT
-2026 NRNPYNYPT
+2026 RNPYNYPT

-2128 TGTLV
+2128 TGTLL

-2148 TGVDE
+2148 TGVNE

-2209 ADAMLSAAS
+2209 ADAMLSEAS

-2300 IARIQGDMDKVDG
+2300 ITRIQGMDKVDG
-2313 GAYAFYG
+2313 GAYAFDG
-2320 GTTSLENVVT
+2320 GTTSLDNVVT

-2343 DGYDEAD
+2343 DGYNEAD

-2361 WLDDALLYIN
+2361 WLDDALLYI
-2371 EVRKEHPEYEDR
+2371 EQVRDR
-2383 EFEILMAGGTYKPHY
+2383 YPGQYPQFEILMAGGTYKPHY
-2398 RRTAAGDPGASVV
+2398 RRTAGDPAAGVV

-2416 SFVIPEGVNIY
+2416 SFVIPQGVNIY
-2427 GGFSGTEEIASAGIT
+2427 GGFSGNEEIASEGVT
-2442 EIPTADSTITVAAGG
+2442 EIPAADGTITVADGG
-2457 DINTLANARGMSD
+2457 DINALANAREMSD
-2470 LNVNGVV
+2470 LNVNGVL

-2496 ATSQNVEH
+2496 ARSQNVEH

-2516 DGLTVNYGDATTGTA
+2516 DGLTVNYGDATSGTA

-2556 VNGGAAYIR
+2556 VNGGAVYVR
-2565 HAGLTLLSSI
+2565 DAGLTLLSSI

-2664 NSAGKAFNLGASSF
+2664 NSAGRAFNLAASSF

-2684 DSSFAASVAGNDGNI
+2684 DSSFAASVAGNEGNI
-2699 ALNTVNLAIDGP
+2699 ALSTVNLAIDGP

-2723 GNSTSSLWNPAA
+2723 GNSTSALWNPAA
-2735 ISVLTDTGDGELAY
+2735 ISVLTDTGDGQLAY
-2749 GSSDMASAE
+2749 ANSDMNSAS
-2758 GAYHDWWDGT
+2758 GGYKNWWDEK
-2768 TVSDYSTF
+2768 TVSTYSTF
-2776 YMGDAGYDRYAGPRP
+2776 YMGDADYDRYAGPRP
-2791 TPQDTVPDP
+2791 TAQDTDPDP

-2810 QYDNPFDLDD
+2810 QYDNLFNLDD

-2856 GRKSTK
+2856 GLKPTK

-2884 QMAGADNA
+2884 QMAGATNA

-2948 ASQNGMFITN
+2948 ATGNGMFITN
-2958 GLPGDN
+2958 GQPGDD

-3022 TFAKNTGAAIEG
+3022 TFANNDGAAIEG
-3034 NANVYN
+3034 NADVYN

-3049 LTTDDANHNHDFAAI
+3049 LTTDDTNHNRDFAAI

-3084 IRPSIMVLNMGSTEL
+3084 IRPSIMVLDMGSTEL
-3099 YSSHAGKAP
+3099 YSAHAGKTPAE
-3108 TKDYDL
+3108 DYDL

-3131 YDAELSQVLYVRS
+3131 YDAELRQVLYVRS

-3150 ESGGSWENAM
+3150 ESGDSWENAM

-3176 NNGSDGYVFV
+3176 NAGSDGYVFV
-3186 HNNVTAAD
+3186 HNNVTAVD
-3194 GLRVSMPGVKVYGG
+3194 GLRVSMPGVRVYGG
-3208 MNGEL
+3208 MNGES
-3213 TEGTLA
+3213 TDDA
-3219 AVLARRGSFLNYQ
+3219 PADVLARRGSFLNYQ

-3275 AKIDGLLYNS
+3275 AEIDGLLYNS
-3285 FVEGNVT
+3285 FVEGTVT
-3292 GAGEA
+3292 GMGEA
-3297 VNVTTPGTLGVAT
+3297 VNVTTPGTLEVAT
-3310 KKNVVENAVTNG
+3310 KKNVVENAVANG

-3329 EYQLKED
+3329 EYQLRED
-3336 NALIDGGD
+3336 SPSIDGGTED
-3344 TQNIS
+3344 IAS
-3349 AYIARAG
+3349 YIDKVG
-3356 HSKDLSGT
+3356 HSEDLSGT
-3364 SRVRNAVDGGCF
+3364 NRVRGNVDNGCF
-3376 ETWFVNAPTTV
+3376 ETWRITSPETIT
-3387 AADDCP
+3387 AADRP
-3393 TGSHVVYVTPGQELS
+3393 TVSHVVYVEPGQELS
-3408 LDKGLTSDTAP
+3408 LATGLTTEASP
-3419 FEAGFLLLQH
+3419 FDVGFLLLQH
-3429 GAGLFAN
+3429 GAGLVGG
-3436 GNWVSL
+3436 GNHVSL

-3507 AWTDISPRG
+3507 AWSDISPRG
-3516 NTGMLLRSD
+3516 NTGMLLTAAA
-3525 DGAAHTVRF
+3525 GAEHTVRF

-3590 SDMQYGRVIYLKN
+3590 SDMQYGRVIYSKS

-3647 ATLGDDTARSG
+3647 AALGDDTARSG

-3668 SEAADEFVLT
+3668 SEAVDEFVLT

>member
-1 MTYDNTY
+1 MTYDNKY

-46 STAWT
+46 STAWE
-51 DAMTLTEALD
+51 DAMTLTAAL
-61 AARAGDQIWVQGFE
+61 AAAHAGDQIWVQGFE
-75 TIDSADKLYTVPDD
+75 TIDSPDKLYTVPDD

-104 FSGDETSIDERVT
+104 FRGDETSIDERVT

-136 NDAADESLLIFPGNA
+136 DDAADESLLIFPGNA
-151 TRDDNAA
+151 TREDNAA
-158 HVVVMDLAPTAA
+158 HVVVMDLTPTAE

-192 GNHTDASGWG
+192 GSPTEASGWG

-236 VDRTVVVRPMTST
+236 VDKTVVARPTTST

-320 GTGDAYVY
+320 GTGEAYVY

-337 LYSTLSPRF
+337 LYSTLSPNF
-346 IHSAYHEVQL
+346 INSAYHEVVLQD
-356 SGDAIVDADGN
+356 GETVDSNGN

-402 SYPLWSWDIQEG
+402 AYPLWSWDIQEG
-414 SAFIDGGDGDMYDD
+414 SAFIDGGRNDLYG
-428 RFGTTD
+428 GTLPTTD

-473 GDSWEAA
+473 GDSWGTA

-506 TYEPTTYLAD
+506 TYEPTTYLED

-538 KETETSKADRKIKA
+538 KETSKAARKIKA

-568 SYSGEIGWNSTD
+568 SYSGEINWNSTD

-814 ANVRFFSTAVASMNN
+814 ANVRFLSTAVASMNN

-861 GQLIESGIVNDYGVQ
+861 GQLTESGIVNDYGVQ
-876 GDWTTDWTSG
+876 RDWTTDWTSG

-940 AQTALNPEE
+940 AQTALNPEV
-949 ADGGN
+949 ADGGS

-1028 KKTASSLPL
+1028 KKMASRLPL
-1037 RIVGGWSADGTTR
+1037 RIIGGWSAADGTTR
-1050 DPLTCR
+1050 DPLNCR

-1159 APVVEAS
+1159 APVVAAS

-1171 HVTMVNNIGAA
+1171 HVTMVNNEGAA
-1182 PAGVGADAN
+1182 YTADSAAN

-1200 DTMTFDTMGEAGT
+1200 DTMTFDTMGEAGA

-1292 YYVREPAD
+1292 YYVRTPGD
-1300 GGNDN
+1300 GGSDA

-1340 AAGTYEQDP
+1340 AAGNYSQDP
-1349 QSGSDN
+1349 INGSPN
-1355 CFEIVEAV
+1355 CFEIAEAV

-1376 MDERRPFISD
+1376 MDERRPFFSTWD
-1386 EIYYDNEGGS
+1386 GFYN
-1396 VTAADYETILT
+1396 ADPTVSPSEYETILRPAT
-1407 PQTRTQSGV
+1407 ASNDV
-1416 RRVLGQPDE
+1416 RRVLGQADE
-1425 YNPFSGNRSYQYV
+1425 FNPFSDSTEPYYFYV
-1438 GEGNGD
+1438 GEGKGD
-1444 YVNRRGE
+1444 Y
-1451 YYPQQGGSYYYSETG
+1451 
-1466 NEYVE
+1466 E
-1471 ADPNIADYK
+1471 AH
-1480 GPGYTV
+1480 
-1486 YYNYGDYITAY
+1486 GD
-1497 PNEYTNRNLQLVE
+1497 E
-1510 VGDDFG
+1510 
-1516 RYTVTY
+1516 
-1522 NSWIRRYIYTDVG
+1522 DVG
-1535 QGNGDYVQWTRRGE
+1535 ELNMPAGNYLYADRG
-1549 YECSADIDGATYH
+1549 T
-1562 DYEYV
+1562 
-1567 GRGRGEYIHAAN
+1567 
-1579 AGQYYEVGSGYGNYG
+1579 QYYEDYNTDLLGRPTDGINPMTLVWVGSRYGEYRVYQKTFRWGYNRDVWESSIGGGYSQLTDA
-1594 RYTTDI
+1594 RYYPCADDVASHYSDGHNMYLMGTSGVD
-1600 YEYVGDGNGDY
+1600 YVGNGRGNSVLKDSEFTY
-1611 VMRGVF
+1611 
-1617 SHPTRWDGFTIR
+1617 PTTWDGFTIR
-1629 DGYIDSDR
+1629 DGYINSER
-1637 IKFLDNGLVND
+1637 LRFLDNGIDSND
-1648 KSGGKRN
+1648 RGGGKRN
-1655 GGAGVAIFTNV
+1655 GGAGVAFFDNV
-1666 TLANSIVYGNYNRR
+1666 TIANCVIAGNINKRDNDWQAD
-1680 GGSGG
+1680 SD
-1685 ETRGGGIYCDEG
+1685 ETRGGGVYCDGG

-1709 GDSNDYTGYGAGVYM
+1709 GDDTDNTGYGAGVYM
-1724 FNGTAYNCVIAN
+1724 YSGTSYNCVIAQN
-1736 NEGNAQH
+1736 HGYADH
-1743 SDGAGV
+1743 SDGAGIFIE
-1749 LVDNNNIFFNN
+1749 NAIFFNN
-1760 TIVGNRS
+1760 TIVANQSHGS
-1767 NGETRGAGGVCI
+1767 SRGTGGICI
-1779 WQDNGAISLSSLVMY
+1779 WNSGGSATLTAY
-1794 NCVVLSNSMRTIGTN
+1794 NCISVGNIGMTGGN
-1809 VGDENVAAQNGEMVC
+1809 LGDKDVAVNGGEIIC
-1824 YNSIVGRIPGGGAY
+1824 YNSIVGTVRSQSDYGGTGGAY
-1838 GNPGKRVKFVNCQT
+1838 RGVQYNNCIAA
-1852 GTTSIFEDYA
+1852 TTSIFA
-1862 AGNYRIAGNGAG
+1862 GASAGNYRIAGNGAG
-1874 SIAINRGENEP
+1874 SIAINRGNNEP

-1980 RLGVPEETGFTF
+1980 RLGVPQEAGFTF

-2013 VQLEGGWNEDFNN
+2013 VQLEGGWDEDFNI
-2026 NRNPYNYPT
+2026 RNPYNYPT

-2053 VTFGEPQTGQTG
+2053 VTFGEPQTGQGG

-2108 VSGNRALQGGGLYVM
+2108 VSGNSALQGGGLYVM

-2148 TGVDE
+2148 TGVTEKD
-2153 SNRAHLVSVTVTD
+2153 RAHLVSVTVTD

-2320 GTTSLENVVT
+2320 GTTSLDNVVT

-2343 DGYDEAD
+2343 DGYNEAD

-2416 SFVIPEGVNIY
+2416 SFVIPQGVNIY
-2427 GGFSGTEEIASAGIT
+2427 GGFSGNEEIASAGIT
-2442 EIPTADSTITVAAGG
+2442 EIPAADGTITVADGG
-2457 DINTLANARGMSD
+2457 DINALVNAREMSD
-2470 LNVNGVV
+2470 LNVNGVL

-2516 DGLTVNYGDATTGTA
+2516 DGLTVNYGDATTDTT
-2531 TGGAGIYSYGVD
+2531 TGGAGIYSDGVD

-2601 ANTVFANNEAASYGG
+2601 ANTVFANNEAASNGG

-2640 AGQNYSAI
+2640 AGNYSAI

-2664 NSAGKAFNLGASSF
+2664 NSAGRAFNLGASSF

-2684 DSSFAASVAGNDGNI
+2684 DSYFAANVAGNDGNI

-2735 ISVLTDTGDGELAY
+2735 ISVLTDTGDGQLAY
-2749 GSSDMASAE
+2749 GDNDIANATD
-2758 GAYHDWWDGT
+2758 GYHDWWDGK
-2768 TVSDYSTF
+2768 TVSTYSTF

-2884 QMAGADNA
+2884 QMAGATNA

-2923 GQANTLLSVNV
+2923 GQAKTLLSVNV

-2958 GLPGDN
+2958 AQAGATDGDSI
-2964 TTPRV
+2964 

-2984 FDQAVAGTDNLFVNT
+2984 FDQAVAETDNLFVNT
-2999 LFADGGTGI
+2999 LFADGGNGI
-3008 DADNAVGQVTVVNA
+3008 DASRAAAGTVTVVNA
-3022 TFAKNTGAAIEG
+3022 TFANNTGAAIEG
-3034 NANVYN
+3034 NADVYN

-3049 LTTDDANHNHDFAAI
+3049 LTTDDANHNRDFANI

-3073 NFVNPAGGDYN
+3073 NFVNPAEGDYN
-3084 IRPSIMVLNMGSTEL
+3084 IRPSIMVLDMGSIDL
-3099 YSSHAGKAP
+3099 YYTHAGKDP
-3108 TKDYDL
+3108 EVDYDL
-3114 DGAPRLTGDGVD
+3114 DGAPRLTGDEVD

-3131 YDAELSQVLYVRS
+3131 YDAELRQVLYVRS

-3150 ESGGSWENAM
+3150 ESGGNWENAM

-3176 NNGSDGYVFV
+3176 NNSSDGYVFV

-3208 MNGEL
+3208 MNGES
-3213 TEGTLA
+3213 TKGTPA

-3237 PGLDITAASV
+3237 SGLDITAESV

-3275 AKIDGLLYNS
+3275 AEIDGLLYNS
-3285 FVEGNVT
+3285 FVEGTVT
-3292 GAGEA
+3292 GMGEA

-3310 KKNVVENAVTNG
+3310 KKNVVENAVANG

-3336 NALIDGGD
+3336 SPSIDGGTED
-3344 TQNIS
+3344 IAS
-3349 AYIARAG
+3349 YIDKVG
-3356 HSKDLSGT
+3356 HSEDLSGT
-3364 SRVRNAVDGGCF
+3364 SRLRGTVDNGCF
-3376 ETWFVNAPTTV
+3376 ETWRITAPETIT
-3387 AADDCP
+3387 AADRP
-3393 TGSHVVYVTPGQELS
+3393 TASHVVYVEPGQELS
-3408 LDKGLTSDTAP
+3408 LATGLTTEASP
-3419 FEAGFLLLQH
+3419 FDVGFLLLQH
-3429 GAGLFAN
+3429 GAGLVGG
-3436 GNWVSL
+3436 GNHVSL

-3507 AWTDISPRG
+3507 AWSDILPQG
-3516 NTGMLLRSD
+3516 NTGMLLTAA
-3525 DGAAHTVRF
+3525 DGAEHTVRF

-3590 SDMQYGRVIYLKN
+3590 SDMQYGRVIYRKN

-3647 ATLGDDTARSG
+3647 PALGDDTARSG

-3820 TGMRIRLYDASGRMT
+3820 TGMRVRLYDASGRMT

>member
-46 STAWT
+46 STAWE
-51 DAMTLTEALD
+51 DAMTLTEALA

-124 RYRSVLSGDRRQ
+124 RYRSVLSGDRSQ
-136 NDAADESLLIFPGNA
+136 NDAAHESLLIFPGNA
-151 TRDDNAA
+151 TREDNAA
-158 HVVVMDLAPTAA
+158 HVVVMDLTPTAA

-180 IDGFSIAEGHAD
+180 LDGLSIAEGHASGDAQTAD
-192 GNHTDASGWG
+192 GRG
-202 GGIFVT
+202 GGVLVT
-208 GDNSGGGAFSITR
+208 GDNADGGAFMITN
-221 CFLVNNYAR
+221 CFFVNNYAR
-230 RGGAVY
+230 RGGAVA
-236 VDRTVVVRPMTST
+236 VDATVVMRPTESV
-249 ISYNTVFNNAAG
+249 ISYCTIFNNAAG

-356 SGDAIVDADGN
+356 SGDETVDADGN

-506 TYEPTTYLAD
+506 TYEPTTYLED

-531 VYGGFEG
+531 VYGGFAG
-538 KETETSKADRKIKA
+538 TETSKAEREIKA

-568 SYSGEIGWNSTD
+568 SYSGEISWNSTD

-814 ANVRFFSTAVASMNN
+814 ANVRFLSTAVASMNN

-848 AGGGQ
+848 ATGGQ

-861 GQLIESGIVNDYGVQ
+861 GQLTESGIVNDYGVQ
-876 GDWTTDWTSG
+876 RDWTTDWTSG

-940 AQTALNPEE
+940 AQTALNPEQ
-949 ADGGN
+949 ADGGS

-962 NSTDPDHDGSSWDN
+962 NSTDPANDGSSWDN

-1028 KKTASSLPL
+1028 KKTASRLPL
-1037 RIVGGWSADGTTR
+1037 RIIGGWSAADGTTR
-1050 DPLTCR
+1050 DPLNCR

-1159 APVVEAS
+1159 APVVAAS

-1182 PAGVGADAN
+1182 YTATSTSN

-1200 DTMTFDTMGEAGT
+1200 DTMTFDTMGEAGA

-1292 YYVREPAD
+1292 YYVRTPGD
-1300 GGNDN
+1300 GGSDA

-1340 AAGTYEQDP
+1340 AAGNYAQDP
-1349 QSGSDN
+1349 INGSDN

-1386 EIYYDNEGGS
+1386 EVWFDDEGGS
-1396 VTAADYETILT
+1396 VTAADYETILRPAT
-1407 PQTRTQSGV
+1407 ANNDV
-1416 RRVLGQPDE
+1416 RRVLGQADE
-1425 YNPFSGNRSYQYV
+1425 FNPFSDSTEPYYFYV
-1438 GEGNGD
+1438 GEGKGD
-1444 YVNRRGE
+1444 YEAHGDEVVGE
-1451 YYPQQGGSYYYSETG
+1451 LKMQAGNYLYATSGSTYYKNWS
-1466 NEYVE
+1466 
-1471 ADPNIADYK
+1471 
-1480 GPGYTV
+1480 
-1486 YYNYGDYITAY
+1486 
-1497 PNEYTNRNLQLVE
+1497 
-1510 VGDDFG
+1510 F
-1516 RYTVTY
+1516 
-1522 NSWIRRYIYTDVG
+1522 SWG
-1535 QGNGDYVQWTRRGE
+1535 QGTGSDPRTLVW
-1549 YECSADIDGATYH
+1549 
-1562 DYEYV
+1562 
-1567 GRGRGEYIHAAN
+1567 
-1579 AGQYYEVGSGYGNYG
+1579 VGSGYGEYRVYQKTFNWIYNRDVWESSTG
-1594 RYTTDI
+1594 GGYSEFTGAGYYLCAEDEASYYSDGQYMYRMGTSGVDHVGSGKGNSVLKESEFTYPTT
-1600 YEYVGDGNGDY
+1600 
-1611 VMRGVF
+1611 
-1617 SHPTRWDGFTIR
+1617 WDGFTIR
-1629 DGYIDSDR
+1629 DGYINSAKID
-1637 IKFLDNGLVND
+1637 FLNENRNNQVHY
-1648 KSGGKRN
+1648 RN
-1655 GGAGVAIFTNV
+1655 GGAGAALFDNV
-1666 TLANSIVYGNYNRR
+1666 TLANCVIAGNINDRADND
-1680 GGSGG
+1680 
-1685 ETRGGGIYCDEG
+1685 ETRGGAIYVDGG
-1697 TLVNCYVLDNTL
+1697 TLVNCYVLDNTN
-1709 GDSNDYTGYGAGVYM
+1709 GRSSNAATYGGGVYM
-1724 FNGTAYNCVIAN
+1724 YSGTAYNCVIA
-1736 NEGNAQH
+1736 GNTTKGNR
-1743 SDGAGV
+1743 SNGAGIFIE
-1749 LVDNNNIFFNN
+1749 NAIFFNN
-1760 TIVGNRS
+1760 TIVNNVSENSGPAGICIWKSGGSSVLRVYNTIVLGNRYGSLGNGNIGNADVGS
-1767 NGETRGAGGVCI
+1767 N
-1779 WQDNGAISLSSLVMY
+1779 NGI
-1794 NCVVLSNSMRTIGTN
+1794 I
-1809 VGDENVAAQNGEMVC
+1809 EC
-1824 YNSIVGRIPGGGAY
+1824 YNSIFSSTNNVGSGD
-1838 GNPGKRVKFVNCQT
+1838 KRVTYDSSCLSGANT
-1852 GTTSIFEDYA
+1852 GIFEGA
-1862 AGNYRIAGNGAG
+1862 AYGNYRIDGDGAG

-1885 VIGGETYFLMDY
+1885 VIDGETYFLMDY

-1921 TATPSYDYDT
+1921 TATPDANGIYY
-1931 GSYVYFVTQ
+1931 VTQ
-1940 NGAGNA
+1940 NGAGTA
-1946 SGSSP
+1946 SGESP
-1951 DNAACA
+1951 TEAACA
-1957 TKLQIVLNAAGE
+1957 SKLQIVLNAAGE
-1969 LVRTTGQNATV
+1969 RVRAGQNATV

-2013 VQLEGGWNEDFNN
+2013 VQLEGGWDEDFNT
-2026 NRNPYNYPT
+2026 RNPYNYPT

-2053 VTFGEPQTGQTG
+2053 VTFGEPQTDQGG
-2065 RTTVIDGVVLRDGQ
+2065 RTVIDGVVLRDGQ

-2204 LNTPF
+2204 LNMPF

-2279 SKSLVQYMIDNYG
+2279 SKSLVQYMITNHG

-2300 IARIQGDMDKVDG
+2300 IARIQGSMDKVDG
-2313 GAYAFYG
+2313 GAYAFDG

-2343 DGYDEAD
+2343 DGYEEAD

-2361 WLDDALLYIN
+2361 WLDDALLYI
-2371 EVRKEHPEYEDR
+2371 EQVRDRHPGQYPQ
-2383 EFEILMAGGTYKPHY
+2383 FEILMAGGTYKPHY

-2442 EIPTADSTITVAAGG
+2442 EIPAADGTITVEAGG
-2457 DINTLANARGMSD
+2457 DINTLANARAMSD

-2516 DGLTVNYGDATTGTA
+2516 DGLTVNYGDATSGTT
-2531 TGGAGIYSYGVD
+2531 TGGAGIYSDGVD

-2575 VAGNRATASGG
+2575 VAGNRAVASGSGG

-2616 AVATNQAGGTVNVSL
+2616 AVATNQTGGTVNVSL

-2664 NSAGKAFNLGASSF
+2664 NSAGRAFNLGASSF

-2684 DSSFAASVAGNDGNI
+2684 DSYFAASVAGNDGNI

-2735 ISVLTDTGDGELAY
+2735 ISVLTDTGDGQLAY
-2749 GSSDMASAE
+2749 ANSDMNSAS
-2758 GAYHDWWDGT
+2758 GGYKNWWDGK
-2768 TVSDYSTF
+2768 TVSTYSTF
-2776 YMGDAGYDRYAGPRP
+2776 YMGDADYDRYAGPRP
-2791 TPQDTVPDP
+2791 TAQDTDPDP

-2810 QYDNPFDLDD
+2810 QYDNLFNLDD

-2856 GRKSTK
+2856 GLKPAK

-2884 QMAGADNA
+2884 QMAGATNA
-2892 NISVLN
+2892 NVSVLN

-2911 GNPTR
+2911 GAPTR

-2923 GQANTLLSVNV
+2923 GQAGTLLSVNV

-2948 ASQNGMFITN
+2948 ATGNGMFITN
-2958 GLPGDN
+2958 GQPGDD

-3008 DADNAVGQVTVVNA
+3008 DAVNAEGQVTVVNA
-3022 TFAKNTGAAIEG
+3022 TFANNTGAAIEG
-3034 NANVYN
+3034 NADAYN
-3040 SMSWQCGTG
+3040 SMSWQCGAG
-3049 LTTDDANHNHDFAAI
+3049 LTTDDTNHNRDFAAI

-3084 IRPSIMVLNMGSTEL
+3084 IRPSIMVLDMGSTEL
-3099 YSSHAGKAP
+3099 YSAHAGKTPAE
-3108 TKDYDL
+3108 DYDL

-3131 YDAELSQVLYVRS
+3131 YDAELRQVLYVRS

-3176 NNGSDGYVFV
+3176 NTGSDGYVFV

-3194 GLRVSMPGVKVYGG
+3194 GLRVSMPGVRVYGG
-3208 MNGEL
+3208 MNGES
-3213 TEGTLA
+3213 TDGVPA
-3219 AVLARRGSFLNYQ
+3219 DVLARRGSFLNYQ

-3247 VDGFTITGDV
+3247 VDGFTITGGV
-3257 TVGSEGVLS
+3257 TVGSDGVLS

-3275 AKIDGLLYNS
+3275 AEIDGLLYNS
-3285 FVEGNVT
+3285 FVEGTVT
-3292 GAGEA
+3292 GTGEA

-3310 KKNVVENAVTNG
+3310 KKNVVENAVANG
-3322 YVTAPVW
+3322 YVTTPVW

-3336 NALIDGGD
+3336 SPSIDGGTED
-3344 TQNIS
+3344 IAS
-3349 AYIARAG
+3349 YIDKVG
-3356 HSKDLSGT
+3356 HSEDLSGT
-3364 SRVRNAVDGGCF
+3364 NRVRGNVDNGCF
-3376 ETWFVNAPTTV
+3376 ETWRITSPETIT
-3387 AADDCP
+3387 AADRP
-3393 TGSHVVYVTPGQELS
+3393 TVSHVVYVEPGQELS
-3408 LDKGLTSDTAP
+3408 LATGLTTEASP
-3419 FEAGFLLLQH
+3419 FDVGFLLLQH
-3429 GAGLFAN
+3429 GAGLVGG
-3436 GNWVSL
+3436 GNHVSL

-3456 DSWDMAYMPFTIT
+3456 DSWDMTYMPFTIT
-3469 STTVDGTAY
+3469 STTVDGAAY

-3507 AWTDISPRG
+3507 AWSDITPRG

-3590 SDMQYGRVIYLKN
+3590 SDMQYGRVIYSKS

-3647 ATLGDDTARSG
+3647 AALGDDTARSG

-3857 QVIDGDSEPQVF
+3857 QVMDGDSEPQVF
-3869 KAMVGR
+3869 KAMVNR

>member
-75 TIDSADKLYTVPDD
+75 TIDSPDKLYTVPDD

-104 FSGDETSIDERVT
+104 FRGDETSIDERVT

-124 RYRSVLSGDRRQ
+124 RYRSVLSGDRSQ
-136 NDAADESLLIFPGNA
+136 NDAADESLLIFPGNT
-151 TRDDNAA
+151 TREDNAA
-158 HVVVMDLAPTAA
+158 HVVVMDLTPTAA

-192 GNHTDASGWG
+192 GNPADASGWG

-236 VDRTVVVRPMTST
+236 VDRTVVVRPTTST

-320 GTGDAYVY
+320 GTGEAYVY

-356 SGDAIVDADGN
+356 SGDETVDADGN

-473 GDSWEAA
+473 GDSWDAA

-506 TYEPTTYLAD
+506 TYEPTTYLED

-531 VYGGFEG
+531 VYGGFAGTG
-538 KETETSKADRKIKA
+538 KETSKADREIKA

-568 SYSGEIGWNSTD
+568 SYSGEIGWNNTD

-814 ANVRFFSTAVASMNN
+814 ANVRFLSTAVASMNN

-861 GQLIESGIVNDYGVQ
+861 GQLTESGIVNDYGVQ

-886 SLAIENYWQPV
+886 TLGIDHYWQPV

-949 ADGGN
+949 ADGGS

-989 SLPESEVGDKQL
+989 SLPESEVGDMQL

-1028 KKTASSLPL
+1028 KKTASRLPL
-1037 RIVGGWSADGTTR
+1037 RIIGGWSAADGTTR
-1050 DPLTCR
+1050 DPLNCR

-1159 APVVEAS
+1159 APVVGAS
-1166 TLHLN
+1166 TLTLN
-1171 HVTMVNNIGAA
+1171 HVTMVNNEGAA
-1182 PAGVGADAN
+1182 YTADSASN

-1200 DTMTFDTMGEAGT
+1200 NTMTFDTMGEAGA

-1248 ASQIINRGT
+1248 ASQIINHGT

-1292 YYVREPAD
+1292 YYVRTPGD
-1300 GGNDN
+1300 GGSDA
-1305 NSGLSWDDAFAT
+1305 NSGLSWDAAFAT

-1376 MDERRPFISD
+1376 MDERRPFFSTWD
-1386 EIYYDNEGGS
+1386 GFYN
-1396 VTAADYETILT
+1396 ADPTVSPSEYETILRPAT
-1407 PQTRTQSGV
+1407 ASNDV
-1416 RRVLGQPDE
+1416 RRVLGQADE
-1425 YNPFSGNRSYQYV
+1425 FNPFSDSTEPYYFYV
-1438 GEGNGD
+1438 GEGKGD
-1444 YVNRRGE
+1444 Y
-1451 YYPQQGGSYYYSETG
+1451 
-1466 NEYVE
+1466 E
-1471 ADPNIADYK
+1471 AH
-1480 GPGYTV
+1480 
-1486 YYNYGDYITAY
+1486 GD
-1497 PNEYTNRNLQLVE
+1497 E
-1510 VGDDFG
+1510 
-1516 RYTVTY
+1516 
-1522 NSWIRRYIYTDVG
+1522 DVG
-1535 QGNGDYVQWTRRGE
+1535 KLNMPAGNYL
-1549 YECSADIDGATYH
+1549 YADGGT
-1562 DYEYV
+1562 
-1567 GRGRGEYIHAAN
+1567 
-1579 AGQYYEVGSGYGNYG
+1579 QYYEDYNLSWGRPSDGINPKTLVWVGSGFGEYRVYEKT
-1594 RYTTDI
+1594 YTLVYNRNVWESSIGGGYSEFIDKGYYLCAEDVASHYSDGQNMYRMGTSGVD
-1600 YEYVGDGNGDY
+1600 YVGNGRGNSVLKDSEFTY
-1611 VMRGVF
+1611 
-1617 SHPTRWDGFTIR
+1617 PTTWDGFTIR
-1629 DGYIDSDR
+1629 DGYINSER
-1637 IKFLDNGLVND
+1637 LRFLDNGIDSND
-1648 KSGGKRN
+1648 RGGGKRN
-1655 GGAGVAIFTNV
+1655 GGAGVAFFDNV
-1666 TLANSIVYGNYNRR
+1666 TIANCVIAGNTNKRDNDWQAD
-1680 GGSGG
+1680 SD
-1685 ETRGGGIYCDEG
+1685 ETRGGGVYCDGG

-1709 GDSNDYTGYGAGVYM
+1709 GDDTDNTGYGAGVYM
-1724 FNGTAYNCVIAN
+1724 YRGTSYNCVIAQN
-1736 NEGNAQH
+1736 HGYADH
-1743 SDGAGV
+1743 SDGAGIFIE
-1749 LVDNNNIFFNN
+1749 NAIFFNN
-1760 TIVGNRS
+1760 TIVANQSHGS
-1767 NGETRGAGGVCI
+1767 SRGTGGICI
-1779 WQDNGAISLSSLVMY
+1779 WNSGGSATLTAY
-1794 NCVVLSNSMRTIGTN
+1794 NCISVGNIGMTGGN
-1809 VGDENVAAQNGEMVC
+1809 LGDKDVAVNGGEITC
-1824 YNSIVGRIPGGGAY
+1824 YNSIVGTVRSQSDHGGSGGAY
-1838 GNPGKRVKFVNCQT
+1838 RSVQYNNCIAA
-1852 GTTSIFEDYA
+1852 TTSIFA
-1862 AGNYRIAGNGAG
+1862 GASAGNYRIAGNGAG

-1921 TATPSYDYDT
+1921 TATPSYDYNT

-1969 LVRTTGQNATV
+1969 LVRTTGQNAIV
-1980 RLGVPEETGFTF
+1980 RLGVPQEAGFTF

-2013 VQLEGGWNEDFNN
+2013 VQLEGGWDEDFNI
-2026 NRNPYNYPT
+2026 RNPYNYPT

-2053 VTFGEPQTGQTG
+2053 VTFGEPQTGQTGQTG

-2108 VSGNRALQGGGLYVM
+2108 VRGNRALQGGGLYVM

-2148 TGVDE
+2148 TGVTEKD
-2153 SNRAHLVSVTVTD
+2153 RAHLVSVTVTD

-2209 ADAMLSAAS
+2209 ADAMLSVAS

-2300 IARIQGDMDKVDG
+2300 IARIQDGMDKVDG
-2313 GAYAFYG
+2313 GAYAFDG
-2320 GTTSLENVVT
+2320 GTTSLNNVVT

-2496 ATSQNVEH
+2496 ARSQNVEH

-2516 DGLTVNYGDATTGTA
+2516 DGLTVNYGDATSGTI
-2531 TGGAGIYSYGVD
+2531 TGGAGIYSDGVD

-2664 NSAGKAFNLGASSF
+2664 NSAGRAFNLAASSF

-2684 DSSFAASVAGNDGNI
+2684 DSSFAASVAGNEGNI
-2699 ALNTVNLAIDGP
+2699 ALSTVNLAIDGP

-2735 ISVLTDTGDGELAY
+2735 ISVLTDTGDGQLAY
-2749 GSSDMASAE
+2749 GDNDIVNATD
-2758 GAYHDWWDGT
+2758 GYHDWWDGK
-2768 TVSDYSTF
+2768 TVSTYSTF
-2776 YMGDAGYDRYAGPRP
+2776 YMGDADYDRYAGPRP

-2810 QYDNPFDLDD
+2810 QYDNLFNLDD

-2846 ISALASGEYA
+2846 ISALASGEYQS
-2856 GRKSTK
+2856 RETTK

-2873 QQLNGG
+2873 QQLPGG

-2884 QMAGADNA
+2884 QMAGATNA

-2923 GQANTLLSVNV
+2923 GQAKTLLSVNV
-2934 NTKEVNIEGISFEG
+2934 NTKEVNIDGISFEG
-2948 ASQNGMFITN
+2948 ATENGMFITN
-2958 GLPGDN
+2958 GQPGDNN

-3022 TFAKNTGAAIEG
+3022 TFANNTGAAIEG
-3034 NANVYN
+3034 NADVYN
-3040 SMSWQCGTG
+3040 SMSWRCCTG
-3049 LTTDDANHNHDFAAI
+3049 LTTDDANHNRDFAAI
-3064 DNSDVARGP
+3064 DNSDVANGP
-3073 NFVNPAGGDYN
+3073 NFVNPAEGDYN
-3084 IRPSIMVLNMGSTEL
+3084 IRPSIMVLDMGSDAL
-3099 YSSHAGKAP
+3099 YSTHAGKAP
-3108 TKDYDL
+3108 AKDYDL
-3114 DGAPRLTGDGVD
+3114 DGAPRWTGDGVD

-3131 YDAELSQVLYVRS
+3131 YDAELRQVLYVRS

-3150 ESGGSWENAM
+3150 ESGDSWENAM

-3194 GLRVSMPGVKVYGG
+3194 ELRVSMPGVRVYGG

-3213 TEGTLA
+3213 TEGTPA
-3219 AVLARRGSFLNYQ
+3219 DVLARRGSFLNYQ

-3237 PGLDITAASV
+3237 PGLDITAESV
-3247 VDGFTITGDV
+3247 VDGFTITGGV

-3275 AKIDGLLYNS
+3275 AEIDGLLYNS
-3285 FVEGNVT
+3285 FVEGTVT
-3292 GAGEA
+3292 GTCEA

-3322 YVTAPVW
+3322 YVTTPVW

-3336 NALIDGGD
+3336 SPSIDGGTED
-3344 TQNIS
+3344 IAS
-3349 AYIARAG
+3349 YIDKVG
-3356 HSKDLSGT
+3356 HSEDLSGT
-3364 SRVRNAVDGGCF
+3364 SRLRGTVDNGCF
-3376 ETWFVNAPTTV
+3376 ETWRVTAPETIT
-3387 AADDCP
+3387 AADRP
-3393 TGSHVVYVTPGQELS
+3393 TVSHVVYVKPGQELS
-3408 LDKGLTSDTAP
+3408 LATGLTTEASP
-3419 FEAGFLLLQH
+3419 FDVGFLLLQH
-3429 GAGLFAN
+3429 GAGLVGG

-3525 DGAAHTVRF
+3525 DGEAHTVRF

-3562 DDGGDRFTH
+3562 ADGGDRFTH

>member
-1 MTYDNTY
+1 MTYDNKY

-41 DGTQG
+41 DGNQG
-46 STAWT
+46 STAWE
-51 DAMTLTEALD
+51 DAMTLTAALD

-75 TIDSADKLYTVPDD
+75 TIDGPDKLYTVPDD
-89 DEAFTVPSGVSLYGG
+89 VEAFTVRSGVSLYGG
-104 FSGDETSIDERVT
+104 FRGDETSIDERVA

-124 RYRSVLSGDRRQ
+124 RYRSVLSGDRSH
-136 NDAADESLLIFPGNA
+136 NDAAHESLLIFPGNT

-158 HVVVMDLAPTAA
+158 HVVVMDLTPTAS

-192 GNHTDASGWG
+192 GNPTDKSGWG

-236 VDRTVVVRPMTST
+236 VDRTVKVRPTTST

-307 ARNTGSGIEKIDD
+307 ARNTGSGIEKIDG

-337 LYSTLSPRF
+337 LYSTLSPTF
-346 IHSAYHEVQL
+346 YNSSYHEVEL
-356 SGDAIVDADGN
+356 TDGATVDANGN
-367 RYVSDRNRGNDVA
+367 RYVSDKNRGDDIA

-466 DGSDMNS
+466 GGSDMNS
-473 GDSWEAA
+473 GDSWDAA

-506 TYEPTTYLAD
+506 TYEPTTYLED

-538 KETETSKADRKIKA
+538 TETSKADRKIKA

-568 SYSGEIGWNSTD
+568 SYSGEINWNSTD

-601 NKRGFDNV
+601 NKSGFDNV

-711 YMDNNGPWTDGVSH
+711 YMDNNGPWTDGLSH

-814 ANVRFFSTAVASMNN
+814 ANVRFLSTAVASMNN

-848 AGGGQ
+848 ATGGQ

-861 GQLIESGIVNDYGVQ
+861 GKLTESGIVTDYGVQ
-876 GDWTTDWTSG
+876 GDWITDWISG
-886 SLAIENYWQPV
+886 TLGIDHYWQPV

-940 AQTALNPEE
+940 AQTALKPEQV
-949 ADGGN
+949 DGS

-989 SLPESEVGDKQL
+989 SLPESEVGGKQL

-1028 KKTASSLPL
+1028 KKTASRQPL
-1037 RIVGGWSADGTTR
+1037 RIVGGWSAADGTTR

-1159 APVVEAS
+1159 APVVAAS

-1182 PAGVGADAN
+1182 YTADSASN

-1200 DTMTFDTMGEAGT
+1200 DTMTFDTMGEAGA

-1238 WTPLTGSTVM
+1238 WTPLTGSDVM
-1248 ASQIINRGT
+1248 ASQIINCGM

-1292 YYVREPAD
+1292 YYVRTPGD
-1300 GGNDN
+1300 GGSDA
-1305 NSGLSWDDAFAT
+1305 NSGLSWDAAFAT
-1317 IRKAVDAASRT
+1317 IRKAVEAASRT

-1363 NVYGAFPRTGNPS
+1363 NVYGAFPRRGNPS

-1386 EIYYDNEGGS
+1386 EIYYDNDGGTVS
-1396 VTAADYETILT
+1396 ADAYETILRPAT
-1407 PQTRTQSGV
+1407 DNNDV
-1416 RRVLGQPDE
+1416 RRVLGQADMF
-1425 YNPFSGNRSYQYV
+1425 NPFSTSTERYYFYV
-1438 GEGNGD
+1438 GGGQGNYDIHGDEVVGKLNMPAGNYVYAAAGSTYYEDWNLSWVGWEGENPKVLVYVGSGFGEYLVKQGTALQNWRTVWAPSSGGGYSEFKEAGYYLCSDDVATHYSDGQYMYSKGTSGATPVEGGD
-1444 YVNRRGE
+1444 YVLKE
-1451 YYPQQGGSYYYSETG
+1451 SEFTYP
-1466 NEYVE
+1466 
-1471 ADPNIADYK
+1471 
-1480 GPGYTV
+1480 
-1486 YYNYGDYITAY
+1486 
-1497 PNEYTNRNLQLVE
+1497 
-1510 VGDDFG
+1510 
-1516 RYTVTY
+1516 
-1522 NSWIRRYIYTDVG
+1522 
-1535 QGNGDYVQWTRRGE
+1535 
-1549 YECSADIDGATYH
+1549 
-1562 DYEYV
+1562 
-1567 GRGRGEYIHAAN
+1567 
-1579 AGQYYEVGSGYGNYG
+1579 
-1594 RYTTDI
+1594 TT
-1600 YEYVGDGNGDY
+1600 
-1611 VMRGVF
+1611 
-1617 SHPTRWDGFTIR
+1617 WDGFTIR

-1637 IKFLDNGLVND
+1637 LRFLDNNID
-1648 KSGGKRN
+1648 SSDRSGGKRN
-1655 GGAGVAIFTNV
+1655 GGAGAAIFTNV

-1680 GGSGG
+1680 DGSGG
-1685 ETRGGGIYCDEG
+1685 ETRGGGVYCDEG
-1697 TLVNCYVLDNTL
+1697 TLVNCYVLNNTL
-1709 GDSNDYTGYGAGVYM
+1709 GDTGDNTGYGAGVYM

-1736 NEGNAQH
+1736 NEGNAKH

-1760 TIVGNRS
+1760 TIVGNKS
-1767 NGETRGAGGVCI
+1767 NGGTRGAGGVCI
-1779 WQDNGAISLSSLVMY
+1779 WQDSGASSSLVMY
-1794 NCVVLSNSMRTIGTN
+1794 NCVVLSNSMQTIGTN
-1809 VGDENVAAQNGEMVC
+1809 VGDENVAAQNGEMIC
-1824 YNSIVGRIPGGGAY
+1824 YNSIVEKLPSGGTY
-1838 GNPGKRVKFVNCQT
+1838 GNAGKRVRFVNCQT
-1852 GTTSIFEDYA
+1852 GTNSIFEGYGV
-1862 AGNYRIAGNGAG
+1862 GNYRLDGDGDG

-1885 VIGGETYFLMDY
+1885 VIDGETYFLMDY

-1921 TATPSYDYDT
+1921 TATPSYDNDT
-1931 GSYVYFVTQ
+1931 RSYVYFVTQ

-1969 LVRTTGQNATV
+1969 RVRAGQPATV
-1980 RLGVPEETGFTF
+1980 RLGVPQEAGFTF

-2013 VQLEGGWNEDFNN
+2013 VQLEGGWDEDFNT
-2026 NRNPYNYPT
+2026 RNPYNYPT

-2053 VTFGEPQTGQTG
+2053 VTFGEPQTDQGG
-2065 RTTVIDGVVLRDGQ
+2065 RTVIDGVVLRDGQ

-2148 TGVDE
+2148 TGVTEKD
-2153 SNRAHLVSVTVTD
+2153 RAHLVSVTVTD

-2279 SKSLVQYMIDNYG
+2279 STSLVQYMITNHG

-2313 GAYAFYG
+2313 GAYAFDG
-2320 GTTSLENVVT
+2320 GTTSLKNVVT

-2343 DGYDEAD
+2343 DGYNEAD

-2361 WLDDALLYIN
+2361 WLDDALLYI
-2371 EVRKEHPEYEDR
+2371 EQVRDR
-2383 EFEILMAGGTYKPHY
+2383 YPGQYPQFEILMAGGTYKPHY
-2398 RRTAAGDPGASVV
+2398 RRTAGDPAAGVV

-2416 SFVIPEGVNIY
+2416 SFVIPQGVNIY
-2427 GGFSGTEEIASAGIT
+2427 GGFSGNEEIASEGVT
-2442 EIPTADSTITVAAGG
+2442 EIPAADGTITVADGG
-2457 DINTLANARGMSD
+2457 DINALANAREMSD
-2470 LNVNGVV
+2470 LNVNGVL

-2496 ATSQNVEH
+2496 ARSQNVEH

-2516 DGLTVNYGDATTGTA
+2516 DGLTVNYGDATTGTT
-2531 TGGAGIYSYGVD
+2531 TGGAGIYSDGVD

-2556 VNGGAAYIR
+2556 VNGGAVYVR
-2565 HAGLTLLSSI
+2565 DAGLTLLSSI

-2586 AVYVDGGTET
+2586 AVYVEGVSAT

-2601 ANTVFANNEAASYGG
+2601 ANTVFANNEAASNGG
-2616 AVATNQAGGTVNVSL
+2616 AVATNQTDQTGGTVNVSL

-2640 AGQNYSAI
+2640 AGNCSAI
-2648 CSQPLSTRITN
+2648 FSQPFNTRITN

-2664 NSAGKAFNLGASSF
+2664 NSADRAFNLGASSF

-2684 DSSFAASVAGNDGNI
+2684 DSYFAANVAGNVAGNDGNI

-2723 GNSTSSLWNPAA
+2723 GNSTSALWNPAA
-2735 ISVLTDTGDGELAY
+2735 ISVLTDTGDGQLAY
-2749 GSSDMASAE
+2749 GDNNMANAT
-2758 GAYHDWWDGT
+2758 GGYHDWWDGK
-2768 TVSDYSTF
+2768 TVSTYSTF

-2791 TPQDTVPDP
+2791 TQDTDPDP

-2810 QYDNPFDLDD
+2810 QYKPFDLDD

-2846 ISALASGEYA
+2846 ISALASGDYA
-2856 GRKSTK
+2856 GRKPTK

-2879 VAYRI
+2879 VAYHI
-2884 QMAGADNA
+2884 QMAGATNA

-3034 NANVYN
+3034 NADVYN
-3040 SMSWQCGTG
+3040 SMSWRCGTG
-3049 LTTDDANHNHDFAAI
+3049 LTTDDANHNRDFAAI
-3064 DNSDVARGP
+3064 DNSDVANGP

-3084 IRPSIMVLNMGSTEL
+3084 IRPSIMVLDMGSIDL
-3099 YSSHAGKAP
+3099 YDTHAGKDPA
-3108 TKDYDL
+3108 KDYDL
-3114 DGAPRLTGDGVD
+3114 DGAPRLTGDKVD

-3131 YDAELSQVLYVRS
+3131 YDAELRQVLYVRS

-3150 ESGGSWENAM
+3150 ESGDSWENAM

-3176 NNGSDGYVFV
+3176 NNSRDGYVFV

-3208 MNGEL
+3208 MNGES
-3213 TEGTLA
+3213 TKGTPA
-3219 AVLARRGSFLNYQ
+3219 DVLARRGSFLNYQ

-3237 PGLDITAASV
+3237 HGLDITAASV

-3285 FVEGNVT
+3285 FVEGTVT
-3292 GAGEA
+3292 GKGEA

-3329 EYQLKED
+3329 KYQLKED
-3336 NALIDGGD
+3336 SPSIDGG
-3344 TQNIS
+3344 TEGIAS
-3349 AYIARAG
+3349 YIDKVG
-3356 HSKDLSGT
+3356 HSEDLSGT
-3364 SRVRNAVDGGCF
+3364 SRVRGIVDNGCF
-3376 ETWFVNAPTTV
+3376 ETWRITSPETIKATDRPT
-3387 AADDCP
+3387 A
-3393 TGSHVVYVTPGQELS
+3393 SHVVYVEPGQELS
-3408 LDKGLTSDTAP
+3408 LATGLTTEASP
-3419 FEAGFLLLQH
+3419 FNVGFLLLQH
-3429 GAGLFAN
+3429 GAGLVGG

-3507 AWTDISPRG
+3507 AWSDILPQG
-3516 NTGMLLRSD
+3516 NTGMLLTAA
-3525 DGAAHTVRF
+3525 DGAEHTVRF

-3590 SDMQYGRVIYLKN
+3590 SDMEYGRVIYRKS

>member
-34 TIFHVTP
+34 TIFYVTP
-41 DGTQG
+41 DGNQG

-51 DAMTLTEALD
+51 DVMTLTEAL
-61 AARAGDQIWVQGFE
+61 AAAHAGDQIWVQGFE
-75 TIDSADKLYTVPDD
+75 TIDSADKLYTVPDGV
-89 DEAFTVPSGVSLYGG
+89 EAFTVPSGVSLYGG
-104 FSGDETSIDERVT
+104 FRGDETSIDERVT

-124 RYRSVLSGDRRQ
+124 RYRSVLSGDRSQ

-151 TRDDNAA
+151 TREDNAA
-158 HVVVMDLAPTAA
+158 HVVVMDLTPTAA

-192 GNHTDASGWG
+192 GDPADESGWG

-208 GDNSGGGAFSITR
+208 GDNQGGGAFSITR

-236 VDRTVVVRPMTST
+236 VDSKVVGRPTTST

-320 GTGDAYVY
+320 GTGEAYVY

-337 LYSTLSPRF
+337 LYSTLSPTF
-346 IHSAYHEVQL
+346 YNSSYHEVEL
-356 SGDAIVDADGN
+356 TDGATVDANGN
-367 RYVSDRNRGNDVA
+367 RYVSDKNRGDDIA

-402 SYPLWSWDIQEG
+402 AYPLWSWDIQEG
-414 SAFIDGGDGDMYDD
+414 SAFIDGGRNDLYG
-428 RFGTTD
+428 GTLPTTD

-466 DGSDMNS
+466 EGSDMNS
-473 GDSWEAA
+473 GDSWDAA

-506 TYEPTTYLAD
+506 TYEPTTYLED

-538 KETETSKADRKIKA
+538 KETSKAGREIKA

-568 SYSGEIGWNSTD
+568 SYSGEINWNNTD

-711 YMDNNGPWTDGVSH
+711 YMDNNGPWTDGVPH

-814 ANVRFFSTAVASMNN
+814 ANVRFLSTAVASMNN

-848 AGGGQ
+848 ATGGQ

-861 GQLIESGIVNDYGVQ
+861 GQLTESGIVTDYGVQ
-876 GDWTTDWTSG
+876 GDWITDWISG
-886 SLAIENYWQPV
+886 TLGIDHYWQPV

-949 ADGGN
+949 ADGGS

-962 NSTDPDHDGSSWDN
+962 NSTDPANNGSSWDN

-989 SLPESEVGDKQL
+989 SLPENEVSNKQL

-1028 KKTASSLPL
+1028 KKTASNRPL
-1037 RIVGGWSADGTTR
+1037 RIVGGWSAADGTTR
-1050 DPLTCR
+1050 DPLNCR

-1159 APVVEAS
+1159 APVVGAS

-1171 HVTMVNNIGAA
+1171 HVTMVNNEGAA
-1182 PAGVGADAN
+1182 YTADSASN

-1200 DTMTFDTMGEAGT
+1200 NTMTVQGFDTMGEAGA

-1292 YYVREPAD
+1292 YYVRAD

-1305 NSGLSWDDAFAT
+1305 NSGLSWDAAFAT
-1317 IRKAVDAASRT
+1317 IRKAVEAASRT

-1386 EIYYDNEGGS
+1386 EVWFDDEGGS
-1396 VTAADYETILT
+1396 VTAADYETILRPAT
-1407 PQTRTQSGV
+1407 ANNDV
-1416 RRVLGQPDE
+1416 RRVLGQADE
-1425 YNPFSGNRSYQYV
+1425 FNPFSTSTEPYYFYV
-1438 GEGNGD
+1438 GG
-1444 YVNRRGE
+1444 
-1451 YYPQQGGSYYYSETG
+1451 
-1466 NEYVE
+1466 
-1471 ADPNIADYK
+1471 
-1480 GPGYTV
+1480 
-1486 YYNYGDYITAY
+1486 
-1497 PNEYTNRNLQLVE
+1497 
-1510 VGDDFG
+1510 
-1516 RYTVTY
+1516 
-1522 NSWIRRYIYTDVG
+1522 G
-1535 QGNGDYVQWTRRGE
+1535 QGNYDIHGDEVVGELNMPAGNYV
-1549 YECSADIDGATYH
+1549 YAT
-1562 DYEYV
+1562 
-1567 GRGRGEYIHAAN
+1567 
-1579 AGQYYEVGSGYGNYG
+1579 AGSTYYEEYNWRGQGQNAKELVYVGSGYGEYRVTRDWLG
-1594 RYTTDI
+1594 RTTWESQSGGGYTEFKEAGYYLCSDDVATH
-1600 YEYVGDGNGDY
+1600 YSDGQYMYRKGTSGATPAEGGDY
-1611 VMRGVF
+1611 LLKDSEF
-1617 SHPTRWDGFTIR
+1617 TYPTTWDGFTIR
-1629 DGYIDSDR
+1629 DGYLNSDR
-1637 IKFLDNGLVND
+1637 LRFLDNNID
-1648 KSGGKRN
+1648 SSDRSGGKRN
-1655 GGAGVAIFTNV
+1655 GGAGAAIFTNV

-1685 ETRGGGIYCDEG
+1685 ETRGGGVYCDEG
-1697 TLVNCYVLDNTL
+1697 TLVNCYVLNNTL
-1709 GDSNDYTGYGAGVYM
+1709 GDTGDNTGYGAGVYM

-1760 TIVGNRS
+1760 TIVDNKS
-1767 NGETRGAGGVCI
+1767 NGGTRGAGGVCI
-1779 WQDNGAISLSSLVMY
+1779 WQDSGASSSLVMY
-1794 NCVVLSNSMRTIGTN
+1794 NCVVLSNSMQTIGTN

-1824 YNSIVGRIPGGGAY
+1824 YNSIVERIPDSGAY
-1838 GNPGKRVKFVNCQT
+1838 GNPGKRVRFVNCQT
-1852 GTTSIFEDYA
+1852 GTNSIFEGYGV
-1862 AGNYRIAGNGAG
+1862 GNYRLAGNGAG

-1921 TATPSYDYDT
+1921 TATPDAN
-1931 GSYVYFVTQ
+1931 GIYFVTQ

-1957 TKLQIVLNAAGE
+1957 TKLQIVLNAAGKR
-1969 LVRTTGQNATV
+1969 VRAGQPATV

-2013 VQLEGGWNEDFNN
+2013 VQLEGGWDEDFNT
-2026 NRNPYNYPT
+2026 RNPYNYPT

-2053 VTFGEPQTGQTG
+2053 VTFGEPQTEQTG

-2204 LNTPF
+2204 LNAPF
-2209 ADAMLSAAS
+2209 ADAMLREAS
-2218 GGTIDEFYPMNN
+2218 GRTINEFYPMNN

-2279 SKSLVQYMIDNYG
+2279 SKSLVEYMITNHG

-2300 IARIQGDMDKVDG
+2300 IARIQDGMDKVDG
-2313 GAYAFYG
+2313 GAYAFDG
-2320 GTTSLENVVT
+2320 GTTSLDNVVT

-2343 DGYDEAD
+2343 DGYDEAE
-2350 YRGKSFFTPFT
+2350 YRGKSFLTPFT
-2361 WLDDALLYIN
+2361 WLDDALLYI
-2371 EVRKEHPEYEDR
+2371 EQVRDHDPDQYGDAQ
-2383 EFEILMAGGTYKPHY
+2383 FEILMAGGTYKPHY
-2398 RRTAAGDPGASVV
+2398 RRTAGDPGASVV

-2416 SFVIPEGVNIY
+2416 SFVIPQGVNIY

-2442 EIPTADSTITVAAGG
+2442 EIPAADGTIDVTGGG
-2457 DINTLANARGMSD
+2457 DINTLANAREMSD
-2470 LNVNGVV
+2470 LNVNGVL

-2496 ATSQNVEH
+2496 ARSQNVEH

-2516 DGLTVNYGDATTGTA
+2516 DGLTVNYGDATTGTT
-2531 TGGAGIYSYGVD
+2531 TGGAGIYSDGVD

-2556 VNGGAAYIR
+2556 VNGGAVYVR
-2565 HAGLTLLSSI
+2565 DAGLTLLSSI

-2586 AVYVDGGTET
+2586 AVYVDGGTGT

-2601 ANTVFANNEAASYGG
+2601 ANTVFANNEALSNGG
-2616 AVATNQAGGTVNVSL
+2616 AVATNQTQTGGTVNVSL

-2640 AGQNYSAI
+2640 AGNCSAI
-2648 CSQPLSTRITN
+2648 FSQPFNTRITN

-2664 NSAGKAFNLGASSF
+2664 NSADRAFNLDLSSF

-2684 DSSFAASVAGNDGNI
+2684 DFDASVAGNKGNI
-2699 ALNTVNLAIDGP
+2699 ALSTVNLAIDGP

-2735 ISVLTDTGDGELAY
+2735 ISVLTDTGDGQLAY
-2749 GSSDMASAE
+2749 GDNNMANAT
-2758 GAYHDWWDGT
+2758 GGYHDWWDGK
-2768 TVSDYSTF
+2768 TVSTYSTF
-2776 YMGDAGYDRYAGPRP
+2776 YMGDADYDRYAGPV
-2791 TPQDTVPDP
+2791 TDPDP

-2810 QYDNPFDLDD
+2810 QYKPFELDD

-2846 ISALASGEYA
+2846 ISALASGGYA
-2856 GRKSTK
+2856 GRKPTK

-2873 QQLNGG
+2873 QQLPGG

-2948 ASQNGMFITN
+2948 ATGNGMFITN
-2958 GLPGDN
+2958 DGQPGDN

-2984 FDQAVAGTDNLFVNT
+2984 FDRAVAGTDNLFVNT

-3008 DADNAVGQVTVVNA
+3008 DADNAVGQVMVVNA
-3022 TFAKNTGAAIEG
+3022 TFAKNTGAAIVG
-3034 NANVYN
+3034 NADVYN

-3049 LTTDDANHNHDFAAI
+3049 LTTDDANHNRDFANI

-3084 IRPSIMVLNMGSTEL
+3084 IRPSIMVLDMGSIDL
-3099 YSSHAGKAP
+3099 YRTHAGKVP
-3108 TKDYDL
+3108 TEDYDL
-3114 DGAPRLTGDGVD
+3114 DGAPRRTGDEVD

-3131 YDAELSQVLYVRS
+3131 YDAELRQVLYVRS

-3150 ESGGSWENAM
+3150 ESGDSWENAM

-3176 NNGSDGYVFV
+3176 NNSSDGYVFV
-3186 HNNVTAAD
+3186 HNNVIAAD
-3194 GLRVSMPGVKVYGG
+3194 GLRVSMPGVRVYGG

-3213 TEGTLA
+3213 TEDTPA

-3237 PGLDITAASV
+3237 HGLDITAESV
-3247 VDGFTITGDV
+3247 VDGFTITGGV

-3266 TSVLSSSAT
+3266 TSVLSLSSSAT
-3275 AKIDGLLYNS
+3275 AEIDGLLYNS

-3292 GAGEA
+3292 GEGEA
-3297 VNVTTPGTLGVAT
+3297 VNVTTPGTLEVAT

-3344 TQNIS
+3344 TQDIS
-3349 AYIARAG
+3349 EYIARAG

-3376 ETWFVNAPTTV
+3376 ETWRITSPETIT
-3387 AADDCP
+3387 AADRP
-3393 TGSHVVYVTPGQELS
+3393 TGSHVVYVEPGQELS
-3408 LDKGLTSDTAP
+3408 LDTGLTTEASP
-3419 FEAGFLLLQH
+3419 FDVGFLLLQH
-3429 GAGLFAN
+3429 GAGLVGG

-3478 DAAAGT
+3478 EAAAGT

-3507 AWTDISPRG
+3507 AWSDISPRG
-3516 NTGMLLRSD
+3516 NTGMLLTAA
-3525 DGAAHTVRF
+3525 DGAEHTVRF

-3562 DDGGDRFTH
+3562 ADEGDRFTH

-3590 SDMQYGRVIYLKN
+3590 SDMQYGRVIYRKS

-3612 MDDDAAGGALGAGS
+3612 MDDDAADGALGAGS

-3647 ATLGDDTARSG
+3647 AALGDDTARSG

>member
-1 MTYDNTY
+1 MTAYNMTDT
-8 KPARRICGTMA
+8 ATRWIGRVFTLMT
-19 LIILL
+19 LL
-24 TLAARTATAQ
+24 SLSVMPATAQ
-34 TIFHVTP
+34 TVYYVTP
-41 DGTQG
+41 DGTQNG
-46 STAWT
+46 TSWT
-51 DAMTLTEALD
+51 QTTTLQAALE
-61 AARAGDQIWVQGFE
+61 AARAGDEIWVQGFE
-75 TIDSADKLYTVPDD
+75 QIDDDGKLYTLTGR
-89 DEAFTVPSGVSLYGG
+89 DESFVIRSGVALYGG
-104 FSGDETSIDERVT
+104 FRGDETDIDQRET
-117 TGKLSEM
+117 MGKLSEL
-124 RYRSVLSGDRRQ
+124 RYRSVLSGDVQR
-136 NDAADESLLIFPGNA
+136 NDAPDATLLIFPGNSL
-151 TRDDNAA
+151 REDNAR
-158 HVVVMDLAPTAA
+158 HVVIMDLTPTEQL
-170 SGNNNTLPTV
+170 GNNNTLPTV

-192 GNHTDASGWG
+192 GNPADASGWG

-236 VDRTVVVRPMTST
+236 VDRTVVVRPTTST

-320 GTGDAYVY
+320 GTGEAYVY

-356 SGDAIVDADGN
+356 SGDETVDADGN

-466 DGSDMNS
+466 GGSDMNS
-473 GDSWEAA
+473 GDSWKAA

-506 TYEPTTYLAD
+506 TYEPTTYLED

-538 KETETSKADRKIKA
+538 KETSKANREIKA

-568 SYSGEIGWNSTD
+568 SYSGEINWNSTD

-677 NSSDSRG
+677 NSSYSRG

-814 ANVRFFSTAVASMNN
+814 ANVRFLSTAVASMNN

-861 GQLIESGIVNDYGVQ
+861 GQLTESGIVNDYGVQ

-926 SLFAQKPSIGAWEI
+926 SIFAQKPSIGAWEI
-940 AQTALNPEE
+940 AQTALNPEV
-949 ADGGN
+949 ADGGS

-989 SLPESEVGDKQL
+989 SLPESEVVDKQL

-1028 KKTASSLPL
+1028 KKTASRLPL
-1037 RIVGGWSADGTTR
+1037 RIIGGWSAADGTTR
-1050 DPLTCR
+1050 DPLNCR

-1159 APVVEAS
+1159 APVVGAS

-1171 HVTMVNNIGAA
+1171 HVTMVNNEGAA
-1182 PAGVGADAN
+1182 YTATSTSN

-1200 DTMTFDTMGEAGT
+1200 DTMTFDTMGEAGA

-1292 YYVREPAD
+1292 YYVRTPGD
-1300 GGNDN
+1300 GGDDN
-1305 NSGLSWDDAFAT
+1305 NSGLSWDAAFAT

-1376 MDERRPFISD
+1376 MNERRPFISD
-1386 EIYYDNEGGS
+1386 EIYYDNDGGTVS
-1396 VTAADYETILT
+1396 ADAYETILT

-1425 YNPFSGNRSYQYV
+1425 YNPFSGNRSYEYV

-1444 YVNRRGE
+1444 YENRRGKH
-1451 YYPQQGGSYYYSETG
+1451 YPQQGGSYYYSE
-1466 NEYVE
+1466 
-1471 ADPNIADYK
+1471 
-1480 GPGYTV
+1480 
-1486 YYNYGDYITAY
+1486 
-1497 PNEYTNRNLQLVE
+1497 
-1510 VGDDFG
+1510 
-1516 RYTVTY
+1516 
-1522 NSWIRRYIYTDVG
+1522 
-1535 QGNGDYVQWTRRGE
+1535 NG
-1549 YECSADIDGATYH
+1549 
-1562 DYEYV
+1562 
-1567 GRGRGEYIHAAN
+1567 GEYIDAAPALEN
-1579 AGQYYEVGSGYGNYG
+1579 YLRPGYYRTESDKSTGLWNPTYYVEVGSGYGDYERSRFGSFNYVGEGKGDWRQFTDGYYYECSSEFAGKSDTQHFTDYQDVGAGRGNVFRTIRGYNNVGQGYGNYG
-1594 RYTTDI
+1594 LYTDDT

-1617 SHPTRWDGFTIR
+1617 SHPTRWDGFTIT
-1629 DGYIDSDR
+1629 GGFIDSDR

-1648 KSGGKRN
+1648 KPGGKRN
-1655 GGAGVAIFTNV
+1655 GGAGAAIFTNV

-1685 ETRGGGIYCDEG
+1685 ETRGGGVYCDEG
-1697 TLVNCYVLDNTL
+1697 TLVNCYVLNNTL
-1709 GDSNDYTGYGAGVYM
+1709 GDSNDNTGYGAGVYM

-1760 TIVGNRS
+1760 TIVGNKS
-1767 NGETRGAGGVCI
+1767 NGGTRGAGGVCI
-1779 WQDNGAISLSSLVMY
+1779 WQDSGASSSLVMY

-1824 YNSIVGRIPGGGAY
+1824 YNSIVGRIPGGGEY
-1838 GNPGKRVKFVNCQT
+1838 GNPGKRVRFVNCQT
-1852 GTTSIFEDYA
+1852 GTASIFEGYA
-1862 AGNYRIAGNGAG
+1862 DGNYRLAGNGDG

-1931 GSYVYFVTQ
+1931 GSYVYYVTQ

-2013 VQLEGGWNEDFNN
+2013 VQLEGGWNEDFNI
-2026 NRNPYNYPT
+2026 RNPYNYPT

-2204 LNTPF
+2204 LNKPF

-2279 SKSLVQYMIDNYG
+2279 STSLVQYMIDNYG

-2313 GAYAFYG
+2313 GAYAFDG
-2320 GTTSLENVVT
+2320 GTTSLKNVVT

-2343 DGYDEAD
+2343 DGYNEAD

-2361 WLDDALLYIN
+2361 WLDDALLYI
-2371 EVRKEHPEYEDR
+2371 EQVRDR
-2383 EFEILMAGGTYKPHY
+2383 YPGQYPQFEILMAGGTYKPHY
-2398 RRTAAGDPGASVV
+2398 RRTAGDPAAGVV

-2416 SFVIPEGVNIY
+2416 SFVIPQGVNIY
-2427 GGFSGTEEIASAGIT
+2427 GGFSGNEEIASEGVT
-2442 EIPTADSTITVAAGG
+2442 EIPAADGTITVADGG
-2457 DINTLANARGMSD
+2457 DINALANAREMSD
-2470 LNVNGVV
+2470 LNVNGVL

-2496 ATSQNVEH
+2496 ARSQNVEH

-2531 TGGAGIYSYGVD
+2531 TGGAGIYSDGVD

-2575 VAGNRATASGG
+2575 VAGNRAVASGSGG

-2601 ANTVFANNEAASYGG
+2601 ANTVFANNEAASNGG

-2640 AGQNYSAI
+2640 AGNYSAI

-2664 NSAGKAFNLGASSF
+2664 NSAGRAFNLGASSF

-2684 DSSFAASVAGNDGNI
+2684 DFDASVAGNDGNI

-2735 ISVLTDTGDGELAY
+2735 ISVLTDTGDGQLAY
-2749 GSSDMASAE
+2749 GDNDMANATD
-2758 GAYHDWWDGT
+2758 GYHDWWDGK
-2768 TVSDYSTF
+2768 TVSTYSTF
-2776 YMGDAGYDRYAGPRP
+2776 YMGDADYDRYAGPRP

-2884 QMAGADNA
+2884 QMAGATNA

-2923 GQANTLLSVNV
+2923 GQAKTLLSVNV
-2934 NTKEVNIEGISFEG
+2934 NTKEVNIDGISFEG
-2948 ASQNGMFITN
+2948 ATENGMFITN
-2958 GLPGDN
+2958 AQAGATDGDSI
-2964 TTPRV
+2964 

-3022 TFAKNTGAAIEG
+3022 TFANNTAAIVG
-3034 NANVYN
+3034 NADVYN

-3049 LTTDDANHNHDFAAI
+3049 LTTDDANHNRDFADI
-3064 DNSDVARGP
+3064 DNSDVASGP

-3084 IRPSIMVLNMGSTEL
+3084 IRPSIMVLDMGSIDL
-3099 YSSHAGKAP
+3099 YRTHAGKDPA
-3108 TKDYDL
+3108 KDYDL
-3114 DGAPRLTGDGVD
+3114 DGAPRLTGDKVD

-3131 YDAELSQVLYVRS
+3131 YDAELRQVLYVRS

-3176 NNGSDGYVFV
+3176 NTGSDGYVFV

-3194 GLRVSMPGVKVYGG
+3194 GLRVSMPGVRVYGG
-3208 MNGEL
+3208 MNGES
-3213 TEGTLA
+3213 TDGVPA
-3219 AVLARRGSFLNYQ
+3219 DVLARRGSFLNYQ

-3275 AKIDGLLYNS
+3275 AEIDGLLYNS
-3285 FVEGNVT
+3285 FVEGTVT
-3292 GAGEA
+3292 GTGEA

-3310 KKNVVENAVTNG
+3310 KKNVVENAVANG

-3329 EYQLKED
+3329 EYQLRED
-3336 NALIDGGD
+3336 SPSIDGGTED
-3344 TQNIS
+3344 IAS
-3349 AYIARAG
+3349 YIDKVG
-3356 HSKDLSGT
+3356 HSEDLSGT
-3364 SRVRNAVDGGCF
+3364 SRLRGTVDNGCF
-3376 ETWFVNAPTTV
+3376 ETWRITSPETIT
-3387 AADDCP
+3387 AADRP
-3393 TGSHVVYVTPGQELS
+3393 TVSHVVYVEPGQELS
-3408 LDKGLTSDTAP
+3408 LAAGLTTEASP
-3419 FEAGFLLLQH
+3419 FDVGFLLLQH
-3429 GAGLFAN
+3429 GAGLVGG
-3436 GNWVSL
+3436 GNHVSL

-3507 AWTDISPRG
+3507 AWSGIAPRG

-3590 SDMQYGRVIYLKN
+3590 SDMQYGRVIYSKS

-3647 ATLGDDTARSG
+3647 AALGDDTARSG

-3791 QFNTSLSE
+3791 QFNSSLSE

-3835 ANRIAASPTE
+3835 ANRIAVSPTE

-3869 KAMVGR
+3869 KAMVNR

>member
-34 TIFHVTP
+34 TTFHVTP

-75 TIDSADKLYTVPDD
+75 TIDSPDKLYTVPDGV
-89 DEAFTVPSGVSLYGG
+89 EAFTVPSGVSLYGG
-104 FSGDETSIDERVT
+104 FRGDETSIDERVT

-124 RYRSVLSGDRRQ
+124 RYRSVLSGDRSQ

-158 HVVVMDLAPTAA
+158 HVVVMDLTPTAA

-192 GNHTDASGWG
+192 GNPTDASGWG

-236 VDRTVVVRPMTST
+236 VDKTVVVRPTTST

-356 SGDAIVDADGN
+356 SGDETVDADGN
-367 RYVSDRNRGNDVA
+367 RYVSDRNRGDDVA

-466 DGSDMNS
+466 GGSDMNS
-473 GDSWEAA
+473 GDSWDAA

-506 TYEPTTYLAD
+506 TYEPTTYLED

-531 VYGGFEG
+531 VYGGFAG
-538 KETETSKADRKIKA
+538 TETSKAEREIKA

-568 SYSGEIGWNSTD
+568 SYSGEISWNSTD

-814 ANVRFFSTAVASMNN
+814 ANVRFLSTAVASMNN

-861 GQLIESGIVNDYGVQ
+861 GQLTESGIVNDYGVQ

-940 AQTALNPEE
+940 AQTALNPEV
-949 ADGGN
+949 ADGGS

-1028 KKTASSLPL
+1028 KKTASRLPL
-1037 RIVGGWSADGTTR
+1037 RIIGGWSAVDGTTR
-1050 DPLTCR
+1050 DPLNCR

-1159 APVVEAS
+1159 APVVAAS

-1182 PAGVGADAN
+1182 YTADSAAN

-1200 DTMTFDTMGEAGT
+1200 NTMTFGTMGEAGA

-1257 VTAGLDNDIAMHG
+1257 VTTGLDNDIAMHG

-1292 YYVREPAD
+1292 YYVRTPGD
-1300 GGNDN
+1300 GGSDAH
-1305 NSGLSWDDAFAT
+1305 SGLSWDDAFAT

-1340 AAGTYEQDP
+1340 AAGNYSQDP
-1349 QSGSDN
+1349 INGSDN

-1376 MDERRPFISD
+1376 MDERRPFFSTWD
-1386 EIYYDNEGGS
+1386 GFYN
-1396 VTAADYETILT
+1396 ADPTVSPSEYETILRPAT
-1407 PQTRTQSGV
+1407 ASNDV
-1416 RRVLGQPDE
+1416 RRVLGQADE
-1425 YNPFSGNRSYQYV
+1425 FNPFSDSTEPYYFYV
-1438 GEGNGD
+1438 GEGKGD
-1444 YVNRRGE
+1444 Y
-1451 YYPQQGGSYYYSETG
+1451 
-1466 NEYVE
+1466 E
-1471 ADPNIADYK
+1471 AH
-1480 GPGYTV
+1480 
-1486 YYNYGDYITAY
+1486 GD
-1497 PNEYTNRNLQLVE
+1497 E
-1510 VGDDFG
+1510 
-1516 RYTVTY
+1516 
-1522 NSWIRRYIYTDVG
+1522 DVG
-1535 QGNGDYVQWTRRGE
+1535 ELNMPDGNYLYATSGTTY
-1549 YECSADIDGATYH
+1549 YESYNLI
-1562 DYEYV
+1562 
-1567 GRGRGEYIHAAN
+1567 GRGENPKELVYVGSDYGEYRVTNDWLGRSIWESNTGGGYSEFTGAR
-1579 AGQYYEVGSGYGNYG
+1579 YYYLCADDVASHYSDGKYMYSMGTSGVDHVGSGKGNSVLKDSEFTYP
-1594 RYTTDI
+1594 TT
-1600 YEYVGDGNGDY
+1600 
-1611 VMRGVF
+1611 
-1617 SHPTRWDGFTIR
+1617 WDGFTIR
-1629 DGYIDSDR
+1629 DGYINSER
-1637 IKFLDNGLVND
+1637 LRFLDNGIDSND
-1648 KSGGKRN
+1648 RGGGKRN
-1655 GGAGVAIFTNV
+1655 GGAGVAFFDNV
-1666 TLANSIVYGNYNRR
+1666 TIANCVIAGNINKRDNDWQAD
-1680 GGSGG
+1680 SD
-1685 ETRGGGIYCDEG
+1685 ETRGGGVYCDGG

-1709 GDSNDYTGYGAGVYM
+1709 GDDTDNTGYGAGVYM
-1724 FNGTAYNCVIAN
+1724 YSGTSYNCVIAQN
-1736 NEGNAQH
+1736 HGYADH
-1743 SDGAGV
+1743 SDGAGIFIE
-1749 LVDNNNIFFNN
+1749 NAIFFNN
-1760 TIVGNRS
+1760 TIVANQSHGS
-1767 NGETRGAGGVCI
+1767 SRGTGGICI
-1779 WQDNGAISLSSLVMY
+1779 WNSGGSATLTAY
-1794 NCVVLSNSMRTIGTN
+1794 NCISVGNIGMTGGN
-1809 VGDENVAAQNGEMVC
+1809 LGDKDVAVNGGEIIC
-1824 YNSIVGRIPGGGAY
+1824 YNSIVGTVRSQSDHGGTGGAY
-1838 GNPGKRVKFVNCQT
+1838 RGVQYNNCIAA
-1852 GTTSIFEDYA
+1852 TTSIFA
-1862 AGNYRIAGNGAG
+1862 GANAGNYRIAGDGAG

-1921 TATPSYDYDT
+1921 TATPDANGIYY
-1931 GSYVYFVTQ
+1931 VTQ
-1940 NGAGNA
+1940 NGAGTA
-1946 SGSSP
+1946 SGESP
-1951 DNAACA
+1951 TEAACA
-1957 TKLQIVLNAAGE
+1957 SKLQIVLNAAGE
-1969 LVRTTGQNATV
+1969 RVRAGQTATV

-2013 VQLEGGWNEDFNN
+2013 VQLEGGWDEDFNT
-2026 NRNPYNYPT
+2026 RNPYNYPT

-2053 VTFGEPQTGQTG
+2053 VTFGGPQTGQTG

-2148 TGVDE
+2148 TGVNE

-2204 LNTPF
+2204 LNMPF

-2300 IARIQGDMDKVDG
+2300 IARIQGSMDKVDG
-2313 GAYAFYG
+2313 GAYAFDG

-2343 DGYDEAD
+2343 DGYEEAD

-2371 EVRKEHPEYEDR
+2371 EVRKEHPEYENR

-2398 RRTAAGDPGASVV
+2398 RRAAAGDPGASVV

-2442 EIPTADSTITVAAGG
+2442 EIPAADGTITVEAGG
-2457 DINTLANARGMSD
+2457 DINTLANARAMSD
-2470 LNVNGVV
+2470 LNVNGVL

-2516 DGLTVNYGDATTGTA
+2516 DGLTVNYGDATSGTT
-2531 TGGAGIYSYGVD
+2531 TGGAGIYSDGVD

-2575 VAGNRATASGG
+2575 VAGNSATASGG

-2616 AVATNQAGGTVNVSL
+2616 AVATNLTDDGTVNVSL

-2640 AGQNYSAI
+2640 AGNYSAI
-2648 CSQPLSTRITN
+2648 CSQPSLSTRITN

-2664 NSAGKAFNLGASSF
+2664 NSADRAFNFGASSF

-2684 DSSFAASVAGNDGNI
+2684 DSYFADNVAGNDGNI

-2735 ISVLTDTGDGELAY
+2735 ISVLTDTGDGQLAY
-2749 GSSDMASAE
+2749 ANSDMNSAS
-2758 GAYHDWWDGT
+2758 GGYKNWWDGK
-2768 TVSDYSTF
+2768 TVSTYSTF

-2791 TPQDTVPDP
+2791 TAQDTEPDP

-2810 QYDNPFDLDD
+2810 QYDNLFNLDD

-2846 ISALASGEYA
+2846 ISALASGEYE
-2856 GRKSTK
+2856 GRKATK

-2884 QMAGADNA
+2884 QMAGADNT
-2892 NISVLN
+2892 NVSVLN

-2911 GNPTR
+2911 GAPTR

-2948 ASQNGMFITN
+2948 ATENGMFITN
-2958 GLPGDN
+2958 GQPGDD

-2969 TVRNSAFRGNGTGVY
+2969 TVRNSAFRGNGTGAY

-3008 DADNAVGQVTVVNA
+3008 DAVNAEGQVTVVNA
-3022 TFAKNTGAAIEG
+3022 TFANNTGAAIEG
-3034 NANVYN
+3034 NADVYN

-3049 LTTDDANHNHDFAAI
+3049 LTTDDTNHNRDFAAI

-3084 IRPSIMVLNMGSTEL
+3084 IRPSIMVLDMGSTVL
-3099 YSSHAGKAP
+3099 YSTHAGKAP
-3108 TKDYDL
+3108 AEDYDL

-3131 YDAELSQVLYVRS
+3131 YDAELRQVLYVRS

-3176 NNGSDGYVFV
+3176 NTDSDGYVFV

-3194 GLRVSMPGVKVYGG
+3194 GLRVSMPGVRVYGG
-3208 MNGEL
+3208 MNGES
-3213 TEGTLA
+3213 TDGVPA
-3219 AVLARRGSFLNYQ
+3219 DVLARRGSFLNYQ

-3247 VDGFTITGDV
+3247 VDGFTITGGV
-3257 TVGSEGVLS
+3257 TVGSDGVLS

-3275 AKIDGLLYNS
+3275 AEIDGLLYNS
-3285 FVEGNVT
+3285 FVEGTVT
-3292 GAGEA
+3292 GTGEA

-3310 KKNVVENAVTNG
+3310 KKNVVENAVANG
-3322 YVTAPVW
+3322 YVTTPVW

-3336 NALIDGGD
+3336 SPSIDGGTED
-3344 TQNIS
+3344 IAS
-3349 AYIARAG
+3349 YIDKVG
-3356 HSKDLSGT
+3356 HSEDLSGT
-3364 SRVRNAVDGGCF
+3364 SRLRGTVDNGCF
-3376 ETWFVNAPTTV
+3376 ETWRITAPETIT
-3387 AADDCP
+3387 AAARP
-3393 TGSHVVYVTPGQELS
+3393 TASHVVYVEPGQELS
-3408 LDKGLTSDTAP
+3408 LATGLTTEASP
-3419 FEAGFLLLQH
+3419 FDVGFLLLQH
-3429 GAGLFAN
+3429 GAGLVGG
-3436 GNWVSL
+3436 GNHVSL
-3442 GNLAVERTLGGEAG
+3442 GNLAVERTLGGEPG

-3507 AWTDISPRG
+3507 AWSDITPRG
-3516 NTGMLLRSD
+3516 NAGMLLRSD

-3590 SDMQYGRVIYLKN
+3590 SDMQYGRVIYSKS
-3603 GNTFASVNT
+3603 GNTFSSVNT

-3647 ATLGDDTARSG
+3647 AALGDDTARSG
-3658 NLAVSVMRGD
+3658 NLAVSVMHGD

-3869 KAMVGR
+3869 KAMVNR

>member
-41 DGTQG
+41 DGEQG
-46 STAWT
+46 NTAWT

-75 TIDSADKLYTVPDD
+75 TIDGPDKLYTVPDD

-104 FSGDETSIDERVT
+104 FRGDETSIDERVT

-158 HVVVMDLAPTAA
+158 HVVVMNLTPTEA

-192 GNHTDASGWG
+192 GNPADASGWG

-236 VDRTVVVRPMTST
+236 VDRTVVVRPTTST

-320 GTGDAYVY
+320 GTGEAYVY

-337 LYSTLSPRF
+337 LYSTLSPTF
-346 IHSAYHEVQL
+346 YNSSYHEVEL
-356 SGDAIVDADGN
+356 TDGATVDANGN
-367 RYVSDRNRGNDVA
+367 RYVSDKNRGDDIA

-466 DGSDMNS
+466 EGSDMNS
-473 GDSWEAA
+473 GDSWKAA

-506 TYEPTTYLAD
+506 TYEPTTYLED

-531 VYGGFEG
+531 VYGGFAG
-538 KETETSKADRKIKA
+538 KETSKAEREIKA

-568 SYSGEIGWNSTD
+568 TYSGEIGWNSTD

-814 ANVRFFSTAVASMNN
+814 ANVRFLSTAVASMNN

-861 GQLIESGIVNDYGVQ
+861 GQLTESGIVNDYGVQ

-949 ADGGN
+949 ADGGS

-1028 KKTASSLPL
+1028 KKTASRLPL
-1037 RIVGGWSADGTTR
+1037 RIIGGWSAADGTTR
-1050 DPLTCR
+1050 DPLNCR

-1200 DTMTFDTMGEAGT
+1200 NTMTFDTMGEVGT

-1292 YYVREPAD
+1292 YYVRTPGD
-1300 GGNDN
+1300 GGDDN
-1305 NSGLSWDDAFAT
+1305 KSGLSWDNAFAT
-1317 IRKAVDAASRT
+1317 IRKAVDAASST

-1355 CFEIVEAV
+1355 CFEIVDGV
-1363 NVYGAFPRTGNPS
+1363 NVYGAFPRRGNPS

-1386 EIYYDNEGGS
+1386 EIYYDNDGGTVS
-1396 VTAADYETILT
+1396 ADAYETILT

-1425 YNPFSGNRSYQYV
+1425 YNPFSGNRSYQHV

-1444 YVNRRGE
+1444 YENRRGKH
-1451 YYPQQGGSYYYSETG
+1451 YPQQGGSYYYSENGGEYIDAAPALENCLRPGYYRTKSDEYTG
-1466 NEYVE
+1466 SSWNRTYYVE
-1471 ADPNIADYK
+1471 V
-1480 GPGYTV
+1480 GSE
-1486 YYNYGDYITAY
+1486 YGDYERETGWFGSVSFNY
-1497 PNEYTNRNLQLVE
+1497 
-1510 VGDDFG
+1510 VGEG
-1516 RYTVTY
+1516 K
-1522 NSWIRRYIYTDVG
+1522 
-1535 QGNGDYVQWTRRGE
+1535 GDWRQFTEGYY
-1549 YECSADIDGATYH
+1549 YECSSEFAGKSDTQH
-1562 DYEYV
+1562 FTDYQDV
-1567 GRGRGEYIHAAN
+1567 DAGRGNVFRTSPGYN
-1579 AGQYYEVGSGYGNYG
+1579 NVGQGYGNYG
-1594 RYTTDI
+1594 LYTDDT

-1611 VMRGVF
+1611 VMRGAF
-1617 SHPTRWDGFTIR
+1617 SHPTRWDGFTIT
-1629 DGYIDSDR
+1629 GGFIDSDR
-1637 IKFLDNGLVND
+1637 LRFLDNNID
-1648 KSGGKRN
+1648 SSDRSGGKRN
-1655 GGAGVAIFTNV
+1655 GGAGAAIFTNV

-1680 GGSGG
+1680 DGSGG

-1709 GDSNDYTGYGAGVYM
+1709 GDSNDETGYGAGVYM

-1760 TIVGNRS
+1760 TIVGNKS
-1767 NGETRGAGGVCI
+1767 NGGTRGAGGVCI
-1779 WQDNGAISLSSLVMY
+1779 WQDSGASSSLVMY
-1794 NCVVLSNSMRTIGTN
+1794 NCVVLSNSMQTIGTN

-1824 YNSIVGRIPGGGAY
+1824 YNSIVERIPDSGAY
-1838 GNPGKRVKFVNCQT
+1838 GNPGKRVRFVNCQI
-1852 GTTSIFEDYA
+1852 GTTSIFEGYGV
-1862 AGNYRIAGNGAG
+1862 GNYRLDGDGDG

-1885 VIGGETYFLMDY
+1885 VIGGETYYLMDY

-1921 TATPSYDYDT
+1921 TATPDPNGIYY
-1931 GSYVYFVTQ
+1931 VTQ

-1969 LVRTTGQNATV
+1969 RVRAGQSQTATV

-2013 VQLEGGWNEDFNN
+2013 VQLEGGWDEDFNT
-2026 NRNPYNYPT
+2026 RNPYNYPT

-2053 VTFGEPQTGQTG
+2053 VTFGEPQTDQGG
-2065 RTTVIDGVVLRDGQ
+2065 RTVIDGVVLRDGQ

-2209 ADAMLSAAS
+2209 ADAMLSEAS
-2218 GGTIDEFYPMNN
+2218 GRTIDEFYPMNN

-2279 SKSLVQYMIDNYG
+2279 STSLVQYMIDSYG
-2292 MASTDMQG
+2292 MAPTDMQG
-2300 IARIQGDMDKVDG
+2300 IARIQGGMDKVDG

-2343 DGYDEAD
+2343 DGYEEAD

-2361 WLDDALLYIN
+2361 WLDDALLYI
-2371 EVRKEHPEYEDR
+2371 EQVRDR
-2383 EFEILMAGGTYKPHY
+2383 YPGQYPQFEILMAGGTYKPHY
-2398 RRTAAGDPGASVV
+2398 RRTAAGDQGASVV

-2442 EIPTADSTITVAAGG
+2442 EIPAADSTITVVAGG
-2457 DINTLANARGMSD
+2457 DINTLANARAMSD

-2516 DGLTVNYGDATTGTA
+2516 DGLTVNYGDATSGTT
-2531 TGGAGIYSYGVD
+2531 TGGAGIYSDGVD

-2575 VAGNRATASGG
+2575 VAGNSATASGG

-2616 AVATNQAGGTVNVSL
+2616 AVATNLTDDGTVNVSL

-2640 AGQNYSAI
+2640 AGNYSAI
-2648 CSQPLSTRITN
+2648 CSQPSLSTRITN

-2664 NSAGKAFNLGASSF
+2664 NSADRAFNLGPSSF

-2684 DSSFAASVAGNDGNI
+2684 DSYFAASVAGNDGNI

-2735 ISVLTDTGDGELAY
+2735 ISVLTDTGDGQLAY
-2749 GSSDMASAE
+2749 TNSDMNSAS
-2758 GAYHDWWDGT
+2758 GGYKDWWGEKT
-2768 TVSDYSTF
+2768 TLSGYSTF

-2791 TPQDTVPDP
+2791 TAQDTDPDP

-2810 QYDNPFDLDD
+2810 QYDNLFNLDD

-2856 GRKSTK
+2856 GRKATK

-2884 QMAGADNA
+2884 QMAGATNA

-2911 GNPTR
+2911 GAPTR

-2934 NTKEVNIEGISFEG
+2934 NTKNVNIEGISFEG
-2948 ASQNGMFITN
+2948 ATGNGMFITN
-2958 GLPGDN
+2958 GQPGDD

-3022 TFAKNTGAAIEG
+3022 TFANNDGAAIEG
-3034 NANVYN
+3034 NADVYN
-3040 SMSWQCGTG
+3040 SMSWRCGTG
-3049 LTTDDANHNHDFAAI
+3049 LVTDDANHNRDFAAI

-3073 NFVNPAGGDYN
+3073 NFVNPDGGDYN
-3084 IRPSIMVLNMGSTEL
+3084 IRPSIMVLDMGSIDL
-3099 YSSHAGKAP
+3099 YSTHAGKDPA
-3108 TKDYDL
+3108 KDYDL
-3114 DGAPRLTGDGVD
+3114 DGAPRLTGDKVD

-3131 YDAELSQVLYVRS
+3131 YDAELRQVLYVRS

-3150 ESGGSWENAM
+3150 ESGDSWENAM

-3176 NNGSDGYVFV
+3176 NNSSDGYVFV

-3208 MNGEL
+3208 MNGESIK
-3213 TEGTLA
+3213 GTPA
-3219 AVLARRGSFLNYQ
+3219 DVLARRGSFLNYQ

-3257 TVGSEGVLS
+3257 TVDSEGVLS

-3275 AKIDGLLYNS
+3275 AEIDGLLYNS
-3285 FVEGNVT
+3285 FVEGTVT
-3292 GAGEA
+3292 GTGEA

-3310 KKNVVENAVTNG
+3310 KKNVVENAVANG
-3322 YVTAPVW
+3322 YVTTPVW
-3329 EYQLKED
+3329 EYQLRED
-3336 NALIDGGD
+3336 SPSIDGGTED
-3344 TQNIS
+3344 IAS
-3349 AYIARAG
+3349 YIDKVG
-3356 HSKDLSGT
+3356 HSEDLSGT
-3364 SRVRNAVDGGCF
+3364 NRVRGNVDNGCF
-3376 ETWFVNAPTTV
+3376 ETWRVSAPTTAT
-3387 AADDCP
+3387 AADCP
-3393 TGSHVVYVTPGQELS
+3393 SASHVVYVTPGQELT
-3408 LDKGLTSDTAP
+3408 LDAGLTTEATP

-3436 GNWVSL
+3436 GNWVAL
-3442 GNLAVERTLGGEAG
+3442 DNLAVERSLGGEREA
-3456 DSWDMAYMPFTIT
+3456 WDLAYLPYAVTRTTI
-3469 STTVDGTAY
+3469 DGTDY
-3478 DAAAGT
+3478 AAGG
-3484 VAVQTYDGRA
+3484 AVDVMTYDGAA
-3494 RAAYNYQF
+3494 RAAYDYAF

-3507 AWTDISPRG
+3507 AWTATAPEG
-3516 NTGMLLRSD
+3516 NKGLLLEAR
-3525 DGAAHTVRF
+3525 DGEAHTVRF

-3539 TESSDAKSVRLT
+3539 SEAPDGSKSVRLY
-3551 KYNYNDPWASP
+3551 KYNYNDPWASL
-3562 DDGGDRFTH
+3562 DEASDRFTH

-3590 SDMQYGRVIYLKN
+3590 SDMQYGRVIYSKS

-3641 EIAPRS
+3641 EITPRS
-3647 ATLGDDTARSG
+3647 AALGDDTARSG

-3820 TGMRIRLYDASGRMT
+3820 TGMRVRLYDASGRMT

-3869 KAMVGR
+3869 KAMVNR

>member
-34 TIFHVTP
+34 TTFHVTP

-75 TIDSADKLYTVPDD
+75 TIDSPDKLYTVPDD

-104 FSGDETSIDERVT
+104 FRGDETSIDERVT

-158 HVVVMDLAPTAA
+158 HVVVMDLTPTAA

-192 GNHTDASGWG
+192 GNPADASGWG

-236 VDRTVVVRPMTST
+236 VDRTVVVRPTTST

-320 GTGDAYVY
+320 GTGEAYVY

-337 LYSTLSPRF
+337 LYSTLSPNF
-346 IHSAYHEVQL
+346 INSAYHEVVLQD
-356 SGDAIVDADGN
+356 GETVDSNGN

-391 SYDREFNWRTM
+391 SYDREFNWLTM
-402 SYPLWSWDIQEG
+402 AYPLWSWDIQEG
-414 SAFIDGGDGDMYDD
+414 SAFIDGGRNDLYG
-428 RFGTTD
+428 GTLPTTD

-466 DGSDMNS
+466 EGSDMNS
-473 GDSWEAA
+473 GDSWGTA

-506 TYEPTTYLAD
+506 TYEPTTYLED

-538 KETETSKADRKIKA
+538 KETSKAARKIKA

-568 SYSGEIGWNSTD
+568 SYSGEINWNSTD

-814 ANVRFFSTAVASMNN
+814 ANVRFLSTAVASMNN

-848 AGGGQ
+848 ATGGQ

-861 GQLIESGIVNDYGVQ
+861 GQLTESGIVNDYGVQ
-876 GDWTTDWTSG
+876 RDWTTDWTSG

-897 SGSNL
+897 NGSNL

-949 ADGGN
+949 ADGGS

-962 NSTDPDHDGSSWDN
+962 NSTDPANDGSSWDN

-1028 KKTASSLPL
+1028 KKTASRLPL
-1037 RIVGGWSADGTTR
+1037 RIIGGWSAADGTTR
-1050 DPLTCR
+1050 DPLNCR

-1104 GAGMLIYDNATVEVR
+1104 GAGMLIYDNAKVEVR

-1137 QQGVTLTLVNCV
+1137 QQGVELTLVNCV
-1149 INNNTNTDTS
+1149 INNNTNINTAS
-1159 APVVEAS
+1159 QVVAAS
-1166 TLHLN
+1166 TLTLN

-1182 PAGVGADAN
+1182 YTATSTSN

-1248 ASQIINRGT
+1248 ASQIINCGM

-1292 YYVREPAD
+1292 YYVRTPGD
-1300 GGNDN
+1300 GGSDA

-1376 MDERRPFISD
+1376 LDERRPFISD
-1386 EIYYDNEGGS
+1386 EIYYDNDGGTLS
-1396 VTAADYETILT
+1396 ADAYETILT

-1416 RRVLGQPDE
+1416 YRVLGQPDMF
-1425 YNPFSGNRSYQYV
+1425 NPYSTSNEAYYFYV
-1438 GEGNGD
+1438 GGGNGSYIYHQGD
-1444 YVNRRGE
+1444 PVYGYDGLSEGYYRYYQRGTTYYESYSWGFGQNPKTLINVGDGYGSYSLTSSGYRTVWVSDSQGDYAEFTDADYYRCEDGMSTHYSDGTHLYVNGTT
-1451 YYPQQGGSYYYSETG
+1451 YYS
-1466 NEYVE
+1466 Y
-1471 ADPNIADYK
+1471 
-1480 GPGYTV
+1480 
-1486 YYNYGDYITAY
+1486 
-1497 PNEYTNRNLQLVE
+1497 
-1510 VGDDFG
+1510 
-1516 RYTVTY
+1516 
-1522 NSWIRRYIYTDVG
+1522 VG
-1535 QGNGDYVQWTRRGE
+1535 QGNGDYIVKGHE
-1549 YECSADIDGATYH
+1549 FTY
-1562 DYEYV
+1562 
-1567 GRGRGEYIHAAN
+1567 
-1579 AGQYYEVGSGYGNYG
+1579 
-1594 RYTTDI
+1594 
-1600 YEYVGDGNGDY
+1600 
-1611 VMRGVF
+1611 
-1617 SHPTRWDGFTIR
+1617 PTRWDGFTITG
-1629 DGYIDSDR
+1629 GYINSQQIDFIVTD
-1637 IKFLDNGLVND
+1637 VAC
-1648 KSGGKRN
+1648 RN
-1655 GGAGVAIFTNV
+1655 GGAGAAIFTNV
-1666 TLANSIVYGNYNRR
+1666 TLANSIVVGNTNETPY
-1680 GGSGG
+1680 SGI
-1685 ETRGGGIYCDEG
+1685 EMRGGGVYCDEG
-1697 TLVNCYVLDNTL
+1697 TLVNCYVLNNTL
-1709 GDSNDYTGYGAGVYM
+1709 GRTGNYTGYGAGVYM
-1724 FNGTAYNCVIAN
+1724 RNGTSYNCVIAN
-1736 NEGNAQH
+1736 NVGNANY
-1743 SDGAGV
+1743 SDGAGI
-1749 LVDNNNIFFNN
+1749 LVDNNNVFFNN
-1760 TIVGNRS
+1760 TIVGNNS
-1767 NGETRGAGGVCI
+1767 NGSSRGGGGICL
-1779 WQDNGAISLSSLVMY
+1779 WQDNGITSSLTAY
-1794 NCVVLSNSMRTIGTN
+1794 NCVVLDNYARTIGGN
-1809 VGDENVAAQNGEMVC
+1809 AGNADVVVQNGTITC
-1824 YNSIVGRIPGGGAY
+1824 YNSIFNNTNNGNGY
-1838 GNPGKRVKFVNCQT
+1838 GSQGKRVEFVDCVD
-1852 GTTSIFEDYA
+1852 GVTTSIFENYV
-1862 AGNYRIAGNGAG
+1862 AGNYRIAGDGAG

-1921 TATPSYDYDT
+1921 TATPSYDYNT

-1969 LVRTTGQNATV
+1969 QVRTTGQNATV

-2013 VQLEGGWNEDFNN
+2013 VQLEGGWDEDFK

-2053 VTFGEPQTGQTG
+2053 VTFDEPQTGQTG

-2108 VSGNRALQGGGLYVM
+2108 VRGNRALQGGGLYVM

-2204 LNTPF
+2204 LNKPF

-2279 SKSLVQYMIDNYG
+2279 STSLVQYMIDNYG

-2300 IARIQGDMDKVDG
+2300 IARIQDGMDKVDG
-2313 GAYAFYG
+2313 GAYAFDG
-2320 GTTSLENVVT
+2320 GTTSLKNVVT

-2343 DGYDEAD
+2343 DGYNEAD

-2361 WLDDALLYIN
+2361 WLDDALLYI
-2371 EVRKEHPEYEDR
+2371 EQVRDR
-2383 EFEILMAGGTYKPHY
+2383 YPGQYPQFEILMAGGTYKPHY
-2398 RRTAAGDPGASVV
+2398 RRTAGDPAAGVV

-2416 SFVIPEGVNIY
+2416 SFVIPQGVNIY
-2427 GGFSGTEEIASAGIT
+2427 GGFSGNEEIASEGVT
-2442 EIPTADSTITVAAGG
+2442 EIPAADGTITVADGG
-2457 DINTLANARGMSD
+2457 DINTLANAREMSD
-2470 LNVNGVV
+2470 LNVNGVL

-2516 DGLTVNYGDATTGTA
+2516 DGLTVNYGDATSGTT
-2531 TGGAGIYSYGVD
+2531 TGGAGIYSDGVN

-2575 VAGNRATASGG
+2575 VAGNRAVASGSGG

-2601 ANTVFANNEAASYGG
+2601 ANTVFANNEAASNGG

-2640 AGQNYSAI
+2640 AGNYSAI

-2664 NSAGKAFNLGASSF
+2664 NSAGRAFNLAASSF

-2735 ISVLTDTGDGELAY
+2735 ISVLTDTGDGQLAY
-2749 GSSDMASAE
+2749 GDNDIANATD
-2758 GAYHDWWDGT
+2758 GYHDWWDGK
-2768 TVSDYSTF
+2768 TVSTYSTF

-2791 TPQDTVPDP
+2791 TAQDTVPDP

-2873 QQLNGG
+2873 QQLPGG

-2884 QMAGADNA
+2884 QMAGATNA

-2923 GQANTLLSVNV
+2923 GQAKTLLSVNV

-2958 GLPGDN
+2958 AQAGATDGDSI
-2964 TTPRV
+2964 

-3022 TFAKNTGAAIEG
+3022 TFANNTGAAIEG
-3034 NANVYN
+3034 NADVYN

-3049 LTTDDANHNHDFAAI
+3049 IADNETNHNHDFADI

-3084 IRPSIMVLNMGSTEL
+3084 IRPSIMVLDMGSTAL
-3099 YSSHAGKAP
+3099 YSTHAGKDPAV
-3108 TKDYDL
+3108 DYDL
-3114 DGAPRLTGDGVD
+3114 DGAPRWTGDGVD

-3131 YDAELSQVLYVRS
+3131 YDAELRQVLYVRS

-3150 ESGGSWENAM
+3150 ESGDSWENAM

-3208 MNGEL
+3208 MNGES
-3213 TEGTLA
+3213 TKGTPA
-3219 AVLARRGSFLNYQ
+3219 DVLARRGSFLNYQ

-3237 PGLDITAASV
+3237 HGLDITAESV
-3247 VDGFTITGDV
+3247 VDGFTITGGV

-3275 AKIDGLLYNS
+3275 AEIDGLLYNS
-3285 FVEGNVT
+3285 FVEGTVT
-3292 GAGEA
+3292 GTGEA

-3322 YVTAPVW
+3322 YVTTPVW

-3336 NALIDGGD
+3336 SPSIDGG
-3344 TQNIS
+3344 TEEIAS
-3349 AYIARAG
+3349 YIDKVG
-3356 HSKDLSGT
+3356 HSEDLSGT
-3364 SRVRNAVDGGCF
+3364 SRLRGKVDNGCF
-3376 ETWFVNAPTTV
+3376 ETWRVTSPETIT
-3387 AADDCP
+3387 AADRP
-3393 TGSHVVYVTPGQELS
+3393 TVSHVVYVEPGQELS
-3408 LDKGLTSDTAP
+3408 LAAGLTTEASP
-3419 FEAGFLLLQH
+3419 FDVGFLLLQH
-3429 GAGLFAN
+3429 GAGLVGG
-3436 GNWVSL
+3436 GNHVSL

-3507 AWTDISPRG
+3507 AWSDISPRG

-3590 SDMQYGRVIYLKN
+3590 SDMQYGRVIYSKS

-3647 ATLGDDTARSG
+3647 ATLGDGTARSG

>member
-46 STAWT
+46 STAWE

-75 TIDSADKLYTVPDD
+75 TIDSPDKLYTVPDD

-104 FSGDETSIDERVT
+104 FRGDETSIDERVT

-136 NDAADESLLIFPGNA
+136 NDAAHESLLIFPGNT
-151 TRDDNAA
+151 TREDNAA
-158 HVVVMDLAPTAA
+158 HVVVMDLTPTAA

-192 GNHTDASGWG
+192 GNPTDASGWG

-236 VDRTVVVRPMTST
+236 VDRTVVVRPTTST

-320 GTGDAYVY
+320 GTGETYVY

-337 LYSTLSPRF
+337 LYSTLSPNF
-346 IHSAYHEVQL
+346 INSAYHEVVLQD
-356 SGDAIVDADGN
+356 GETVDSNGN

-466 DGSDMNS
+466 GGSDVNS
-473 GDSWEAA
+473 GDSWDAA

-506 TYEPTTYLAD
+506 TYEPTTYLED

-538 KETETSKADRKIKA
+538 KETSKANREIKA

-568 SYSGEIGWNSTD
+568 SYSGEINWNNTD

-711 YMDNNGPWTDGVSH
+711 YMDNNGPWIDGVSH

-814 ANVRFFSTAVASMNN
+814 ANVRFLSTAVASMNN

-861 GQLIESGIVNDYGVQ
+861 EQLTESGIVNDYGVQ

-949 ADGGN
+949 ADGGS

-1028 KKTASSLPL
+1028 KKTASRLPL
-1037 RIVGGWSADGTTR
+1037 RIIGGWSAADGTTR
-1050 DPLTCR
+1050 DPLNCR

-1159 APVVEAS
+1159 APVVGAS

-1182 PAGVGADAN
+1182 YTATSTSN

-1200 DTMTFDTMGEAGT
+1200 DTMTFDTKGEAGA

-1248 ASQIINRGT
+1248 ASQIINRGA

-1292 YYVREPAD
+1292 YYVRTPGD
-1300 GGNDN
+1300 GGSDA
-1305 NSGLSWDDAFAT
+1305 NSGLSWDAAFAT
-1317 IRKAVDAASRT
+1317 IRKAVEAASRT

-1340 AAGTYEQDP
+1340 AAGNYAQDP
-1349 QSGSDN
+1349 INGSDN

-1386 EIYYDNEGGS
+1386 EVWYDDEGGAI
-1396 VTAADYETILT
+1396 TTADYETILR
-1407 PQTRTQSGV
+1407 PLSASSDV
-1416 RRVLGQPDE
+1416 RRVLGQADIF
-1425 YNPFSGNRSYQYV
+1425 NPFSDSTEPYYLYV
-1438 GEGNGD
+1438 GAGKGNYAYYGDDVVDGVSLPEGN
-1444 YVNRRGE
+1444 YI
-1451 YYPQQGGSYYYSETG
+1451 YYG
-1466 NEYVE
+1466 N
-1471 ADPNIADYK
+1471 NS
-1480 GPGYTV
+1480 GTV
-1486 YYNYGDYITAY
+1486 YYKNWS
-1497 PNEYTNRNLQLVE
+1497 
-1510 VGDDFG
+1510 F
-1516 RYTVTY
+1516 
-1522 NSWIRRYIYTDVG
+1522 SWG
-1535 QGNGDYVQWTRRGE
+1535 QGTGSDPKTLVW
-1549 YECSADIDGATYH
+1549 
-1562 DYEYV
+1562 
-1567 GRGRGEYIHAAN
+1567 
-1579 AGQYYEVGSGYGNYG
+1579 VGSGFGKYMVYEK
-1594 RYTTDI
+1594 TFSWI
-1600 YEYVGDGNGDY
+1600 YDRDVWESSQGGGYSEFTGAGYYLCSEDMATHYSDGQYMYVKGTAGIRPTQGGDY
-1611 VMRGVF
+1611 LLKDSEF
-1617 SHPTRWDGFTIR
+1617 TYPTTWDGFTIR
-1629 DGYIDSDR
+1629 DGYINSAKIDTIRDGYINSAKID
-1637 IKFLDNGLVND
+1637 FLNENRNNQVHY
-1648 KSGGKRN
+1648 RN
-1655 GGAGVAIFTNV
+1655 GGAGAALFDNV
-1666 TLANSIVYGNYNRR
+1666 TLANCVIAGNINDRADND
-1680 GGSGG
+1680 
-1685 ETRGGGIYCDEG
+1685 ETRGGAIYVDGG
-1697 TLVNCYVLDNTL
+1697 TLVNCYVLDNTN
-1709 GDSNDYTGYGAGVYM
+1709 GRSSNAATYGGGVYM
-1724 FNGTAYNCVIAN
+1724 YSGTAYNCVIA
-1736 NEGNAQH
+1736 GNTTKGNR
-1743 SDGAGV
+1743 SNGAGIFIE
-1749 LVDNNNIFFNN
+1749 NAIFFNN
-1760 TIVGNRS
+1760 TIVNNVSENSGPAGICIWKSGGSSVLRVYNTIVLGNRYGSLGNGNIGNADVGS
-1767 NGETRGAGGVCI
+1767 N
-1779 WQDNGAISLSSLVMY
+1779 NGI
-1794 NCVVLSNSMRTIGTN
+1794 I
-1809 VGDENVAAQNGEMVC
+1809 EC
-1824 YNSIVGRIPGGGAY
+1824 YNSIFSSTNNVGSGD
-1838 GNPGKRVKFVNCQT
+1838 KRVTYDSSCLSGAN
-1852 GTTSIFEDYA
+1852 TSIFEGA
-1862 AGNYRIAGNGAG
+1862 AYGNYRIAGNGAG

-1885 VIGGETYFLMDY
+1885 VIDGETYFLMDY

-1921 TATPSYDYDT
+1921 TATPSYDYNT

-1980 RLGVPEETGFTF
+1980 RLGVPQEAGFTF
-1992 TANTLSNANDPQSY
+1992 TANTLSNAKDPQSY

-2013 VQLEGGWNEDFNN
+2013 VQLEGGWDEDFNNN

-2035 SLSPVAT
+2035 RLSPVAT

-2204 LNTPF
+2204 LNKPF

-2279 SKSLVQYMIDNYG
+2279 STSLVQYMIDNYG

-2300 IARIQGDMDKVDG
+2300 IARIQDGMDKVDG
-2313 GAYAFYG
+2313 GAYAFDG
-2320 GTTSLENVVT
+2320 GTTSLKNVVT

-2343 DGYDEAD
+2343 DGYNEAD

-2361 WLDDALLYIN
+2361 WLDDALLYI
-2371 EVRKEHPEYEDR
+2371 EQVRDR
-2383 EFEILMAGGTYKPHY
+2383 YPGQYPQFEILMAGGTYKPHY
-2398 RRTAAGDPGASVV
+2398 RRTAGDPAAGVV

-2416 SFVIPEGVNIY
+2416 SFVIPQGVNIY
-2427 GGFSGTEEIASAGIT
+2427 GGFSGNEEIASEGVT
-2442 EIPTADSTITVAAGG
+2442 EIPAADGTITVADGG
-2457 DINTLANARGMSD
+2457 DINTLANAREMSD
-2470 LNVNGVV
+2470 LNVNGVL

-2516 DGLTVNYGDATTGTA
+2516 DGLTVNYGDATSGTT
-2531 TGGAGIYSYGVD
+2531 TGGAGIYSDGVN

-2575 VAGNRATASGG
+2575 VAGNRAVASGSGG

-2601 ANTVFANNEAASYGG
+2601 ANTVFANNEAASNGG

-2640 AGQNYSAI
+2640 AGNYSAI

-2664 NSAGKAFNLGASSF
+2664 NSAGRAFNLAASSF

-2735 ISVLTDTGDGELAY
+2735 ISVLTDTGDGQLAY
-2749 GSSDMASAE
+2749 GDNDIANATD
-2758 GAYHDWWDGT
+2758 GYHDWWDGK
-2768 TVSDYSTF
+2768 TVSTYSTF

-2791 TPQDTVPDP
+2791 TAQDTVPDP

-2873 QQLNGG
+2873 QQLPGG

-2884 QMAGADNA
+2884 QMAGATNA

-2923 GQANTLLSVNV
+2923 GQAKTLLSVNV

-2958 GLPGDN
+2958 AQAGATDGDSI
-2964 TTPRV
+2964 

-2999 LFADGGTGI
+2999 LFADGDNGI
-3008 DADNAVGQVTVVNA
+3008 DASKAAAGTVTVVNA
-3022 TFAKNTGAAIEG
+3022 TFANNTGAAIVG
-3034 NANVYN
+3034 NADVYN

-3049 LTTDDANHNHDFAAI
+3049 LTTDDANHNHDFADI

-3084 IRPSIMVLNMGSTEL
+3084 IRPSIMVLDMGSDSL
-3099 YSSHAGKAP
+3099 YDTHAGKDP
-3108 TKDYDL
+3108 TEDYDL
-3114 DGAPRLTGDGVD
+3114 DGAPRWTGDEVD

-3131 YDAELSQVLYVRS
+3131 YDAELRQVLYVRS

-3150 ESGGSWENAM
+3150 ESGDSWENAM

-3194 GLRVSMPGVKVYGG
+3194 GLRVSMPGVRVYGG

-3213 TEGTLA
+3213 TKGTPA
-3219 AVLARRGSFLNYQ
+3219 DVLARRGSFLNYQ

-3237 PGLDITAASV
+3237 PGLDITAESV

-3275 AKIDGLLYNS
+3275 AEIDGLLYNS
-3285 FVEGNVT
+3285 FVEGTVT
-3292 GAGEA
+3292 GTGEA
-3297 VNVTTPGTLGVAT
+3297 VNVTTPGTLEVAT
-3310 KKNVVENAVTNG
+3310 KKNVVENAETNG
-3322 YVTAPVW
+3322 YVTTPVW
-3329 EYQLKED
+3329 EYQLRED
-3336 NALIDGGD
+3336 SPSIDGGTED
-3344 TQNIS
+3344 IAS
-3349 AYIARAG
+3349 YIDKVG
-3356 HSKDLSGT
+3356 HSEDLSGT
-3364 SRVRNAVDGGCF
+3364 SRLRGTVDNGCF
-3376 ETWFVNAPTTV
+3376 ETWRITAPETIT
-3387 AADDCP
+3387 AADRP
-3393 TGSHVVYVTPGQELS
+3393 TVSHVVYVEPGQELS
-3408 LDKGLTSDTAP
+3408 LATGLTTEASP
-3419 FEAGFLLLQH
+3419 FDVGFLLLQH
-3429 GAGLFAN
+3429 GAGLVGG
-3436 GNWVSL
+3436 GNHVSL

-3525 DGAAHTVRF
+3525 DGEAHTVRF

-3562 DDGGDRFTH
+3562 ADGGDRFTH

-3647 ATLGDDTARSG
+3647 AALGDDTARSG

>member
-1 MTYDNTY
+1 MTYDNKY
-8 KPARRICGTMA
+8 KPARRICGAMA

-34 TIFHVTP
+34 TTFHVTP
-41 DGTQG
+41 DGTPG
-46 STAWT
+46 STAWENV
-51 DAMTLTEALD
+51 MTLTEALD

-75 TIDSADKLYTVPDD
+75 TIDSADKLYTVPADV
-89 DEAFTVPSGVSLYGG
+89 EAFTVPSGVSLYGG
-104 FSGDETSIDERVT
+104 FRGDETSIDERVT

-136 NDAADESLLIFPGNA
+136 DDAADESLLIFPGNA
-151 TRDDNAA
+151 SRDDNAA
-158 HVVVMDLAPTAA
+158 HVVVMDLTPTAA

-192 GNHTDASGWG
+192 GDPTDESGWG

-236 VDRTVVVRPMTST
+236 VDKTVEVRPTTST

-320 GTGDAYVY
+320 GTGEAYVY

-337 LYSTLSPRF
+337 LYSTLSPTF
-346 IHSAYHEVQL
+346 YNSSYHEVEL
-356 SGDAIVDADGN
+356 TDGATVDANGN
-367 RYVSDRNRGNDVA
+367 RYVSDKNRGDDIA

-466 DGSDMNS
+466 EGSDMNS
-473 GDSWEAA
+473 GDSWDAA

-506 TYEPTTYLAD
+506 TYEPTTYLED

-531 VYGGFEG
+531 VYGGFAG
-538 KETETSKADRKIKA
+538 TETSKAEREIKA

-568 SYSGEIGWNSTD
+568 SYSGEISWNSTD

-814 ANVRFFSTAVASMNN
+814 ANVRFLSTAVASMNN

-861 GQLIESGIVNDYGVQ
+861 GQLTESGIVNDYGVQ

-886 SLAIENYWQPV
+886 SLAIKNYWQPV

-940 AQTALNPEE
+940 AQTALNPEQV
-949 ADGGN
+949 DGS

-962 NSTDPDHDGSSWDN
+962 NSTDPANDGSSWDN

-1028 KKTASSLPL
+1028 KKTASRLPL
-1037 RIVGGWSADGTTR
+1037 RIVGGWSAADGTTR
-1050 DPLTCR
+1050 DPLNCR

-1159 APVVEAS
+1159 APVVGAS

-1182 PAGVGADAN
+1182 YTATSTSN

-1200 DTMTFDTMGEAGT
+1200 DTMKFDTMGEAGA

-1238 WTPLTGSTVM
+1238 WTPLTGSDVM
-1248 ASQIINRGT
+1248 ASQIINQGT
-1257 VTAGLDNDIAMHG
+1257 ATTGLDNDIAMHG

-1292 YYVREPAD
+1292 YYVRTPGD
-1300 GGNDN
+1300 GGDDN
-1305 NSGLSWDDAFAT
+1305 NSGLSWDNAFAT
-1317 IRKAVDAASRT
+1317 IRKAVDAASST

-1349 QSGSDN
+1349 QSDSDN
-1355 CFEIVEAV
+1355 CFEIVDGV
-1363 NVYGAFPRTGNPS
+1363 NVYGAFPRKGNPS
-1376 MDERRPFISD
+1376 MDERRPLVSD
-1386 EIYYDNEGGS
+1386 VIHYDTSDG
-1396 VTAADYETILT
+1396 VTADQYETILEPYT
-1407 PQTRTQSGV
+1407 KTNTRNV
-1416 RRVLGQPDE
+1416 RRRVLGQADD
-1425 YNPFSGNRSYQYV
+1425 YNPFASGH
-1438 GEGNGD
+1438 D
-1444 YVNRRGE
+1444 Y
-1451 YYPQQGGSYYYSETG
+1451 T
-1466 NEYVE
+1466 
-1471 ADPNIADYK
+1471 
-1480 GPGYTV
+1480 
-1486 YYNYGDYITAY
+1486 
-1497 PNEYTNRNLQLVE
+1497 
-1510 VGDDFG
+1510 F
-1516 RYTVTY
+1516 
-1522 NSWIRRYIYTDVG
+1522 VG
-1535 QGNGDYVQWTRRGE
+1535 QGNGAWKLNNDYYYLPGGGYRYSESGGEIVDANPDTYNCLRPGYYKNVTRPDKTARPSRFGNSKNFVEVGQGMGDYTLDEQSVILGSSWWKYTHVAEGRGNYVMMDGVGY
-1549 YECSADIDGATYH
+1549 YECTPELASIESPDDYYYPVTAGQGHVFMTQPGYNYVGDGYGDYGKYDTST
-1562 DYEYV
+1562 YEYV
-1567 GRGRGEYIHAAN
+1567 GP
-1579 AGQYYEVGSGYGNYG
+1579 
-1594 RYTTDI
+1594 
-1600 YEYVGDGNGDY
+1600 GNGDY
-1611 VMRGVF
+1611 NRGNTF
-1617 SHPTRWDGFTIR
+1617 ICETTWDGFTIR
-1629 DGYIDSDR
+1629 NGWLDS
-1637 IKFLDNGLVND
+1637 KGLAYLNVKIGNTVH
-1648 KSGGKRN
+1648 SRN
-1655 GGAGVAIFTNV
+1655 GGAGAVLYENAI
-1666 TLANSIVYGNYNRR
+1666 LANSIVYDCTNFHSDGAGVR
-1680 GGSGG
+1680 GGS
-1685 ETRGGGIYCDEG
+1685 IYTDGG
-1697 TLVNCYVLDNTL
+1697 TLVNCYIMNNHCGWSGNT
-1709 GDSNDYTGYGAGVYM
+1709 SNGETYGGGVYM
-1724 FNGTAYNCVIAN
+1724 YSGTAYNCVIAG
-1736 NEGNAQH
+1736 NESRG
-1743 SDGAGV
+1743 SVPLGAGIFIE
-1749 LVDNNNIFFNN
+1749 NANFFNN
-1760 TIVGNRS
+1760 TIVGNRA
-1767 NGETRGAGGVCI
+1767 NGGNAVGGICI
-1779 WQDNGAISLSSLVMY
+1779 WKSGSSSNLVVYNCIVLGNSVINGTVQQTGNKDVAANGGAI
-1794 NCVVLSNSMRTIGTN
+1794 T
-1809 VGDENVAAQNGEMVC
+1809 C
-1824 YNSIVGRIPGGGAY
+1824 YNSIFEETKNASSGSRSVTYDISCTSLKNLG
-1838 GNPGKRVKFVNCQT
+1838 F
-1852 GTTSIFEDYA
+1852 GTDSKPYTSIFENYDNS
-1862 AGNYRIAGNGAG
+1862 NYRIDGDGNG
-1874 SIAINRGENEP
+1874 SIAINSGENEP
-1885 VIGGETYFLMDY
+1885 VIDGEIYYLMDY

-1921 TATPSYDYDT
+1921 TATPSYDYNT

-1980 RLGVPEETGFTF
+1980 RLGVPQEAGFTF

-2013 VQLEGGWNEDFNN
+2013 VQLEGGWDEDFNI
-2026 NRNPYNYPT
+2026 RNPYNYPT

-2053 VTFGEPQTGQTG
+2053 VTFGEPQTGQGG

-2108 VSGNRALQGGGLYVM
+2108 VRGNRALQGGGLYVM

-2148 TGVDE
+2148 TGVTEKD
-2153 SNRAHLVSVTVTD
+2153 RAHLVSVTVTD

-2279 SKSLVQYMIDNYG
+2279 STSLVQYMIDNYG

-2300 IARIQGDMDKVDG
+2300 IARIQDGMDKVDG
-2313 GAYAFYG
+2313 GAYAFDG
-2320 GTTSLENVVT
+2320 GTTSLDNVVT

-2343 DGYDEAD
+2343 DGHDEAD

-2361 WLDDALLYIN
+2361 WLDDALLYI
-2371 EVRKEHPEYEDR
+2371 EQVRDR
-2383 EFEILMAGGTYKPHY
+2383 YPDQYGDAQFEILMAGGTYKPHY
-2398 RRTAAGDPGASVV
+2398 RRTAGDPAAGVV

-2416 SFVIPEGVNIY
+2416 SFVIPQGVNIY

-2442 EIPTADSTITVAAGG
+2442 EIPAADGPIIVTDGD
-2457 DINTLANARGMSD
+2457 DINVLANAREMSD
-2470 LNVNGVV
+2470 LNVNGVL

-2496 ATSQNVEH
+2496 ARSQNVEH

-2516 DGLTVNYGDATTGTA
+2516 DGLTVNYGDATTATA
-2531 TGGAGIYSYGVD
+2531 TGGAGIYSDGVD

-2556 VNGGAAYIR
+2556 VNGGAVYVR
-2565 HAGLTLLSSI
+2565 DAGLTLLSSI
-2575 VAGNRATASGG
+2575 VAGNRATASGGG

-2601 ANTVFANNEAASYGG
+2601 ANTVFANNEAASNGG

-2640 AGQNYSAI
+2640 AGNYSAI

-2664 NSAGKAFNLGASSF
+2664 NSAGRAFNLGASSF

-2684 DSSFAASVAGNDGNI
+2684 DSYFADNVAGKDGNI

-2735 ISVLTDTGDGELAY
+2735 ISVLTDTGDGQLAY
-2749 GSSDMASAE
+2749 DDNNMANAT
-2758 GAYHDWWDGT
+2758 GGYHDWWDGK
-2768 TVSDYSTF
+2768 TVSTYSTF
-2776 YMGDAGYDRYAGPRP
+2776 YMGDADYDRYAGPRP
-2791 TPQDTVPDP
+2791 TDPDPDP

-2810 QYDNPFDLDD
+2810 QYKPFDLDD

-2846 ISALASGEYA
+2846 ISALASGEYE
-2856 GRKSTK
+2856 GRKTTK

-2873 QQLNGG
+2873 QQLNAG

-2884 QMAGADNA
+2884 QMAGATNA

-2958 GLPGDN
+2958 GQQGDN

-2999 LFADGGTGI
+2999 LFADGGNGI
-3008 DADNAVGQVTVVNA
+3008 DASRDVAGTVTVVNA
-3022 TFAKNTGAAIEG
+3022 TFANNTGAAIVG
-3034 NANVYN
+3034 NADVYN
-3040 SMSWQCGTG
+3040 SMSWMCHTG
-3049 LTTDDANHNHDFAAI
+3049 LATDAANHNRDFAEI
-3064 DNSDVARGP
+3064 DNNDVANGP
-3073 NFVNPAGGDYN
+3073 NFVNPDGGDYN
-3084 IRPSIMVLNMGSTEL
+3084 IRPSIMVLDMGSIDL
-3099 YSSHAGKAP
+3099 YYTHAGKDP
-3108 TKDYDL
+3108 EVDYDL
-3114 DGAPRLTGDGVD
+3114 DGAPRLTGYEVD

-3131 YDAELSQVLYVRS
+3131 YDAELRQVLYVRS

-3150 ESGGSWENAM
+3150 ESGDSWENAM

-3176 NNGSDGYVFV
+3176 NNDRDGYVFV

-3194 GLRVSMPGVKVYGG
+3194 RLRVSMPGVKVYGG
-3208 MNGEL
+3208 MNGESIED
-3213 TEGTLA
+3213 TPA
-3219 AVLARRGSFLNYQ
+3219 DVLARRGSFLNYQ

-3237 PGLDITAASV
+3237 PGLDITAESV

-3266 TSVLSSSAT
+3266 TSVLSSSAE
-3275 AKIDGLLYNS
+3275 AEIDGLLYNS
-3285 FVEGNVT
+3285 FVEGTVT

-3310 KKNVVENAVTNG
+3310 KKNVVEKAVTNG

-3336 NALIDGGD
+3336 SPSIDGGTAD
-3344 TQNIS
+3344 IAS
-3349 AYIARAG
+3349 YINKVG
-3356 HSKDLSGT
+3356 HREDLSGT
-3364 SRVRNAVDGGCF
+3364 SRVRGTVDNGCF
-3376 ETWFVNAPTTV
+3376 ETWRITSPETIKATDRPT
-3387 AADDCP
+3387 A
-3393 TGSHVVYVTPGQELS
+3393 SHVVYVEPGQELS
-3408 LDKGLTSDTAP
+3408 LDTGLTTEASP
-3419 FEAGFLLLQH
+3419 FDVGFLLLQH
-3429 GAGLFAN
+3429 GAGLVGR
-3436 GNWVSL
+3436 GNHVSL

-3507 AWTDISPRG
+3507 AWSDISPQG
-3516 NTGMLLRSD
+3516 NTGMLLTAA
-3525 DGAAHTVRF
+3525 DGAEHTVRF

-3562 DDGGDRFTH
+3562 DDRGNRFTH

-3590 SDMQYGRVIYLKN
+3590 SDMQYGRVIYRKN

-3647 ATLGDDTARSG
+3647 PALGDDTARSG